1 MEQTRSQRFIQEYAR
16 LMKSSAEFFNK
27 DSVLMSRE
35 DYDNAKLRVLVVF
48 PSPASTKAV
57 SMTAAVLNDYVISSC
72 PGVFIDF
79 AYVPEQDDLKYYDKA
94 NMPYAIGNV
103 THLDASHFDIVG
115 FSISILF
122 ESISVAWIMN
132 SFTRCDKPLP
142 LTWSERKDKK
152 LSEVPVFYAGGI
164 TCSVADILFGEL
176 GDGRQA
182 FLDYLHLG
190 EFHCSKLLFDHYLV
204 SREKGRTVQEMI
216 DSFWKEVDFNDWL
229 YQPQAYQVEFNDK
242 NQIVKNV
249 KINPNAPDMC
259 KPYYPDEMPKEMGA
273 ARGIVMGNGVNA
285 GLGQILAA
293 NGCSR
298 SGFCNFSVAGNTML
312 GTVYGLVPIENLV
325 DKGCQKLQSAG
336 VVTCKDILRQ
346 KDERVYRVTL
356 ESGVYLDCSSGHKW
370 IRAIDHKKGNK
381 EKTYTTRQLANI
393 VNKGGE
399 FVVLR
404 KIGNHFGVEWHSDLK
419 VINLREESMLSQDE
433 KCYQYTVSFPYYECC
448 EMINDLAVRLNFY
461 GFDTGVLRYQDKT
474 VIEWWPM
481 PNCATYD
488 RVVAVEA
495 LAEVVPMYDV
505 FDTDDHTVCYNG
517 VITHQCHEGAYTG
530 GWVENTPERLVE
542 LAKLCRKHTAST
554 TLKAYSFNCVAEDTP
569 VITNSGICR
578 ASELSG
584 NELVAT
590 PLGYSSYILNK
601 GKSDS
606 LVNLI
611 MSQGADLKITPN
623 HRQLVF
629 TENGVEEK
637 LAKNLSVGDWVP
649 FTIGTAKTV
658 AKNSIYFALGLWYG
672 DGNSSGNSNYFVFN
686 DREVGNANNILPWIS
701 KEVENTKG
709 DNLHVFLA
717 TKEFTS
723 LVRSMFPNGKDD
735 IRNLYNLGIQ
745 ELVDFI
751 QGLFDADGCGS
762 RGWLKFTQKS
772 SRKELLNFIST
783 VLLSLGIR
791 TAFSKEIAVNLEG
804 YDREYYRYDLK
815 VVGQESRVAFLQT
828 FHNHVGKLDSV
839 SVEDSIWNKDKCLPP
854 ALGVYLSKEFVRV
867 FGKVPSGF
875 NRSKFFRGVKGIT
888 VGKFLELFS
897 QYKHD
902 IKIVN
907 DIVNGTRFSCIV
919 AIENLHGDFNV
930 VDVCETSG
938 GVFNIAGFW
947 THNSNYLSDYK
958 RNIYDWLGVYPR
970 VTFNNMRLEELG
982 LDKDALKM
990 MKLAGYQRMT
1000 APLEGISERIRNN
1013 LLNKNLS
1020 EKALDSYLEYG
1031 MMMGAVDCKVGIVL
1045 TGYEEEQDW
1054 QAFYDFNMK
1063 WRKKCHDMGGNIPFR
1078 YKCTLAVHYP
1088 HCLTEEA
1095 LTPYPGTGLLRQN
1108 EHKLGKVA
1116 GFEDSEVT
1124 EVSEP
1129 FVQKA
1134 YTLTTT
1140 RGQQITGNFEH
1151 PVLTSPFGGGKWEL
1165 MGNLKKGQ
1173 TIYMKIGT
1181 KCYGDF
1187 KYVKFER
1194 PMGNRA
1200 KIKKLDFCLNPRW
1213 AEVLGWY
1220 CGDGFIHEGESLQF
1234 GLCYNKSER
1243 EILERHREVLETM
1256 FFDVSVHEYDSI
1268 DKLVVNSTLLC
1279 EWVKKEF
1286 GSKFDGKKI
1295 SKLILTSPEVVQS
1308 SFLRGV
1314 FSADGTCGD
1323 YKEGSSIRLGMSNE
1337 QFIRDVQAM
1346 LMNMGIDCCVS
1357 VSRSGRKNPKWSC
1370 HVRRQYITDYLELI
1384 GFQGQKSVRGLSTA
1398 KLGKHSDL
1406 GFIRVK
1412 VRSVEEVG
1420 ERTLWGLTVNNH
1432 AYVTNGIV
1440 SHNTPIEYIERRA
1453 AKHAY
1458 FGTYIMPNE
1467 WNEKYYSD
1475 HIRIKLNGFKH
1486 STFIE
1491 QAIVDLGRYATPWMY
1506 NYIIRPGYPFYNTK
1520 TIVTHEEAWEAFKG
1534 MINPDYFFNERKM
1547 DEYISICH
1555 RIHIAMHANVIF
1567 QAKKI
1572 LKDGAN
1578 ATPTIRCLK
1587 TYEGCPVDC
1596 KAHVYEKSPLITYGD
1611 AWLDESGKLTGKVWE
1626 EVKGCQRCKTPA
1638 DRKKVLAREL
1648 PMSKNADD
1656 ILMYKAPSLELRLRF
1671 RIQRKKEYEVLSPRN
1686 TAFVFF
1692 TKFLRKSE
1700 ELCKVFWELDAYH
1713 NMFWQSEE
1721 DKTYVVS
1728 GQQIVDV
1735 TFTDRKAKEI
1745 VESLIQEVN
1754 AEANS
1759 FRVVSVREVPLTD
1772 KIKVDDFNVFYFE
1785 STLSAEFWQFAAMN
1799 YDGEVKVEGAQGA
1812 METIKDVRLTA
1823 PSFTLRDKVKG
1834 YFTVPCKYSPWH
1846 YLQGLMAVRRIS
1858 LSKLLATTSIQCITT
1873 VRESNGTCMCGKEKA
1888 VSDIG
1893 TNMQQKVG
1901 RDCLAAFL
1909 TSKL

>member
-27 DSVLMSRE
+27 DSVLMSKE

-142 LTWSERKDKK
+142 LTWSERKDTK

-190 EFHCSKLLFDHYLV
+190 EFHCSKLLFDHYLK
-204 SREKGRTVQEMI
+204 SREQGRTVQEMI
-216 DSFWKEVDFNDWL
+216 DTFWKEVDFNEWL
-229 YQPQAYQVEFNDK
+229 YQPQAYKVEFNDK
-242 NQIVKNV
+242 NQIVKNI

-259 KPYYPDEMPKEMGA
+259 KPYYPDEMPKEIGA

-298 SGFCNFSVAGNTML
+298 SGFCNFSVAGNTLL
-312 GTVYGLVPIENLV
+312 GTPDGLFPIESMV
-325 DKGCQKLQSAG
+325 DKGTMQLQSTG
-336 VVTCKDILRQ
+336 LVTCKDILRQ
-346 KDERVYRVTL
+346 KDERAYRVFL
-356 ESGVYLDCSSGHKW
+356 ESGVYLDCSAGHKW

-381 EKTYTTRQLANI
+381 ETTYTTRQVSNI

-419 VINLREESMLSQDE
+419 IVNLREDSVLSSDE
-433 KCYQYTVSFPYYECC
+433 KCYQYSFGASYSECK
-448 EMINDLAVRLNFY
+448 EQVNDLVVRLNFY
-461 GFDTGVLRYQDKT
+461 GFDTGVIKGLDLT
-474 VIEWWPM
+474 TIEWWPM

-488 RVVAVEA
+488 RVVSVEA
-495 LAEVVPMYDV
+495 LNEIVPMYDV
-505 FDTDDHTVCYNG
+505 FDTDDHTVCYNCI
-517 VITHQCHEGAYTG
+517 VTHQCHEGAYTG

-554 TLKAYSFNCVAEDTP
+554 TLKAYSF
-569 VITNSGICR
+569 
-578 ASELSG
+578 
-584 NELVAT
+584 
-590 PLGYSSYILNK
+590 
-601 GKSDS
+601 
-606 LVNLI
+606 
-611 MSQGADLKITPN
+611 
-623 HRQLVF
+623 
-629 TENGVEEK
+629 
-637 LAKNLSVGDWVP
+637 
-649 FTIGTAKTV
+649 
-658 AKNSIYFALGLWYG
+658 
-672 DGNSSGNSNYFVFN
+672 
-686 DREVGNANNILPWIS
+686 
-701 KEVENTKG
+701 
-709 DNLHVFLA
+709 
-717 TKEFTS
+717 
-723 LVRSMFPNGKDD
+723 
-735 IRNLYNLGIQ
+735 
-745 ELVDFI
+745 
-751 QGLFDADGCGS
+751 
-762 RGWLKFTQKS
+762 
-772 SRKELLNFIST
+772 
-783 VLLSLGIR
+783 
-791 TAFSKEIAVNLEG
+791 
-804 YDREYYRYDLK
+804 
-815 VVGQESRVAFLQT
+815 
-828 FHNHVGKLDSV
+828 
-839 SVEDSIWNKDKCLPP
+839 
-854 ALGVYLSKEFVRV
+854 
-867 FGKVPSGF
+867 
-875 NRSKFFRGVKGIT
+875 
-888 VGKFLELFS
+888 
-897 QYKHD
+897 
-902 IKIVN
+902 
-907 DIVNGTRFSCIV
+907 
-919 AIENLHGDFNV
+919 
-930 VDVCETSG
+930 
-938 GVFNIAGFW
+938 
-947 THNSNYLSDYK
+947 NSNYLSDYK

-1078 YKCTLAVHYP
+1078 YKCTLLVHYP
-1088 HCLTEEA
+1088 H
-1095 LTPYPGTGLLRQN
+1095 TPV
-1108 EHKLGKVA
+1108 E
-1116 GFEDSEVT
+1116 F
-1124 EVSEP
+1124 
-1129 FVQKA
+1129 
-1134 YTLTTT
+1134 
-1140 RGQQITGNFEH
+1140 
-1151 PVLTSPFGGGKWEL
+1151 
-1165 MGNLKKGQ
+1165 
-1173 TIYMKIGT
+1173 
-1181 KCYGDF
+1181 
-1187 KYVKFER
+1187 
-1194 PMGNRA
+1194 
-1200 KIKKLDFCLNPRW
+1200 
-1213 AEVLGWY
+1213 
-1220 CGDGFIHEGESLQF
+1220 
-1234 GLCYNKSER
+1234 
-1243 EILERHREVLETM
+1243 LERKAAR
-1256 FFDVSVHEYDSI
+1256 
-1268 DKLVVNSTLLC
+1268 
-1279 EWVKKEF
+1279 
-1286 GSKFDGKKI
+1286 
-1295 SKLILTSPEVVQS
+1295 
-1308 SFLRGV
+1308 
-1314 FSADGTCGD
+1314 
-1323 YKEGSSIRLGMSNE
+1323 
-1337 QFIRDVQAM
+1337 
-1346 LMNMGIDCCVS
+1346 
-1357 VSRSGRKNPKWSC
+1357 
-1370 HVRRQYITDYLELI
+1370 
-1384 GFQGQKSVRGLSTA
+1384 
-1398 KLGKHSDL
+1398 
-1406 GFIRVK
+1406 
-1412 VRSVEEVG
+1412 
-1420 ERTLWGLTVNNH
+1420 H
-1432 AYVTNGIV
+1432 AFY
-1440 SHNTPIEYIERRA
+1440 
-1453 AKHAY
+1453 
-1458 FGTYIMPNE
+1458 GTYIMPNE
-1467 WNEKYYSD
+1467 WNEKYYAD

-1596 KAHVYEKSPLITYGD
+1596 KAHVYEKSPLITFGD
-1611 AWLDESGKLTGKVWE
+1611 AWLDETGKLTGKVWE

-1735 TFTDRKAKEI
+1735 TFTDRKAKEL
-1745 VESLIQEVN
+1745 VENLIQEVN
-1754 AEANS
+1754 AEAKS

-1772 KIKVDDFNVFYFE
+1772 KIKVDDYNVFYFE
-1785 STLSAEFWQFAAMN
+1785 STLSAEFWQFSAMN

-1812 METIKDVRLTA
+1812 METIKDLRLKA

-1858 LSKLLATTSIQCITT
+1858 LSKLLSTTSIQCITT

>member
-35 DYDNAKLRVLVVF
+35 DYDNAKLRILVVF

-79 AYVPEQDDLKYYDKA
+79 AYVPEQDDLKFYDKA
-94 NMPYAIGNV
+94 NMPYALGNV

-132 SFTRCDKPLP
+132 SFTRCDKPFP

-249 KINPNAPDMC
+249 KINSNAPDMC

-433 KCYQYTVSFPYYECC
+433 KCYQYTVSSPYHECC
-448 EMINDLAVRLNFY
+448 EMINDLVVRLNFY

-474 VIEWWPM
+474 IIEWWPM

-554 TLKAYSFNCVAEDTP
+554 TLKAYSFN
-569 VITNSGICR
+569 
-578 ASELSG
+578 
-584 NELVAT
+584 
-590 PLGYSSYILNK
+590 
-601 GKSDS
+601 
-606 LVNLI
+606 
-611 MSQGADLKITPN
+611 
-623 HRQLVF
+623 
-629 TENGVEEK
+629 
-637 LAKNLSVGDWVP
+637 
-649 FTIGTAKTV
+649 
-658 AKNSIYFALGLWYG
+658 
-672 DGNSSGNSNYFVFN
+672 
-686 DREVGNANNILPWIS
+686 
-701 KEVENTKG
+701 
-709 DNLHVFLA
+709 
-717 TKEFTS
+717 
-723 LVRSMFPNGKDD
+723 
-735 IRNLYNLGIQ
+735 
-745 ELVDFI
+745 
-751 QGLFDADGCGS
+751 
-762 RGWLKFTQKS
+762 
-772 SRKELLNFIST
+772 
-783 VLLSLGIR
+783 
-791 TAFSKEIAVNLEG
+791 
-804 YDREYYRYDLK
+804 
-815 VVGQESRVAFLQT
+815 
-828 FHNHVGKLDSV
+828 
-839 SVEDSIWNKDKCLPP
+839 
-854 ALGVYLSKEFVRV
+854 
-867 FGKVPSGF
+867 
-875 NRSKFFRGVKGIT
+875 
-888 VGKFLELFS
+888 
-897 QYKHD
+897 
-902 IKIVN
+902 
-907 DIVNGTRFSCIV
+907 
-919 AIENLHGDFNV
+919 
-930 VDVCETSG
+930 
-938 GVFNIAGFW
+938 
-947 THNSNYLSDYK
+947 SNYLSDYK
-958 RNIYDWLGVYPR
+958 RNIFDWLGVYPR

-1088 HCLTEEA
+1088 H
-1095 LTPYPGTGLLRQN
+1095 
-1108 EHKLGKVA
+1108 
-1116 GFEDSEVT
+1116 
-1124 EVSEP
+1124 
-1129 FVQKA
+1129 
-1134 YTLTTT
+1134 
-1140 RGQQITGNFEH
+1140 
-1151 PVLTSPFGGGKWEL
+1151 
-1165 MGNLKKGQ
+1165 
-1173 TIYMKIGT
+1173 
-1181 KCYGDF
+1181 
-1187 KYVKFER
+1187 
-1194 PMGNRA
+1194 
-1200 KIKKLDFCLNPRW
+1200 
-1213 AEVLGWY
+1213 
-1220 CGDGFIHEGESLQF
+1220 
-1234 GLCYNKSER
+1234 
-1243 EILERHREVLETM
+1243 
-1256 FFDVSVHEYDSI
+1256 
-1268 DKLVVNSTLLC
+1268 
-1279 EWVKKEF
+1279 
-1286 GSKFDGKKI
+1286 
-1295 SKLILTSPEVVQS
+1295 
-1308 SFLRGV
+1308 
-1314 FSADGTCGD
+1314 
-1323 YKEGSSIRLGMSNE
+1323 
-1337 QFIRDVQAM
+1337 
-1346 LMNMGIDCCVS
+1346 
-1357 VSRSGRKNPKWSC
+1357 
-1370 HVRRQYITDYLELI
+1370 
-1384 GFQGQKSVRGLSTA
+1384 
-1398 KLGKHSDL
+1398 
-1406 GFIRVK
+1406 
-1412 VRSVEEVG
+1412 
-1420 ERTLWGLTVNNH
+1420 
-1432 AYVTNGIV
+1432 
-1440 SHNTPIEYIERRA
+1440 TPIEYIERRA
-1453 AKHAY
+1453 AKHAFY
-1458 FGTYIMPNE
+1458 GTYIMPNE
-1467 WNEKYYSD
+1467 WNEKYYAE

-1520 TIVTHEEAWEAFKG
+1520 TIVTHEEAWEAFRALV
-1534 MINPDYFFNERKM
+1534 NPEYFFNERKM

-1555 RIHIAMHANVIF
+1555 RIHIAMHANVVF

-1572 LKDGAN
+1572 LKDGAD

-1596 KAHVYEKSPLITYGD
+1596 KSHVYEKSPLITYGD
-1611 AWLDESGKLTGKVWE
+1611 AWLDESGKLTGRVWE

-1692 TKFLRKSE
+1692 TKFLRKSDD
-1700 ELCKVFWELDAYH
+1700 LCKMFWELDAYH

-1735 TFTDRKAKEI
+1735 TFTDRKAKEL
-1745 VESLIQEVN
+1745 VENLIQEVN
-1754 AEANS
+1754 AEAKS

-1772 KIKVDDFNVFYFE
+1772 KIKVDDYNVFYFE

>member
-27 DSVLMSRE
+27 DSVLMSSE
-35 DYDNAKLRVLVVF
+35 DYDNAKLRILVVF

-79 AYVPEQDDLKYYDKA
+79 AYVPEQDDLKFYDKA

-142 LTWSERKDKK
+142 LTWSERKDTK

-190 EFHCSKLLFDHYLV
+190 EFHCSKLLFDHYLR
-204 SREKGRTVQEMI
+204 SREQGRTVQEMI
-216 DSFWKEVDFNDWL
+216 DTFWKEVDFNEWL
-229 YQPQAYQVEFNDK
+229 YQPQAYKVEFNDK

-259 KPYYPDEMPKEMGA
+259 KPYYPDEMPKEIGA

-298 SGFCNFSVAGNTML
+298 SGFCNFSVTGNTLL
-312 GTVYGLVPIENLV
+312 GTPDGLFPIESMV
-325 DKGCQKLQSAG
+325 DKGPMKLQSTG
-336 VVTCKDILRQ
+336 LVTCKDILRQ
-346 KDERVYRVTL
+346 KDERAYRVFL
-356 ESGVYLDCSSGHKW
+356 ESGVYLDCSAGHKW

-381 EKTYTTRQLANI
+381 EKTYTTRQVSNI

-419 VINLREESMLSQDE
+419 IVNLREDSVLSSDE
-433 KCYQYTVSFPYYECC
+433 KCYQYSFGAPYSECK
-448 EMINDLAVRLNFY
+448 EQVNDLVVRLNFY
-461 GFDTGVLRYQDKT
+461 GFDTGVIKGLDLT
-474 VIEWWPM
+474 TIEWWPM

-488 RVVAVEA
+488 RVVSVEA
-495 LAEVVPMYDV
+495 LNEIVPMYDV

-517 VITHQCHEGAYTG
+517 IVTHQCHEGAYTG

-554 TLKAYSFNCVAEDTP
+554 TLKAYSF
-569 VITNSGICR
+569 
-578 ASELSG
+578 
-584 NELVAT
+584 
-590 PLGYSSYILNK
+590 
-601 GKSDS
+601 
-606 LVNLI
+606 
-611 MSQGADLKITPN
+611 
-623 HRQLVF
+623 
-629 TENGVEEK
+629 
-637 LAKNLSVGDWVP
+637 
-649 FTIGTAKTV
+649 
-658 AKNSIYFALGLWYG
+658 
-672 DGNSSGNSNYFVFN
+672 
-686 DREVGNANNILPWIS
+686 
-701 KEVENTKG
+701 
-709 DNLHVFLA
+709 
-717 TKEFTS
+717 
-723 LVRSMFPNGKDD
+723 
-735 IRNLYNLGIQ
+735 
-745 ELVDFI
+745 
-751 QGLFDADGCGS
+751 
-762 RGWLKFTQKS
+762 
-772 SRKELLNFIST
+772 
-783 VLLSLGIR
+783 
-791 TAFSKEIAVNLEG
+791 
-804 YDREYYRYDLK
+804 
-815 VVGQESRVAFLQT
+815 
-828 FHNHVGKLDSV
+828 
-839 SVEDSIWNKDKCLPP
+839 
-854 ALGVYLSKEFVRV
+854 
-867 FGKVPSGF
+867 
-875 NRSKFFRGVKGIT
+875 
-888 VGKFLELFS
+888 
-897 QYKHD
+897 
-902 IKIVN
+902 
-907 DIVNGTRFSCIV
+907 
-919 AIENLHGDFNV
+919 
-930 VDVCETSG
+930 
-938 GVFNIAGFW
+938 
-947 THNSNYLSDYK
+947 NSNYLSDYK

-1088 HCLTEEA
+1088 H
-1095 LTPYPGTGLLRQN
+1095 
-1108 EHKLGKVA
+1108 
-1116 GFEDSEVT
+1116 
-1124 EVSEP
+1124 
-1129 FVQKA
+1129 
-1134 YTLTTT
+1134 
-1140 RGQQITGNFEH
+1140 
-1151 PVLTSPFGGGKWEL
+1151 
-1165 MGNLKKGQ
+1165 
-1173 TIYMKIGT
+1173 
-1181 KCYGDF
+1181 
-1187 KYVKFER
+1187 
-1194 PMGNRA
+1194 
-1200 KIKKLDFCLNPRW
+1200 
-1213 AEVLGWY
+1213 
-1220 CGDGFIHEGESLQF
+1220 
-1234 GLCYNKSER
+1234 
-1243 EILERHREVLETM
+1243 
-1256 FFDVSVHEYDSI
+1256 
-1268 DKLVVNSTLLC
+1268 
-1279 EWVKKEF
+1279 
-1286 GSKFDGKKI
+1286 
-1295 SKLILTSPEVVQS
+1295 
-1308 SFLRGV
+1308 
-1314 FSADGTCGD
+1314 
-1323 YKEGSSIRLGMSNE
+1323 
-1337 QFIRDVQAM
+1337 
-1346 LMNMGIDCCVS
+1346 
-1357 VSRSGRKNPKWSC
+1357 
-1370 HVRRQYITDYLELI
+1370 
-1384 GFQGQKSVRGLSTA
+1384 
-1398 KLGKHSDL
+1398 
-1406 GFIRVK
+1406 
-1412 VRSVEEVG
+1412 
-1420 ERTLWGLTVNNH
+1420 
-1432 AYVTNGIV
+1432 
-1440 SHNTPIEYIERRA
+1440 TPIEFLERRA
-1453 AKHAY
+1453 ARHAFY
-1458 FGTYIMPNE
+1458 GTYIMPNE
-1467 WNEKYYSD
+1467 WNEKYYAD

-1491 QAIVDLGRYATPWMY
+1491 QAIVDLGRYATSWMY

-1611 AWLDESGKLTGKVWE
+1611 AWLDESGKLTGRVWE

-1692 TKFLRKSE
+1692 TKFLRKSDD
-1700 ELCKVFWELDAYH
+1700 LCKMFWELDAYH

-1754 AEANS
+1754 AEAYS

-1772 KIKVDDFNVFYFE
+1772 KIKVDDYNLFYFE

-1812 METIKDVRLTA
+1812 METIKDLRLKA

-1858 LSKLLATTSIQCITT
+1858 LSKLLSTTSIQCITT

>member
-433 KCYQYTVSFPYYECC
+433 KCYQYTVSSPYHECC
-448 EMINDLAVRLNFY
+448 EMINDLVVRLNFY

-474 VIEWWPM
+474 IIEWWPM

-554 TLKAYSFNCVAEDTP
+554 TLKAYSFN
-569 VITNSGICR
+569 
-578 ASELSG
+578 
-584 NELVAT
+584 
-590 PLGYSSYILNK
+590 
-601 GKSDS
+601 
-606 LVNLI
+606 
-611 MSQGADLKITPN
+611 
-623 HRQLVF
+623 
-629 TENGVEEK
+629 
-637 LAKNLSVGDWVP
+637 
-649 FTIGTAKTV
+649 
-658 AKNSIYFALGLWYG
+658 
-672 DGNSSGNSNYFVFN
+672 
-686 DREVGNANNILPWIS
+686 
-701 KEVENTKG
+701 
-709 DNLHVFLA
+709 
-717 TKEFTS
+717 
-723 LVRSMFPNGKDD
+723 
-735 IRNLYNLGIQ
+735 
-745 ELVDFI
+745 
-751 QGLFDADGCGS
+751 
-762 RGWLKFTQKS
+762 
-772 SRKELLNFIST
+772 
-783 VLLSLGIR
+783 
-791 TAFSKEIAVNLEG
+791 
-804 YDREYYRYDLK
+804 
-815 VVGQESRVAFLQT
+815 
-828 FHNHVGKLDSV
+828 
-839 SVEDSIWNKDKCLPP
+839 
-854 ALGVYLSKEFVRV
+854 
-867 FGKVPSGF
+867 
-875 NRSKFFRGVKGIT
+875 
-888 VGKFLELFS
+888 
-897 QYKHD
+897 
-902 IKIVN
+902 
-907 DIVNGTRFSCIV
+907 
-919 AIENLHGDFNV
+919 
-930 VDVCETSG
+930 
-938 GVFNIAGFW
+938 
-947 THNSNYLSDYK
+947 SNYLSDYK
-958 RNIYDWLGVYPR
+958 RNIFDWLGVYPR

-1088 HCLTEEA
+1088 H
-1095 LTPYPGTGLLRQN
+1095 
-1108 EHKLGKVA
+1108 
-1116 GFEDSEVT
+1116 
-1124 EVSEP
+1124 
-1129 FVQKA
+1129 
-1134 YTLTTT
+1134 
-1140 RGQQITGNFEH
+1140 
-1151 PVLTSPFGGGKWEL
+1151 
-1165 MGNLKKGQ
+1165 
-1173 TIYMKIGT
+1173 
-1181 KCYGDF
+1181 
-1187 KYVKFER
+1187 
-1194 PMGNRA
+1194 
-1200 KIKKLDFCLNPRW
+1200 
-1213 AEVLGWY
+1213 
-1220 CGDGFIHEGESLQF
+1220 
-1234 GLCYNKSER
+1234 
-1243 EILERHREVLETM
+1243 
-1256 FFDVSVHEYDSI
+1256 
-1268 DKLVVNSTLLC
+1268 
-1279 EWVKKEF
+1279 
-1286 GSKFDGKKI
+1286 
-1295 SKLILTSPEVVQS
+1295 
-1308 SFLRGV
+1308 
-1314 FSADGTCGD
+1314 
-1323 YKEGSSIRLGMSNE
+1323 
-1337 QFIRDVQAM
+1337 
-1346 LMNMGIDCCVS
+1346 
-1357 VSRSGRKNPKWSC
+1357 
-1370 HVRRQYITDYLELI
+1370 
-1384 GFQGQKSVRGLSTA
+1384 
-1398 KLGKHSDL
+1398 
-1406 GFIRVK
+1406 
-1412 VRSVEEVG
+1412 
-1420 ERTLWGLTVNNH
+1420 
-1432 AYVTNGIV
+1432 
-1440 SHNTPIEYIERRA
+1440 TPIEYIERRA
-1453 AKHAY
+1453 AKHAFY
-1458 FGTYIMPNE
+1458 GTYIMPNE
-1467 WNEKYYSD
+1467 WNEKYYAE

-1520 TIVTHEEAWEAFKG
+1520 TIVTHEEAWEAFRALV
-1534 MINPDYFFNERKM
+1534 NPEYFFNERKM

-1555 RIHIAMHANVIF
+1555 RIHIAMHANVVF

-1572 LKDGAN
+1572 LKDGAD

-1611 AWLDESGKLTGKVWE
+1611 AWLDESGKLTGRVWE

-1692 TKFLRKSE
+1692 TKFLRKSDD
-1700 ELCKVFWELDAYH
+1700 LCKMFWELDAYH

-1735 TFTDRKAKEI
+1735 TFTDRKAKEL
-1745 VESLIQEVN
+1745 VENLIQEVN
-1754 AEANS
+1754 AEAKS

-1772 KIKVDDFNVFYFE
+1772 KIKVDDYNVFYFE

>member
-1 MEQTRSQRFIQEYAR
+1 MEQTRSQRFIQECAR

-35 DYDNAKLRVLVVF
+35 DYENAKLRVLVVF

-142 LTWSERKDKK
+142 LTWSERKDMK

-190 EFHCSKLLFDHYLV
+190 EFHCSKLLFDHYLK
-204 SREKGRTVQEMI
+204 SRESGRTVQEMI

-249 KINPNAPDMC
+249 KINLNAPDMC

-433 KCYQYTVSFPYYECC
+433 KCYQYTVSSPYPECC
-448 EMINDLAVRLNFY
+448 EMINDLVVRLNFY

-554 TLKAYSFNCVAEDTP
+554 TLKAYSF
-569 VITNSGICR
+569 
-578 ASELSG
+578 
-584 NELVAT
+584 
-590 PLGYSSYILNK
+590 
-601 GKSDS
+601 
-606 LVNLI
+606 
-611 MSQGADLKITPN
+611 
-623 HRQLVF
+623 
-629 TENGVEEK
+629 
-637 LAKNLSVGDWVP
+637 
-649 FTIGTAKTV
+649 
-658 AKNSIYFALGLWYG
+658 
-672 DGNSSGNSNYFVFN
+672 
-686 DREVGNANNILPWIS
+686 
-701 KEVENTKG
+701 
-709 DNLHVFLA
+709 
-717 TKEFTS
+717 
-723 LVRSMFPNGKDD
+723 
-735 IRNLYNLGIQ
+735 
-745 ELVDFI
+745 
-751 QGLFDADGCGS
+751 
-762 RGWLKFTQKS
+762 
-772 SRKELLNFIST
+772 
-783 VLLSLGIR
+783 
-791 TAFSKEIAVNLEG
+791 
-804 YDREYYRYDLK
+804 
-815 VVGQESRVAFLQT
+815 
-828 FHNHVGKLDSV
+828 
-839 SVEDSIWNKDKCLPP
+839 
-854 ALGVYLSKEFVRV
+854 
-867 FGKVPSGF
+867 
-875 NRSKFFRGVKGIT
+875 
-888 VGKFLELFS
+888 
-897 QYKHD
+897 
-902 IKIVN
+902 
-907 DIVNGTRFSCIV
+907 
-919 AIENLHGDFNV
+919 
-930 VDVCETSG
+930 
-938 GVFNIAGFW
+938 
-947 THNSNYLSDYK
+947 NSNYLSDYK

-1088 HCLTEEA
+1088 H
-1095 LTPYPGTGLLRQN
+1095 
-1108 EHKLGKVA
+1108 
-1116 GFEDSEVT
+1116 
-1124 EVSEP
+1124 
-1129 FVQKA
+1129 
-1134 YTLTTT
+1134 
-1140 RGQQITGNFEH
+1140 
-1151 PVLTSPFGGGKWEL
+1151 
-1165 MGNLKKGQ
+1165 
-1173 TIYMKIGT
+1173 
-1181 KCYGDF
+1181 
-1187 KYVKFER
+1187 
-1194 PMGNRA
+1194 
-1200 KIKKLDFCLNPRW
+1200 
-1213 AEVLGWY
+1213 
-1220 CGDGFIHEGESLQF
+1220 
-1234 GLCYNKSER
+1234 
-1243 EILERHREVLETM
+1243 
-1256 FFDVSVHEYDSI
+1256 
-1268 DKLVVNSTLLC
+1268 
-1279 EWVKKEF
+1279 
-1286 GSKFDGKKI
+1286 
-1295 SKLILTSPEVVQS
+1295 
-1308 SFLRGV
+1308 
-1314 FSADGTCGD
+1314 
-1323 YKEGSSIRLGMSNE
+1323 
-1337 QFIRDVQAM
+1337 
-1346 LMNMGIDCCVS
+1346 
-1357 VSRSGRKNPKWSC
+1357 
-1370 HVRRQYITDYLELI
+1370 
-1384 GFQGQKSVRGLSTA
+1384 
-1398 KLGKHSDL
+1398 
-1406 GFIRVK
+1406 
-1412 VRSVEEVG
+1412 
-1420 ERTLWGLTVNNH
+1420 
-1432 AYVTNGIV
+1432 
-1440 SHNTPIEYIERRA
+1440 TPIEYIERRA

-1467 WNEKYYSD
+1467 WNEKYYTD

-1534 MINPDYFFNERKM
+1534 MVNPDYFFNERKM

-1555 RIHIAMHANVIF
+1555 RIHIAMHANVVF

-1611 AWLDESGKLTGKVWE
+1611 AWLDESGKLTGRVWE

-1735 TFTDRKAKEI
+1735 TFTDRKAKEL
-1745 VESLIQEVN
+1745 VENLIQEVN
-1754 AEANS
+1754 AEAKS

-1772 KIKVDDFNVFYFE
+1772 KIKVDDYNVFYFE

>member
-312 GTVYGLVPIENLV
+312 GTVYGLIPIENLV

-433 KCYQYTVSFPYYECC
+433 KCYQYTVSSPYHECC
-448 EMINDLAVRLNFY
+448 EMINDLVVRLNFY

-474 VIEWWPM
+474 IIEWWPM

-530 GWVENTPERLVE
+530 GWVENIPERLVE

-554 TLKAYSFNCVAEDTP
+554 TLKAYSFN
-569 VITNSGICR
+569 
-578 ASELSG
+578 
-584 NELVAT
+584 
-590 PLGYSSYILNK
+590 
-601 GKSDS
+601 
-606 LVNLI
+606 
-611 MSQGADLKITPN
+611 
-623 HRQLVF
+623 
-629 TENGVEEK
+629 
-637 LAKNLSVGDWVP
+637 
-649 FTIGTAKTV
+649 
-658 AKNSIYFALGLWYG
+658 
-672 DGNSSGNSNYFVFN
+672 
-686 DREVGNANNILPWIS
+686 
-701 KEVENTKG
+701 
-709 DNLHVFLA
+709 
-717 TKEFTS
+717 
-723 LVRSMFPNGKDD
+723 
-735 IRNLYNLGIQ
+735 
-745 ELVDFI
+745 
-751 QGLFDADGCGS
+751 
-762 RGWLKFTQKS
+762 
-772 SRKELLNFIST
+772 
-783 VLLSLGIR
+783 
-791 TAFSKEIAVNLEG
+791 
-804 YDREYYRYDLK
+804 
-815 VVGQESRVAFLQT
+815 
-828 FHNHVGKLDSV
+828 
-839 SVEDSIWNKDKCLPP
+839 
-854 ALGVYLSKEFVRV
+854 
-867 FGKVPSGF
+867 
-875 NRSKFFRGVKGIT
+875 
-888 VGKFLELFS
+888 
-897 QYKHD
+897 
-902 IKIVN
+902 
-907 DIVNGTRFSCIV
+907 
-919 AIENLHGDFNV
+919 
-930 VDVCETSG
+930 
-938 GVFNIAGFW
+938 
-947 THNSNYLSDYK
+947 SNYLSDYK
-958 RNIYDWLGVYPR
+958 RNIFDWLGVYPR

-1088 HCLTEEA
+1088 H
-1095 LTPYPGTGLLRQN
+1095 
-1108 EHKLGKVA
+1108 
-1116 GFEDSEVT
+1116 
-1124 EVSEP
+1124 
-1129 FVQKA
+1129 
-1134 YTLTTT
+1134 
-1140 RGQQITGNFEH
+1140 
-1151 PVLTSPFGGGKWEL
+1151 
-1165 MGNLKKGQ
+1165 
-1173 TIYMKIGT
+1173 
-1181 KCYGDF
+1181 
-1187 KYVKFER
+1187 
-1194 PMGNRA
+1194 
-1200 KIKKLDFCLNPRW
+1200 
-1213 AEVLGWY
+1213 
-1220 CGDGFIHEGESLQF
+1220 
-1234 GLCYNKSER
+1234 
-1243 EILERHREVLETM
+1243 
-1256 FFDVSVHEYDSI
+1256 
-1268 DKLVVNSTLLC
+1268 
-1279 EWVKKEF
+1279 
-1286 GSKFDGKKI
+1286 
-1295 SKLILTSPEVVQS
+1295 
-1308 SFLRGV
+1308 
-1314 FSADGTCGD
+1314 
-1323 YKEGSSIRLGMSNE
+1323 
-1337 QFIRDVQAM
+1337 
-1346 LMNMGIDCCVS
+1346 
-1357 VSRSGRKNPKWSC
+1357 
-1370 HVRRQYITDYLELI
+1370 
-1384 GFQGQKSVRGLSTA
+1384 
-1398 KLGKHSDL
+1398 
-1406 GFIRVK
+1406 
-1412 VRSVEEVG
+1412 
-1420 ERTLWGLTVNNH
+1420 
-1432 AYVTNGIV
+1432 
-1440 SHNTPIEYIERRA
+1440 TPIEYIERRA
-1453 AKHAY
+1453 AKHAFY
-1458 FGTYIMPNE
+1458 GTYIMPNE
-1467 WNEKYYSD
+1467 WNEKYYAE

-1520 TIVTHEEAWEAFKG
+1520 TIVTHEEAWEAFRALV
-1534 MINPDYFFNERKM
+1534 NPEYFFNERKM

-1555 RIHIAMHANVIF
+1555 RIHIAMHANVVF

-1572 LKDGAN
+1572 LKDGAD

-1611 AWLDESGKLTGKVWE
+1611 AWLDESGKLTGRVWE

-1692 TKFLRKSE
+1692 TKFLRKSDD
-1700 ELCKVFWELDAYH
+1700 LCKMFWELDAYH

-1735 TFTDRKAKEI
+1735 TFTDRKAKEL
-1745 VESLIQEVN
+1745 VENLIQEVN
-1754 AEANS
+1754 AEAKS

-1772 KIKVDDFNVFYFE
+1772 KIKVDDYNVFYFE

>member
-1 MEQTRSQRFIQEYAR
+1 
-16 LMKSSAEFFNK
+16 MKSSAEFFNK

-35 DYDNAKLRVLVVF
+35 DYENAKLRVLVVF

-94 NMPYAIGNV
+94 NIPYAIGNV

-132 SFTRCDKPLP
+132 SFTRCDRPLP
-142 LTWSERKDKK
+142 LTWSERKDMK
-152 LSEVPVFYAGGI
+152 LIDVPVFYAGGI

-229 YQPQAYQVEFNDK
+229 YQPQAYQVEFNGK

-298 SGFCNFSVAGNTML
+298 SGFCNFSVTGNTML
-312 GTVYGLVPIENLV
+312 GTVYGLVPIENMV

-433 KCYQYTVSFPYYECC
+433 KCYQYTVSSPYHECC
-448 EMINDLAVRLNFY
+448 EMINDLVVRLNFY

-474 VIEWWPM
+474 IIEWWPM

-517 VITHQCHEGAYTG
+517 VITHQCYSEDTLVTTDRGLIRIADLEVGDKVDGGSGVFEEVTAKFDTGVQDVLKFTLDDGNELRVTFDHNLLDSEGKDKRAKDFKVGDLVYFKPHFCDSGINADGKMLYLSGYFLGDGSYEKHKYSTRSDCGVSGIRWYFSRTPQGVSNMKLVKSTLDDLSVQYTVEDNPKNTTVRIVSRDVAAIQQVLQIVGDKERLTAYTLSLDKDSFLWFMSGVIASDGTVDSEIGHIRLGMSRKELILDMYRKLQQFNMASKVDYYTYKQTASEHPRFSKYEGRVIKKWRILFSLKDNEKFADAQIAMFGEGKQEVKKARKVTTRKQVGKIVSIEVEEKVQCYNLTVEPNHKLMVQGNVCSSNCHEGAYTG

-554 TLKAYSFNCVAEDTP
+554 TLKAYSF
-569 VITNSGICR
+569 
-578 ASELSG
+578 
-584 NELVAT
+584 
-590 PLGYSSYILNK
+590 
-601 GKSDS
+601 
-606 LVNLI
+606 
-611 MSQGADLKITPN
+611 
-623 HRQLVF
+623 
-629 TENGVEEK
+629 
-637 LAKNLSVGDWVP
+637 
-649 FTIGTAKTV
+649 
-658 AKNSIYFALGLWYG
+658 
-672 DGNSSGNSNYFVFN
+672 
-686 DREVGNANNILPWIS
+686 
-701 KEVENTKG
+701 
-709 DNLHVFLA
+709 
-717 TKEFTS
+717 
-723 LVRSMFPNGKDD
+723 
-735 IRNLYNLGIQ
+735 
-745 ELVDFI
+745 
-751 QGLFDADGCGS
+751 
-762 RGWLKFTQKS
+762 
-772 SRKELLNFIST
+772 
-783 VLLSLGIR
+783 
-791 TAFSKEIAVNLEG
+791 
-804 YDREYYRYDLK
+804 
-815 VVGQESRVAFLQT
+815 
-828 FHNHVGKLDSV
+828 
-839 SVEDSIWNKDKCLPP
+839 
-854 ALGVYLSKEFVRV
+854 
-867 FGKVPSGF
+867 
-875 NRSKFFRGVKGIT
+875 
-888 VGKFLELFS
+888 
-897 QYKHD
+897 
-902 IKIVN
+902 
-907 DIVNGTRFSCIV
+907 
-919 AIENLHGDFNV
+919 
-930 VDVCETSG
+930 
-938 GVFNIAGFW
+938 
-947 THNSNYLSDYK
+947 NSNYLSDYK

-1088 HCLTEEA
+1088 H
-1095 LTPYPGTGLLRQN
+1095 
-1108 EHKLGKVA
+1108 
-1116 GFEDSEVT
+1116 
-1124 EVSEP
+1124 
-1129 FVQKA
+1129 
-1134 YTLTTT
+1134 
-1140 RGQQITGNFEH
+1140 
-1151 PVLTSPFGGGKWEL
+1151 
-1165 MGNLKKGQ
+1165 
-1173 TIYMKIGT
+1173 
-1181 KCYGDF
+1181 
-1187 KYVKFER
+1187 
-1194 PMGNRA
+1194 
-1200 KIKKLDFCLNPRW
+1200 
-1213 AEVLGWY
+1213 
-1220 CGDGFIHEGESLQF
+1220 
-1234 GLCYNKSER
+1234 
-1243 EILERHREVLETM
+1243 
-1256 FFDVSVHEYDSI
+1256 
-1268 DKLVVNSTLLC
+1268 
-1279 EWVKKEF
+1279 
-1286 GSKFDGKKI
+1286 
-1295 SKLILTSPEVVQS
+1295 
-1308 SFLRGV
+1308 
-1314 FSADGTCGD
+1314 
-1323 YKEGSSIRLGMSNE
+1323 
-1337 QFIRDVQAM
+1337 
-1346 LMNMGIDCCVS
+1346 
-1357 VSRSGRKNPKWSC
+1357 
-1370 HVRRQYITDYLELI
+1370 
-1384 GFQGQKSVRGLSTA
+1384 
-1398 KLGKHSDL
+1398 
-1406 GFIRVK
+1406 
-1412 VRSVEEVG
+1412 
-1420 ERTLWGLTVNNH
+1420 
-1432 AYVTNGIV
+1432 
-1440 SHNTPIEYIERRA
+1440 TPIEFLERRA
-1453 AKHAY
+1453 ARHAFY
-1458 FGTYIMPNE
+1458 GTYIMPNE
-1467 WNEKYYSD
+1467 WNEKYYAD

-1596 KAHVYEKSPLITYGD
+1596 KARVYEKSPLITFGD
-1611 AWLDESGKLTGKVWE
+1611 AWLDETGKLTGKVWE

-1692 TKFLRKSE
+1692 TKFLRKSDD
-1700 ELCKVFWELDAYH
+1700 LCKMFWELDAYH

-1735 TFTDRKAKEI
+1735 TFTDRKAKEL
-1745 VESLIQEVN
+1745 VENLIQEVN
-1754 AEANS
+1754 AEAKS

-1772 KIKVDDFNVFYFE
+1772 KIKVDDYNVFYFE

-1893 TNMQQKVG
+1893 TSMQQKVG

>member
-35 DYDNAKLRVLVVF
+35 DYENAKLRVLVVF

-142 LTWSERKDKK
+142 LTWSERKDMK

-190 EFHCSKLLFDHYLV
+190 EFHCSKLLFDHYLK
-204 SREKGRTVQEMI
+204 SRESGRTVQEMI

-312 GTVYGLVPIENLV
+312 GTVYGLIPIENLV

-433 KCYQYTVSFPYYECC
+433 KCYQYTVSSPYHECC
-448 EMINDLAVRLNFY
+448 EMINDLVVRLNFY

-554 TLKAYSFNCVAEDTP
+554 TLKAYSF
-569 VITNSGICR
+569 
-578 ASELSG
+578 
-584 NELVAT
+584 
-590 PLGYSSYILNK
+590 
-601 GKSDS
+601 
-606 LVNLI
+606 
-611 MSQGADLKITPN
+611 
-623 HRQLVF
+623 
-629 TENGVEEK
+629 
-637 LAKNLSVGDWVP
+637 
-649 FTIGTAKTV
+649 
-658 AKNSIYFALGLWYG
+658 
-672 DGNSSGNSNYFVFN
+672 
-686 DREVGNANNILPWIS
+686 
-701 KEVENTKG
+701 
-709 DNLHVFLA
+709 
-717 TKEFTS
+717 
-723 LVRSMFPNGKDD
+723 
-735 IRNLYNLGIQ
+735 
-745 ELVDFI
+745 
-751 QGLFDADGCGS
+751 
-762 RGWLKFTQKS
+762 
-772 SRKELLNFIST
+772 
-783 VLLSLGIR
+783 
-791 TAFSKEIAVNLEG
+791 
-804 YDREYYRYDLK
+804 
-815 VVGQESRVAFLQT
+815 
-828 FHNHVGKLDSV
+828 
-839 SVEDSIWNKDKCLPP
+839 
-854 ALGVYLSKEFVRV
+854 
-867 FGKVPSGF
+867 
-875 NRSKFFRGVKGIT
+875 
-888 VGKFLELFS
+888 
-897 QYKHD
+897 
-902 IKIVN
+902 
-907 DIVNGTRFSCIV
+907 
-919 AIENLHGDFNV
+919 
-930 VDVCETSG
+930 
-938 GVFNIAGFW
+938 
-947 THNSNYLSDYK
+947 NSNYLSDYK

-1088 HCLTEEA
+1088 H
-1095 LTPYPGTGLLRQN
+1095 
-1108 EHKLGKVA
+1108 
-1116 GFEDSEVT
+1116 
-1124 EVSEP
+1124 
-1129 FVQKA
+1129 
-1134 YTLTTT
+1134 
-1140 RGQQITGNFEH
+1140 
-1151 PVLTSPFGGGKWEL
+1151 
-1165 MGNLKKGQ
+1165 
-1173 TIYMKIGT
+1173 
-1181 KCYGDF
+1181 
-1187 KYVKFER
+1187 
-1194 PMGNRA
+1194 
-1200 KIKKLDFCLNPRW
+1200 
-1213 AEVLGWY
+1213 
-1220 CGDGFIHEGESLQF
+1220 
-1234 GLCYNKSER
+1234 
-1243 EILERHREVLETM
+1243 
-1256 FFDVSVHEYDSI
+1256 
-1268 DKLVVNSTLLC
+1268 
-1279 EWVKKEF
+1279 
-1286 GSKFDGKKI
+1286 
-1295 SKLILTSPEVVQS
+1295 
-1308 SFLRGV
+1308 
-1314 FSADGTCGD
+1314 
-1323 YKEGSSIRLGMSNE
+1323 
-1337 QFIRDVQAM
+1337 
-1346 LMNMGIDCCVS
+1346 
-1357 VSRSGRKNPKWSC
+1357 
-1370 HVRRQYITDYLELI
+1370 
-1384 GFQGQKSVRGLSTA
+1384 
-1398 KLGKHSDL
+1398 
-1406 GFIRVK
+1406 
-1412 VRSVEEVG
+1412 
-1420 ERTLWGLTVNNH
+1420 
-1432 AYVTNGIV
+1432 
-1440 SHNTPIEYIERRA
+1440 TPIEFLERRA
-1453 AKHAY
+1453 ARHAFY
-1458 FGTYIMPNE
+1458 GTYIMPNE
-1467 WNEKYYSD
+1467 WNEKYYAD

-1596 KAHVYEKSPLITYGD
+1596 KARVYEKSPLITFGD
-1611 AWLDESGKLTGKVWE
+1611 AWLDETGKLTGKVWE

-1692 TKFLRKSE
+1692 TKFLRKSDD
-1700 ELCKVFWELDAYH
+1700 LCKMFWELDAYH

-1728 GQQIVDV
+1728 GQQVVDV
-1735 TFTDRKAKEI
+1735 TFTDRKAKEL
-1745 VESLIQEVN
+1745 VENLIQEVN
-1754 AEANS
+1754 AEAKS

-1772 KIKVDDFNVFYFE
+1772 KIKVDDYNVFYFE

>member
-57 SMTAAVLNDYVISSC
+57 SMTTAVLNDYVISSC

-132 SFTRCDKPLP
+132 SFMRCDKPLP

-312 GTVYGLVPIENLV
+312 GTVYGLIPIENLV

-433 KCYQYTVSFPYYECC
+433 KCYQYTVSSPYHECC
-448 EMINDLAVRLNFY
+448 EMINDLVVRLNFY

-474 VIEWWPM
+474 IIEWWPM

-554 TLKAYSFNCVAEDTP
+554 TLKAYSFN
-569 VITNSGICR
+569 
-578 ASELSG
+578 
-584 NELVAT
+584 
-590 PLGYSSYILNK
+590 
-601 GKSDS
+601 
-606 LVNLI
+606 
-611 MSQGADLKITPN
+611 
-623 HRQLVF
+623 
-629 TENGVEEK
+629 
-637 LAKNLSVGDWVP
+637 
-649 FTIGTAKTV
+649 
-658 AKNSIYFALGLWYG
+658 
-672 DGNSSGNSNYFVFN
+672 
-686 DREVGNANNILPWIS
+686 
-701 KEVENTKG
+701 
-709 DNLHVFLA
+709 
-717 TKEFTS
+717 
-723 LVRSMFPNGKDD
+723 
-735 IRNLYNLGIQ
+735 
-745 ELVDFI
+745 
-751 QGLFDADGCGS
+751 
-762 RGWLKFTQKS
+762 
-772 SRKELLNFIST
+772 
-783 VLLSLGIR
+783 
-791 TAFSKEIAVNLEG
+791 
-804 YDREYYRYDLK
+804 
-815 VVGQESRVAFLQT
+815 
-828 FHNHVGKLDSV
+828 
-839 SVEDSIWNKDKCLPP
+839 
-854 ALGVYLSKEFVRV
+854 
-867 FGKVPSGF
+867 
-875 NRSKFFRGVKGIT
+875 
-888 VGKFLELFS
+888 
-897 QYKHD
+897 
-902 IKIVN
+902 
-907 DIVNGTRFSCIV
+907 
-919 AIENLHGDFNV
+919 
-930 VDVCETSG
+930 
-938 GVFNIAGFW
+938 
-947 THNSNYLSDYK
+947 SNYLSDYK
-958 RNIYDWLGVYPR
+958 RNIFDWLGVYPR

-1088 HCLTEEA
+1088 H
-1095 LTPYPGTGLLRQN
+1095 
-1108 EHKLGKVA
+1108 
-1116 GFEDSEVT
+1116 
-1124 EVSEP
+1124 
-1129 FVQKA
+1129 
-1134 YTLTTT
+1134 
-1140 RGQQITGNFEH
+1140 
-1151 PVLTSPFGGGKWEL
+1151 
-1165 MGNLKKGQ
+1165 
-1173 TIYMKIGT
+1173 
-1181 KCYGDF
+1181 
-1187 KYVKFER
+1187 
-1194 PMGNRA
+1194 
-1200 KIKKLDFCLNPRW
+1200 
-1213 AEVLGWY
+1213 
-1220 CGDGFIHEGESLQF
+1220 
-1234 GLCYNKSER
+1234 
-1243 EILERHREVLETM
+1243 
-1256 FFDVSVHEYDSI
+1256 
-1268 DKLVVNSTLLC
+1268 
-1279 EWVKKEF
+1279 
-1286 GSKFDGKKI
+1286 
-1295 SKLILTSPEVVQS
+1295 
-1308 SFLRGV
+1308 
-1314 FSADGTCGD
+1314 
-1323 YKEGSSIRLGMSNE
+1323 
-1337 QFIRDVQAM
+1337 
-1346 LMNMGIDCCVS
+1346 
-1357 VSRSGRKNPKWSC
+1357 
-1370 HVRRQYITDYLELI
+1370 
-1384 GFQGQKSVRGLSTA
+1384 
-1398 KLGKHSDL
+1398 
-1406 GFIRVK
+1406 
-1412 VRSVEEVG
+1412 
-1420 ERTLWGLTVNNH
+1420 
-1432 AYVTNGIV
+1432 
-1440 SHNTPIEYIERRA
+1440 TPIEYIERRA

-1467 WNEKYYSD
+1467 WNEKYYAE

-1520 TIVTHEEAWEAFKG
+1520 TIVTHEEAWEAFRALV
-1534 MINPDYFFNERKM
+1534 NPEYFFNERKM

-1555 RIHIAMHANVIF
+1555 RIHIAMHANVVF

-1572 LKDGAN
+1572 LKDGAD

-1611 AWLDESGKLTGKVWE
+1611 AWLDESGKLTGRVWE

-1692 TKFLRKSE
+1692 TKFLRKSDD
-1700 ELCKVFWELDAYH
+1700 LCKMFWELDAYH

-1735 TFTDRKAKEI
+1735 TFTDRKAKEL
-1745 VESLIQEVN
+1745 VENLIQEVN
-1754 AEANS
+1754 AEAKS

-1772 KIKVDDFNVFYFE
+1772 KIKVDDYNVFYFE

>member
-1 MEQTRSQRFIQEYAR
+1 
-16 LMKSSAEFFNK
+16 MKSSAEFFNK
-27 DSVLMSRE
+27 DSVLMTRE

-79 AYVPEQDDLKYYDKA
+79 AYVPEQDDLKFYDKA

-152 LSEVPVFYAGGI
+152 LSDVPVFYAGGI

-190 EFHCSKLLFDHYLV
+190 EFHCSKLLFDHYLA

-298 SGFCNFSVAGNTML
+298 SGFCNFSVVGSTLL
-312 GTVYGLVPIENLV
+312 GTENGLTPIESLV
-325 DKGCQKLQSAG
+325 GVGARKLQSAG
-336 VVTCKDILRQ
+336 LVSCKDVLRQ
-346 KDERVYRVTL
+346 KEERAYRVYL
-356 ESGVYLDCSSGHKW
+356 ESGVYLDCSAGHKW
-370 IRAIDHKKGNK
+370 IRAIDHKKGKK
-381 EKTYTTRQLANI
+381 EKTYTTRQVSNI

-404 KIGNHFGVEWHSDLK
+404 KIGNHFGIEWHSDMK
-419 VINLREESMLSQDE
+419 VVSLREDSLLSQDE
-433 KCYQYTVSFPYYECC
+433 KCYQYTIDAPYHECS
-448 EMINDLAVRLNFY
+448 ERVNDLVVRLNFY
-461 GFDTGVLRYQDKT
+461 GFDTGVLQT
-474 VIEWWPM
+474 PMSTIIEWWPM
-481 PNCATYD
+481 PNCTTYD
-488 RVVAVEA
+488 TVVSVEP
-495 LAEVVPMYDV
+495 LNEVVPMYDV

-554 TLKAYSFNCVAEDTP
+554 TLKAYSF
-569 VITNSGICR
+569 
-578 ASELSG
+578 
-584 NELVAT
+584 
-590 PLGYSSYILNK
+590 
-601 GKSDS
+601 
-606 LVNLI
+606 
-611 MSQGADLKITPN
+611 
-623 HRQLVF
+623 
-629 TENGVEEK
+629 
-637 LAKNLSVGDWVP
+637 
-649 FTIGTAKTV
+649 
-658 AKNSIYFALGLWYG
+658 
-672 DGNSSGNSNYFVFN
+672 
-686 DREVGNANNILPWIS
+686 
-701 KEVENTKG
+701 
-709 DNLHVFLA
+709 
-717 TKEFTS
+717 
-723 LVRSMFPNGKDD
+723 
-735 IRNLYNLGIQ
+735 
-745 ELVDFI
+745 
-751 QGLFDADGCGS
+751 
-762 RGWLKFTQKS
+762 
-772 SRKELLNFIST
+772 
-783 VLLSLGIR
+783 
-791 TAFSKEIAVNLEG
+791 
-804 YDREYYRYDLK
+804 
-815 VVGQESRVAFLQT
+815 
-828 FHNHVGKLDSV
+828 
-839 SVEDSIWNKDKCLPP
+839 
-854 ALGVYLSKEFVRV
+854 
-867 FGKVPSGF
+867 
-875 NRSKFFRGVKGIT
+875 
-888 VGKFLELFS
+888 
-897 QYKHD
+897 
-902 IKIVN
+902 
-907 DIVNGTRFSCIV
+907 
-919 AIENLHGDFNV
+919 
-930 VDVCETSG
+930 
-938 GVFNIAGFW
+938 
-947 THNSNYLSDYK
+947 NSNYLSDYK

-1088 HCLTEEA
+1088 H
-1095 LTPYPGTGLLRQN
+1095 
-1108 EHKLGKVA
+1108 
-1116 GFEDSEVT
+1116 
-1124 EVSEP
+1124 
-1129 FVQKA
+1129 
-1134 YTLTTT
+1134 
-1140 RGQQITGNFEH
+1140 
-1151 PVLTSPFGGGKWEL
+1151 
-1165 MGNLKKGQ
+1165 
-1173 TIYMKIGT
+1173 
-1181 KCYGDF
+1181 
-1187 KYVKFER
+1187 
-1194 PMGNRA
+1194 
-1200 KIKKLDFCLNPRW
+1200 
-1213 AEVLGWY
+1213 
-1220 CGDGFIHEGESLQF
+1220 
-1234 GLCYNKSER
+1234 
-1243 EILERHREVLETM
+1243 
-1256 FFDVSVHEYDSI
+1256 
-1268 DKLVVNSTLLC
+1268 
-1279 EWVKKEF
+1279 
-1286 GSKFDGKKI
+1286 
-1295 SKLILTSPEVVQS
+1295 
-1308 SFLRGV
+1308 
-1314 FSADGTCGD
+1314 
-1323 YKEGSSIRLGMSNE
+1323 
-1337 QFIRDVQAM
+1337 
-1346 LMNMGIDCCVS
+1346 
-1357 VSRSGRKNPKWSC
+1357 
-1370 HVRRQYITDYLELI
+1370 
-1384 GFQGQKSVRGLSTA
+1384 
-1398 KLGKHSDL
+1398 
-1406 GFIRVK
+1406 
-1412 VRSVEEVG
+1412 
-1420 ERTLWGLTVNNH
+1420 
-1432 AYVTNGIV
+1432 
-1440 SHNTPIEYIERRA
+1440 TPIEYIERRA
-1453 AKHAY
+1453 AKHAFY
-1458 FGTYIMPNE
+1458 GTYIMPNE
-1467 WNEKYYSD
+1467 WNEKYYAE

-1491 QAIVDLGRYATPWMY
+1491 QAIVDLGRFATPWMY

-1520 TIVTHEEAWEAFKG
+1520 TIVTHEEAWEAFRA
-1534 MINPDYFFNERKM
+1534 MINPDYFFNERKI

-1572 LKDGAN
+1572 LKDGAD

-1611 AWLDESGKLTGKVWE
+1611 AWLDESGKLSGKIWE

-1671 RIQRKKEYEVLSPRN
+1671 RIERKKEYEVLSPRN

-1700 ELCKVFWELDAYH
+1700 ELCKMFWELDAYH

-1735 TFTDRKAKEI
+1735 TFTDRRAKEVI
-1745 VESLIQEVN
+1745 DNLIKEVN
-1754 AEANS
+1754 AEAKS
-1759 FRVVSVREVPLTD
+1759 FRVVAVREVPLTD
-1772 KIKVDDFNVFYFE
+1772 KIKVDDYNVFYFE

-1799 YDGEVKVEGAQGA
+1799 YDGEVKVEGNQGT
-1812 METIKDVRLTA
+1812 METIKDSRLKA

-1858 LSKLLATTSIQCITT
+1858 LAKLLATTTIKCVTT
-1873 VRESNGTCMCGKEKA
+1873 VRESNVTCMCGKEKA

-1893 TNMQQKVG
+1893 NNMQQKVG
-1901 RDCLAAFL
+1901 RECLASFL

>member
-72 PGVFIDF
+72 PGVFIDL

-259 KPYYPDEMPKEMGA
+259 KPYYPDEMPKEMGT

-325 DKGCQKLQSAG
+325 DKGCRKLQSAG

-433 KCYQYTVSFPYYECC
+433 KCYQYTVSSPYHECC
-448 EMINDLAVRLNFY
+448 EMVNDLVVRLNFY

-554 TLKAYSFNCVAEDTP
+554 TLKPYSF
-569 VITNSGICR
+569 
-578 ASELSG
+578 
-584 NELVAT
+584 
-590 PLGYSSYILNK
+590 
-601 GKSDS
+601 
-606 LVNLI
+606 
-611 MSQGADLKITPN
+611 
-623 HRQLVF
+623 
-629 TENGVEEK
+629 
-637 LAKNLSVGDWVP
+637 
-649 FTIGTAKTV
+649 
-658 AKNSIYFALGLWYG
+658 
-672 DGNSSGNSNYFVFN
+672 
-686 DREVGNANNILPWIS
+686 
-701 KEVENTKG
+701 
-709 DNLHVFLA
+709 
-717 TKEFTS
+717 
-723 LVRSMFPNGKDD
+723 
-735 IRNLYNLGIQ
+735 
-745 ELVDFI
+745 
-751 QGLFDADGCGS
+751 
-762 RGWLKFTQKS
+762 
-772 SRKELLNFIST
+772 
-783 VLLSLGIR
+783 
-791 TAFSKEIAVNLEG
+791 
-804 YDREYYRYDLK
+804 
-815 VVGQESRVAFLQT
+815 
-828 FHNHVGKLDSV
+828 
-839 SVEDSIWNKDKCLPP
+839 
-854 ALGVYLSKEFVRV
+854 
-867 FGKVPSGF
+867 
-875 NRSKFFRGVKGIT
+875 
-888 VGKFLELFS
+888 
-897 QYKHD
+897 
-902 IKIVN
+902 
-907 DIVNGTRFSCIV
+907 
-919 AIENLHGDFNV
+919 
-930 VDVCETSG
+930 
-938 GVFNIAGFW
+938 
-947 THNSNYLSDYK
+947 NSNYLSDYK
-958 RNIYDWLGVYPR
+958 RNIFDWLGVYPR

-1088 HCLTEEA
+1088 H
-1095 LTPYPGTGLLRQN
+1095 
-1108 EHKLGKVA
+1108 
-1116 GFEDSEVT
+1116 
-1124 EVSEP
+1124 
-1129 FVQKA
+1129 
-1134 YTLTTT
+1134 
-1140 RGQQITGNFEH
+1140 
-1151 PVLTSPFGGGKWEL
+1151 
-1165 MGNLKKGQ
+1165 
-1173 TIYMKIGT
+1173 
-1181 KCYGDF
+1181 
-1187 KYVKFER
+1187 
-1194 PMGNRA
+1194 
-1200 KIKKLDFCLNPRW
+1200 
-1213 AEVLGWY
+1213 
-1220 CGDGFIHEGESLQF
+1220 
-1234 GLCYNKSER
+1234 
-1243 EILERHREVLETM
+1243 
-1256 FFDVSVHEYDSI
+1256 
-1268 DKLVVNSTLLC
+1268 
-1279 EWVKKEF
+1279 
-1286 GSKFDGKKI
+1286 
-1295 SKLILTSPEVVQS
+1295 
-1308 SFLRGV
+1308 
-1314 FSADGTCGD
+1314 
-1323 YKEGSSIRLGMSNE
+1323 
-1337 QFIRDVQAM
+1337 
-1346 LMNMGIDCCVS
+1346 
-1357 VSRSGRKNPKWSC
+1357 
-1370 HVRRQYITDYLELI
+1370 
-1384 GFQGQKSVRGLSTA
+1384 
-1398 KLGKHSDL
+1398 
-1406 GFIRVK
+1406 
-1412 VRSVEEVG
+1412 
-1420 ERTLWGLTVNNH
+1420 
-1432 AYVTNGIV
+1432 
-1440 SHNTPIEYIERRA
+1440 TPIEYIERRA
-1453 AKHAY
+1453 AKHAFY
-1458 FGTYIMPNE
+1458 GTYIMPNE
-1467 WNEKYYSD
+1467 WNEKYYAE
-1475 HIRIKLNGFKH
+1475 HIRIKQNGFKH

-1520 TIVTHEEAWEAFKG
+1520 TIITHEEAWEAFRALV
-1534 MINPDYFFNERKM
+1534 NPEYFFNERKM

-1555 RIHIAMHANVIF
+1555 RIHIAMHANVVF

-1572 LKDGAN
+1572 LKDGAD

-1611 AWLDESGKLTGKVWE
+1611 AWLDESGKLTGRVWE

-1692 TKFLRKSE
+1692 TKFLRKSDD
-1700 ELCKVFWELDAYH
+1700 LCKMFWELDAYH

-1735 TFTDRKAKEI
+1735 TFTDRKAKEL
-1745 VESLIQEVN
+1745 VENLIQEVN
-1754 AEANS
+1754 AEAKS

-1772 KIKVDDFNVFYFE
+1772 KIKVDDYNVFYFE

-1834 YFTVPCKYSPWH
+1834 HFTVPCKYSPWH

>member
-35 DYDNAKLRVLVVF
+35 DYENAKLRVLVVF

-132 SFTRCDKPLP
+132 SFIRCDKPLP
-142 LTWSERKDKK
+142 LTWSERKDMK

-190 EFHCSKLLFDHYLV
+190 EFHCSKLLFDHYLK
-204 SREKGRTVQEMI
+204 SRESGRTVQEMI

-370 IRAIDHKKGNK
+370 IRAIDHKKSNK

-404 KIGNHFGVEWHSDLK
+404 KIGNHFGVEWHLDLK

-433 KCYQYTVSFPYYECC
+433 KCYQYIVSSPYHECC
-448 EMINDLAVRLNFY
+448 EMVNDLVVRLNFY
-461 GFDTGVLRYQDKT
+461 GFDTGVLRHQDKT

-554 TLKAYSFNCVAEDTP
+554 TLKAYSF
-569 VITNSGICR
+569 
-578 ASELSG
+578 
-584 NELVAT
+584 
-590 PLGYSSYILNK
+590 
-601 GKSDS
+601 
-606 LVNLI
+606 
-611 MSQGADLKITPN
+611 
-623 HRQLVF
+623 
-629 TENGVEEK
+629 
-637 LAKNLSVGDWVP
+637 
-649 FTIGTAKTV
+649 
-658 AKNSIYFALGLWYG
+658 
-672 DGNSSGNSNYFVFN
+672 
-686 DREVGNANNILPWIS
+686 
-701 KEVENTKG
+701 
-709 DNLHVFLA
+709 
-717 TKEFTS
+717 
-723 LVRSMFPNGKDD
+723 
-735 IRNLYNLGIQ
+735 
-745 ELVDFI
+745 
-751 QGLFDADGCGS
+751 
-762 RGWLKFTQKS
+762 
-772 SRKELLNFIST
+772 
-783 VLLSLGIR
+783 
-791 TAFSKEIAVNLEG
+791 
-804 YDREYYRYDLK
+804 
-815 VVGQESRVAFLQT
+815 
-828 FHNHVGKLDSV
+828 
-839 SVEDSIWNKDKCLPP
+839 
-854 ALGVYLSKEFVRV
+854 
-867 FGKVPSGF
+867 
-875 NRSKFFRGVKGIT
+875 
-888 VGKFLELFS
+888 
-897 QYKHD
+897 
-902 IKIVN
+902 
-907 DIVNGTRFSCIV
+907 
-919 AIENLHGDFNV
+919 
-930 VDVCETSG
+930 
-938 GVFNIAGFW
+938 
-947 THNSNYLSDYK
+947 NSNYLSDYK

-1194 PMGNRA
+1194 PMGNSA

-1458 FGTYIMPNE
+1458 YGTYIMPND
-1467 WNEKYYSD
+1467 WNDKYYQD

-1596 KAHVYEKSPLITYGD
+1596 KAHVYEKSPLITFGD
-1611 AWLDESGKLTGKVWE
+1611 AWLDETGKLTGKVWE

-1846 YLQGLMAVRRIS
+1846 YLQGLMAVRRIP

>member
-1 MEQTRSQRFIQEYAR
+1 
-16 LMKSSAEFFNK
+16 MKSSAEFFNK

-142 LTWSERKDKK
+142 LTWSERKDMK

-190 EFHCSKLLFDHYLV
+190 EFHCSKLLFDHYLK
-204 SREKGRTVQEMI
+204 SRESGRTVQEMI

-312 GTVYGLVPIENLV
+312 GTVYGLIPIENLV

-381 EKTYTTRQLANI
+381 EKTYTTRRLANI

-433 KCYQYTVSFPYYECC
+433 KCYQYTVSSPYHECC
-448 EMINDLAVRLNFY
+448 EMINDLVVRLNFY

-474 VIEWWPM
+474 IIEWWPM

-554 TLKAYSFNCVAEDTP
+554 TLKAYSFN
-569 VITNSGICR
+569 
-578 ASELSG
+578 
-584 NELVAT
+584 
-590 PLGYSSYILNK
+590 
-601 GKSDS
+601 
-606 LVNLI
+606 
-611 MSQGADLKITPN
+611 
-623 HRQLVF
+623 
-629 TENGVEEK
+629 
-637 LAKNLSVGDWVP
+637 
-649 FTIGTAKTV
+649 
-658 AKNSIYFALGLWYG
+658 
-672 DGNSSGNSNYFVFN
+672 
-686 DREVGNANNILPWIS
+686 
-701 KEVENTKG
+701 
-709 DNLHVFLA
+709 
-717 TKEFTS
+717 
-723 LVRSMFPNGKDD
+723 
-735 IRNLYNLGIQ
+735 
-745 ELVDFI
+745 
-751 QGLFDADGCGS
+751 
-762 RGWLKFTQKS
+762 
-772 SRKELLNFIST
+772 
-783 VLLSLGIR
+783 
-791 TAFSKEIAVNLEG
+791 
-804 YDREYYRYDLK
+804 
-815 VVGQESRVAFLQT
+815 
-828 FHNHVGKLDSV
+828 
-839 SVEDSIWNKDKCLPP
+839 
-854 ALGVYLSKEFVRV
+854 
-867 FGKVPSGF
+867 
-875 NRSKFFRGVKGIT
+875 
-888 VGKFLELFS
+888 
-897 QYKHD
+897 
-902 IKIVN
+902 
-907 DIVNGTRFSCIV
+907 
-919 AIENLHGDFNV
+919 
-930 VDVCETSG
+930 
-938 GVFNIAGFW
+938 
-947 THNSNYLSDYK
+947 SNYLSDYK
-958 RNIYDWLGVYPR
+958 RNIFDWLGVYPR

-1088 HCLTEEA
+1088 H
-1095 LTPYPGTGLLRQN
+1095 
-1108 EHKLGKVA
+1108 
-1116 GFEDSEVT
+1116 
-1124 EVSEP
+1124 
-1129 FVQKA
+1129 
-1134 YTLTTT
+1134 
-1140 RGQQITGNFEH
+1140 
-1151 PVLTSPFGGGKWEL
+1151 
-1165 MGNLKKGQ
+1165 
-1173 TIYMKIGT
+1173 
-1181 KCYGDF
+1181 
-1187 KYVKFER
+1187 
-1194 PMGNRA
+1194 
-1200 KIKKLDFCLNPRW
+1200 
-1213 AEVLGWY
+1213 
-1220 CGDGFIHEGESLQF
+1220 
-1234 GLCYNKSER
+1234 
-1243 EILERHREVLETM
+1243 
-1256 FFDVSVHEYDSI
+1256 
-1268 DKLVVNSTLLC
+1268 
-1279 EWVKKEF
+1279 
-1286 GSKFDGKKI
+1286 
-1295 SKLILTSPEVVQS
+1295 
-1308 SFLRGV
+1308 
-1314 FSADGTCGD
+1314 
-1323 YKEGSSIRLGMSNE
+1323 
-1337 QFIRDVQAM
+1337 
-1346 LMNMGIDCCVS
+1346 
-1357 VSRSGRKNPKWSC
+1357 
-1370 HVRRQYITDYLELI
+1370 
-1384 GFQGQKSVRGLSTA
+1384 
-1398 KLGKHSDL
+1398 
-1406 GFIRVK
+1406 
-1412 VRSVEEVG
+1412 
-1420 ERTLWGLTVNNH
+1420 
-1432 AYVTNGIV
+1432 
-1440 SHNTPIEYIERRA
+1440 TPIEYIERRA
-1453 AKHAY
+1453 AKHAFY
-1458 FGTYIMPNE
+1458 GTYIMPNE
-1467 WNEKYYSD
+1467 WNEKYYSE

-1520 TIVTHEEAWEAFKG
+1520 TIVTHEEAWEAFRALV
-1534 MINPDYFFNERKM
+1534 NPEYFFNERKM

-1555 RIHIAMHANVIF
+1555 RIHIAMHANVVF

-1572 LKDGAN
+1572 LKDGAD

-1611 AWLDESGKLTGKVWE
+1611 AWLDESGKLTGRVWE

-1692 TKFLRKSE
+1692 TKFLRKSDD
-1700 ELCKVFWELDAYH
+1700 LCKMFWELDAYH

-1735 TFTDRKAKEI
+1735 TFTDRKAKEL
-1745 VESLIQEVN
+1745 VENLIQEVN
-1754 AEANS
+1754 AEAKS

-1772 KIKVDDFNVFYFE
+1772 KIKVDDYNVFYFE

>member
-1 MEQTRSQRFIQEYAR
+1 
-16 LMKSSAEFFNK
+16 MKSSAEFFNK

-393 VNKGGE
+393 VNKGGK

-433 KCYQYTVSFPYYECC
+433 KCYQYTVSSPYYECC
-448 EMINDLAVRLNFY
+448 EMINDLVVRLNFY

-474 VIEWWPM
+474 IIEWWPM

-554 TLKAYSFNCVAEDTP
+554 TLKAYSFN
-569 VITNSGICR
+569 
-578 ASELSG
+578 
-584 NELVAT
+584 
-590 PLGYSSYILNK
+590 
-601 GKSDS
+601 
-606 LVNLI
+606 
-611 MSQGADLKITPN
+611 
-623 HRQLVF
+623 
-629 TENGVEEK
+629 
-637 LAKNLSVGDWVP
+637 
-649 FTIGTAKTV
+649 
-658 AKNSIYFALGLWYG
+658 
-672 DGNSSGNSNYFVFN
+672 
-686 DREVGNANNILPWIS
+686 
-701 KEVENTKG
+701 
-709 DNLHVFLA
+709 
-717 TKEFTS
+717 
-723 LVRSMFPNGKDD
+723 
-735 IRNLYNLGIQ
+735 
-745 ELVDFI
+745 
-751 QGLFDADGCGS
+751 
-762 RGWLKFTQKS
+762 
-772 SRKELLNFIST
+772 
-783 VLLSLGIR
+783 
-791 TAFSKEIAVNLEG
+791 
-804 YDREYYRYDLK
+804 
-815 VVGQESRVAFLQT
+815 
-828 FHNHVGKLDSV
+828 
-839 SVEDSIWNKDKCLPP
+839 
-854 ALGVYLSKEFVRV
+854 
-867 FGKVPSGF
+867 
-875 NRSKFFRGVKGIT
+875 
-888 VGKFLELFS
+888 
-897 QYKHD
+897 
-902 IKIVN
+902 
-907 DIVNGTRFSCIV
+907 
-919 AIENLHGDFNV
+919 
-930 VDVCETSG
+930 
-938 GVFNIAGFW
+938 
-947 THNSNYLSDYK
+947 SNYLSDYK
-958 RNIYDWLGVYPR
+958 RNIFDWLGVYPR

-1088 HCLTEEA
+1088 H
-1095 LTPYPGTGLLRQN
+1095 
-1108 EHKLGKVA
+1108 
-1116 GFEDSEVT
+1116 
-1124 EVSEP
+1124 
-1129 FVQKA
+1129 
-1134 YTLTTT
+1134 
-1140 RGQQITGNFEH
+1140 
-1151 PVLTSPFGGGKWEL
+1151 
-1165 MGNLKKGQ
+1165 
-1173 TIYMKIGT
+1173 
-1181 KCYGDF
+1181 
-1187 KYVKFER
+1187 
-1194 PMGNRA
+1194 
-1200 KIKKLDFCLNPRW
+1200 
-1213 AEVLGWY
+1213 
-1220 CGDGFIHEGESLQF
+1220 
-1234 GLCYNKSER
+1234 
-1243 EILERHREVLETM
+1243 
-1256 FFDVSVHEYDSI
+1256 
-1268 DKLVVNSTLLC
+1268 
-1279 EWVKKEF
+1279 
-1286 GSKFDGKKI
+1286 
-1295 SKLILTSPEVVQS
+1295 
-1308 SFLRGV
+1308 
-1314 FSADGTCGD
+1314 
-1323 YKEGSSIRLGMSNE
+1323 
-1337 QFIRDVQAM
+1337 
-1346 LMNMGIDCCVS
+1346 
-1357 VSRSGRKNPKWSC
+1357 
-1370 HVRRQYITDYLELI
+1370 
-1384 GFQGQKSVRGLSTA
+1384 
-1398 KLGKHSDL
+1398 
-1406 GFIRVK
+1406 
-1412 VRSVEEVG
+1412 
-1420 ERTLWGLTVNNH
+1420 
-1432 AYVTNGIV
+1432 
-1440 SHNTPIEYIERRA
+1440 TPIEYIERRA
-1453 AKHAY
+1453 AKHAFY
-1458 FGTYIMPNE
+1458 GTYIMPNE
-1467 WNEKYYSD
+1467 WNEKYYAE

-1520 TIVTHEEAWEAFKG
+1520 TIVTHEEAWEAFRALV
-1534 MINPDYFFNERKM
+1534 NPEYFFNERKM

-1555 RIHIAMHANVIF
+1555 RIHIAMHANVVF

-1572 LKDGAN
+1572 LKDGAD

-1611 AWLDESGKLTGKVWE
+1611 AWLDESGKLTGRVWE

-1692 TKFLRKSE
+1692 TKFLRKSDD
-1700 ELCKVFWELDAYH
+1700 LCKMFWELDAYH

-1735 TFTDRKAKEI
+1735 TFTDRKAKEL
-1745 VESLIQEVN
+1745 VENLIQEVN
-1754 AEANS
+1754 AEAKS

-1772 KIKVDDFNVFYFE
+1772 KIKVDDYNVFYFE

>member
-132 SFTRCDKPLP
+132 SFTRCDKSLP

-433 KCYQYTVSFPYYECC
+433 KCYQYTVSSPYHECC
-448 EMINDLAVRLNFY
+448 EMINDLVVRLNFY

-474 VIEWWPM
+474 IIEWWPM

-554 TLKAYSFNCVAEDTP
+554 TLKAYSFN
-569 VITNSGICR
+569 
-578 ASELSG
+578 
-584 NELVAT
+584 
-590 PLGYSSYILNK
+590 
-601 GKSDS
+601 
-606 LVNLI
+606 
-611 MSQGADLKITPN
+611 
-623 HRQLVF
+623 
-629 TENGVEEK
+629 
-637 LAKNLSVGDWVP
+637 
-649 FTIGTAKTV
+649 
-658 AKNSIYFALGLWYG
+658 
-672 DGNSSGNSNYFVFN
+672 
-686 DREVGNANNILPWIS
+686 
-701 KEVENTKG
+701 
-709 DNLHVFLA
+709 
-717 TKEFTS
+717 
-723 LVRSMFPNGKDD
+723 
-735 IRNLYNLGIQ
+735 
-745 ELVDFI
+745 
-751 QGLFDADGCGS
+751 
-762 RGWLKFTQKS
+762 
-772 SRKELLNFIST
+772 
-783 VLLSLGIR
+783 
-791 TAFSKEIAVNLEG
+791 
-804 YDREYYRYDLK
+804 
-815 VVGQESRVAFLQT
+815 
-828 FHNHVGKLDSV
+828 
-839 SVEDSIWNKDKCLPP
+839 
-854 ALGVYLSKEFVRV
+854 
-867 FGKVPSGF
+867 
-875 NRSKFFRGVKGIT
+875 
-888 VGKFLELFS
+888 
-897 QYKHD
+897 
-902 IKIVN
+902 
-907 DIVNGTRFSCIV
+907 
-919 AIENLHGDFNV
+919 
-930 VDVCETSG
+930 
-938 GVFNIAGFW
+938 
-947 THNSNYLSDYK
+947 SNYLSDYK
-958 RNIYDWLGVYPR
+958 RNIFDWLGVYPR

-1020 EKALDSYLEYG
+1020 EKALDAYLEYG

-1088 HCLTEEA
+1088 H
-1095 LTPYPGTGLLRQN
+1095 
-1108 EHKLGKVA
+1108 
-1116 GFEDSEVT
+1116 
-1124 EVSEP
+1124 
-1129 FVQKA
+1129 
-1134 YTLTTT
+1134 
-1140 RGQQITGNFEH
+1140 
-1151 PVLTSPFGGGKWEL
+1151 
-1165 MGNLKKGQ
+1165 
-1173 TIYMKIGT
+1173 
-1181 KCYGDF
+1181 
-1187 KYVKFER
+1187 
-1194 PMGNRA
+1194 
-1200 KIKKLDFCLNPRW
+1200 
-1213 AEVLGWY
+1213 
-1220 CGDGFIHEGESLQF
+1220 
-1234 GLCYNKSER
+1234 
-1243 EILERHREVLETM
+1243 
-1256 FFDVSVHEYDSI
+1256 
-1268 DKLVVNSTLLC
+1268 
-1279 EWVKKEF
+1279 
-1286 GSKFDGKKI
+1286 
-1295 SKLILTSPEVVQS
+1295 
-1308 SFLRGV
+1308 
-1314 FSADGTCGD
+1314 
-1323 YKEGSSIRLGMSNE
+1323 
-1337 QFIRDVQAM
+1337 
-1346 LMNMGIDCCVS
+1346 
-1357 VSRSGRKNPKWSC
+1357 
-1370 HVRRQYITDYLELI
+1370 
-1384 GFQGQKSVRGLSTA
+1384 
-1398 KLGKHSDL
+1398 
-1406 GFIRVK
+1406 
-1412 VRSVEEVG
+1412 
-1420 ERTLWGLTVNNH
+1420 
-1432 AYVTNGIV
+1432 
-1440 SHNTPIEYIERRA
+1440 TPIEYIERRA
-1453 AKHAY
+1453 AKHAFY
-1458 FGTYIMPNE
+1458 GTYIMPNE
-1467 WNEKYYSD
+1467 WNEKYYAE

-1520 TIVTHEEAWEAFKG
+1520 TIVTHEEAWEAFRALV
-1534 MINPDYFFNERKM
+1534 NPEYFFNERKM

-1555 RIHIAMHANVIF
+1555 RIHIAMHANVVF

-1572 LKDGAN
+1572 LKDGAD

-1611 AWLDESGKLTGKVWE
+1611 AWLDESGKLTGRVWE

-1692 TKFLRKSE
+1692 TKFLRKSDD
-1700 ELCKVFWELDAYH
+1700 LCKMFWELDAYH

-1735 TFTDRKAKEI
+1735 TFTDRKAKEL
-1745 VESLIQEVN
+1745 VENLIQEVN
-1754 AEANS
+1754 AEAKS
-1759 FRVVSVREVPLTD
+1759 LRVVSVREVPLTD
-1772 KIKVDDFNVFYFE
+1772 KIKVDDYNVFYFE

>member
-27 DSVLMSRE
+27 DSVLMSKE

-142 LTWSERKDKK
+142 LTWSERKDTK

-190 EFHCSKLLFDHYLV
+190 EFHCSKLLFDHYLK
-204 SREKGRTVQEMI
+204 SREQGRTVQEMI
-216 DSFWKEVDFNDWL
+216 DTFWKEVDFNEWL
-229 YQPQAYQVEFNDK
+229 YQPQAYKVEFNDK
-242 NQIVKNV
+242 NQIVKNI

-259 KPYYPDEMPKEMGA
+259 KPYYPDEMPKEIGA

-298 SGFCNFSVAGNTML
+298 SGFCNFSVAGNTLL
-312 GTVYGLVPIENLV
+312 GTPDGLFPIESMV
-325 DKGCQKLQSAG
+325 DKGTMQLQSTG
-336 VVTCKDILRQ
+336 LVTCKDILRQ
-346 KDERVYRVTL
+346 KDERAYRVFL
-356 ESGVYLDCSSGHKW
+356 ESGVYLDCSAGHKW

-381 EKTYTTRQLANI
+381 ETTYTTRQVSNI

-419 VINLREESMLSQDE
+419 IVNLREDSVLSSDE
-433 KCYQYTVSFPYYECC
+433 KCYQYSFGASYSECK
-448 EMINDLAVRLNFY
+448 EQVNDLVVRLNFY
-461 GFDTGVLRYQDKT
+461 GFDTGVIKGLDLT
-474 VIEWWPM
+474 TIEWWPM

-488 RVVAVEA
+488 RVVSVEA
-495 LAEVVPMYDV
+495 LNEIVPMYDV
-505 FDTDDHTVCYNG
+505 FDTDDHTVCYNCI
-517 VITHQCHEGAYTG
+517 VTHQCHEGAYTG

-554 TLKAYSFNCVAEDTP
+554 TLKAYSF
-569 VITNSGICR
+569 
-578 ASELSG
+578 
-584 NELVAT
+584 
-590 PLGYSSYILNK
+590 
-601 GKSDS
+601 
-606 LVNLI
+606 
-611 MSQGADLKITPN
+611 
-623 HRQLVF
+623 
-629 TENGVEEK
+629 
-637 LAKNLSVGDWVP
+637 
-649 FTIGTAKTV
+649 
-658 AKNSIYFALGLWYG
+658 
-672 DGNSSGNSNYFVFN
+672 
-686 DREVGNANNILPWIS
+686 
-701 KEVENTKG
+701 
-709 DNLHVFLA
+709 
-717 TKEFTS
+717 
-723 LVRSMFPNGKDD
+723 
-735 IRNLYNLGIQ
+735 
-745 ELVDFI
+745 
-751 QGLFDADGCGS
+751 
-762 RGWLKFTQKS
+762 
-772 SRKELLNFIST
+772 
-783 VLLSLGIR
+783 
-791 TAFSKEIAVNLEG
+791 
-804 YDREYYRYDLK
+804 
-815 VVGQESRVAFLQT
+815 
-828 FHNHVGKLDSV
+828 
-839 SVEDSIWNKDKCLPP
+839 
-854 ALGVYLSKEFVRV
+854 
-867 FGKVPSGF
+867 
-875 NRSKFFRGVKGIT
+875 
-888 VGKFLELFS
+888 
-897 QYKHD
+897 
-902 IKIVN
+902 
-907 DIVNGTRFSCIV
+907 
-919 AIENLHGDFNV
+919 
-930 VDVCETSG
+930 
-938 GVFNIAGFW
+938 
-947 THNSNYLSDYK
+947 NSNYLSDYK

-1088 HCLTEEA
+1088 H
-1095 LTPYPGTGLLRQN
+1095 
-1108 EHKLGKVA
+1108 
-1116 GFEDSEVT
+1116 
-1124 EVSEP
+1124 
-1129 FVQKA
+1129 
-1134 YTLTTT
+1134 
-1140 RGQQITGNFEH
+1140 
-1151 PVLTSPFGGGKWEL
+1151 
-1165 MGNLKKGQ
+1165 
-1173 TIYMKIGT
+1173 
-1181 KCYGDF
+1181 
-1187 KYVKFER
+1187 
-1194 PMGNRA
+1194 
-1200 KIKKLDFCLNPRW
+1200 
-1213 AEVLGWY
+1213 
-1220 CGDGFIHEGESLQF
+1220 
-1234 GLCYNKSER
+1234 
-1243 EILERHREVLETM
+1243 
-1256 FFDVSVHEYDSI
+1256 
-1268 DKLVVNSTLLC
+1268 
-1279 EWVKKEF
+1279 
-1286 GSKFDGKKI
+1286 
-1295 SKLILTSPEVVQS
+1295 
-1308 SFLRGV
+1308 
-1314 FSADGTCGD
+1314 
-1323 YKEGSSIRLGMSNE
+1323 
-1337 QFIRDVQAM
+1337 
-1346 LMNMGIDCCVS
+1346 
-1357 VSRSGRKNPKWSC
+1357 
-1370 HVRRQYITDYLELI
+1370 
-1384 GFQGQKSVRGLSTA
+1384 
-1398 KLGKHSDL
+1398 
-1406 GFIRVK
+1406 
-1412 VRSVEEVG
+1412 
-1420 ERTLWGLTVNNH
+1420 
-1432 AYVTNGIV
+1432 
-1440 SHNTPIEYIERRA
+1440 TPIEYIERRA

-1467 WNEKYYSD
+1467 WNEKYYTD

-1534 MINPDYFFNERKM
+1534 MVNPDYFFNERKM

-1555 RIHIAMHANVIF
+1555 RIHIAMHANVVF

-1735 TFTDRKAKEI
+1735 TFTDRKAKEL
-1745 VESLIQEVN
+1745 VENLIQEVN
-1754 AEANS
+1754 AEAKS

-1772 KIKVDDFNVFYFE
+1772 KIKVDDYNVFYFE
-1785 STLSAEFWQFAAMN
+1785 STLSAEFWQFSAMN

-1812 METIKDVRLTA
+1812 METIKDLRLKA

-1858 LSKLLATTSIQCITT
+1858 LSKLLSTTSIQCITT

>member
-27 DSVLMSRE
+27 DSVLMSSE
-35 DYDNAKLRVLVVF
+35 DYDNAKLRILVVF

-132 SFTRCDKPLP
+132 SFTRCDRPLP
-142 LTWSERKDKK
+142 LTWSERKDMK
-152 LSEVPVFYAGGI
+152 LSEIPVFYAGGI

-190 EFHCSKLLFDHYLV
+190 EFHCSKLLFDHYLK
-204 SREKGRTVQEMI
+204 SREAGRTVQEMI
-216 DSFWKEVDFNDWL
+216 NSFWKEVDFNDWL

-242 NQIVKNV
+242 NQIVKNI

-259 KPYYPDEMPKEMGA
+259 KPYYPDEMPKEMGS

-298 SGFCNFSVAGNTML
+298 SGFCNFSVTGNTML

-336 VVTCKDILRQ
+336 VVTCKDILLQ
-346 KDERVYRVTL
+346 KDERVFRVTL

-381 EKTYTTRQLANI
+381 EKTYTTRQLSNI
-393 VNKGGE
+393 INKGGE

-419 VINLREESMLSQDE
+419 VINLREESTLSQDE
-433 KCYQYTVSFPYYECC
+433 KCYQYTVSSPYHECC
-448 EMINDLAVRLNFY
+448 EMINDLVIRLNFY

-474 VIEWWPM
+474 IIEWWPM

-554 TLKAYSFNCVAEDTP
+554 TLKAYSF
-569 VITNSGICR
+569 
-578 ASELSG
+578 
-584 NELVAT
+584 
-590 PLGYSSYILNK
+590 
-601 GKSDS
+601 
-606 LVNLI
+606 
-611 MSQGADLKITPN
+611 
-623 HRQLVF
+623 
-629 TENGVEEK
+629 
-637 LAKNLSVGDWVP
+637 
-649 FTIGTAKTV
+649 
-658 AKNSIYFALGLWYG
+658 
-672 DGNSSGNSNYFVFN
+672 
-686 DREVGNANNILPWIS
+686 
-701 KEVENTKG
+701 
-709 DNLHVFLA
+709 
-717 TKEFTS
+717 
-723 LVRSMFPNGKDD
+723 
-735 IRNLYNLGIQ
+735 
-745 ELVDFI
+745 
-751 QGLFDADGCGS
+751 
-762 RGWLKFTQKS
+762 
-772 SRKELLNFIST
+772 
-783 VLLSLGIR
+783 
-791 TAFSKEIAVNLEG
+791 
-804 YDREYYRYDLK
+804 
-815 VVGQESRVAFLQT
+815 
-828 FHNHVGKLDSV
+828 
-839 SVEDSIWNKDKCLPP
+839 
-854 ALGVYLSKEFVRV
+854 
-867 FGKVPSGF
+867 
-875 NRSKFFRGVKGIT
+875 
-888 VGKFLELFS
+888 
-897 QYKHD
+897 
-902 IKIVN
+902 
-907 DIVNGTRFSCIV
+907 
-919 AIENLHGDFNV
+919 
-930 VDVCETSG
+930 
-938 GVFNIAGFW
+938 
-947 THNSNYLSDYK
+947 NSNYLSDYK

-1088 HCLTEEA
+1088 H
-1095 LTPYPGTGLLRQN
+1095 
-1108 EHKLGKVA
+1108 
-1116 GFEDSEVT
+1116 
-1124 EVSEP
+1124 
-1129 FVQKA
+1129 
-1134 YTLTTT
+1134 
-1140 RGQQITGNFEH
+1140 
-1151 PVLTSPFGGGKWEL
+1151 
-1165 MGNLKKGQ
+1165 
-1173 TIYMKIGT
+1173 
-1181 KCYGDF
+1181 
-1187 KYVKFER
+1187 
-1194 PMGNRA
+1194 
-1200 KIKKLDFCLNPRW
+1200 
-1213 AEVLGWY
+1213 
-1220 CGDGFIHEGESLQF
+1220 
-1234 GLCYNKSER
+1234 
-1243 EILERHREVLETM
+1243 
-1256 FFDVSVHEYDSI
+1256 
-1268 DKLVVNSTLLC
+1268 
-1279 EWVKKEF
+1279 
-1286 GSKFDGKKI
+1286 
-1295 SKLILTSPEVVQS
+1295 
-1308 SFLRGV
+1308 
-1314 FSADGTCGD
+1314 
-1323 YKEGSSIRLGMSNE
+1323 
-1337 QFIRDVQAM
+1337 
-1346 LMNMGIDCCVS
+1346 
-1357 VSRSGRKNPKWSC
+1357 
-1370 HVRRQYITDYLELI
+1370 
-1384 GFQGQKSVRGLSTA
+1384 
-1398 KLGKHSDL
+1398 
-1406 GFIRVK
+1406 
-1412 VRSVEEVG
+1412 
-1420 ERTLWGLTVNNH
+1420 
-1432 AYVTNGIV
+1432 
-1440 SHNTPIEYIERRA
+1440 TPIEYIERRA

-1467 WNEKYYSD
+1467 WNEKYYTD

-1534 MINPDYFFNERKM
+1534 MVNPDYFFNERKM

-1555 RIHIAMHANVIF
+1555 RIHIAMHANVVF

-1692 TKFLRKSE
+1692 TKFLRKSD
-1700 ELCKVFWELDAYH
+1700 ELCKIFWELDAYH

-1754 AEANS
+1754 AEAYS

-1772 KIKVDDFNVFYFE
+1772 KIKVDDYNLFYFE
-1785 STLSAEFWQFAAMN
+1785 STLPAEFWQFAAMN

-1812 METIKDVRLTA
+1812 METIKDLRLKA

-1858 LSKLLATTSIQCITT
+1858 LSKLLSTTSIQCITT

>member
-35 DYDNAKLRVLVVF
+35 DYENAKLRVLVVF

-94 NMPYAIGNV
+94 NIPYAIGNV

-132 SFTRCDKPLP
+132 SFMRCDKPLP
-142 LTWSERKDKK
+142 LTWSERKDMK
-152 LSEVPVFYAGGI
+152 LSEIPVFYAGGI

-190 EFHCSKLLFDHYLV
+190 EFHCSKLLFDHYLR
-204 SREKGRTVQEMI
+204 SREQGRTVQEMI
-216 DSFWKEVDFNDWL
+216 DTFWKEVDFNEWL
-229 YQPQAYQVEFNDK
+229 YQPQAYKVEFNDK
-242 NQIVKNV
+242 NQIVKNI

-259 KPYYPDEMPKEMGA
+259 KPYYPDEMPKEIGA

-298 SGFCNFSVAGNTML
+298 SGFCNFSVVGNTLL
-312 GTVYGLVPIENLV
+312 GTPDGLFPIESMV
-325 DKGCQKLQSAG
+325 DKGPMKLQSTG
-336 VVTCKDILRQ
+336 LVTCKDILRQ
-346 KDERVYRVTL
+346 KDERAYRVFL
-356 ESGVYLDCSSGHKW
+356 ESGVYLDCSAGHKW

-381 EKTYTTRQLANI
+381 EKTYTTRQVSNI

-419 VINLREESMLSQDE
+419 IVNLREDSVLSSDE
-433 KCYQYTVSFPYYECC
+433 KCHQYSFGAPYSECKDQV
-448 EMINDLAVRLNFY
+448 NDLVVRLNFY
-461 GFDTGVLRYQDKT
+461 GFDTGVIKGLDLT
-474 VIEWWPM
+474 TIEWWPM

-488 RVVAVEA
+488 RVVSVEA
-495 LAEVVPMYDV
+495 LNEIVPMYDV

-517 VITHQCHEGAYTG
+517 IITHQCHEGAYTG

-554 TLKAYSFNCVAEDTP
+554 TLKAYSF
-569 VITNSGICR
+569 
-578 ASELSG
+578 
-584 NELVAT
+584 
-590 PLGYSSYILNK
+590 
-601 GKSDS
+601 
-606 LVNLI
+606 
-611 MSQGADLKITPN
+611 
-623 HRQLVF
+623 
-629 TENGVEEK
+629 
-637 LAKNLSVGDWVP
+637 
-649 FTIGTAKTV
+649 
-658 AKNSIYFALGLWYG
+658 
-672 DGNSSGNSNYFVFN
+672 
-686 DREVGNANNILPWIS
+686 
-701 KEVENTKG
+701 
-709 DNLHVFLA
+709 
-717 TKEFTS
+717 
-723 LVRSMFPNGKDD
+723 
-735 IRNLYNLGIQ
+735 
-745 ELVDFI
+745 
-751 QGLFDADGCGS
+751 
-762 RGWLKFTQKS
+762 
-772 SRKELLNFIST
+772 
-783 VLLSLGIR
+783 
-791 TAFSKEIAVNLEG
+791 
-804 YDREYYRYDLK
+804 
-815 VVGQESRVAFLQT
+815 
-828 FHNHVGKLDSV
+828 
-839 SVEDSIWNKDKCLPP
+839 
-854 ALGVYLSKEFVRV
+854 
-867 FGKVPSGF
+867 
-875 NRSKFFRGVKGIT
+875 
-888 VGKFLELFS
+888 
-897 QYKHD
+897 
-902 IKIVN
+902 
-907 DIVNGTRFSCIV
+907 
-919 AIENLHGDFNV
+919 
-930 VDVCETSG
+930 
-938 GVFNIAGFW
+938 
-947 THNSNYLSDYK
+947 NSNYLSDYK

-990 MKLAGYQRMT
+990 MKLAGYQRMS

-1031 MMMGAVDCKVGIVL
+1031 MMMGAVDCKVGIVI

-1088 HCLTEEA
+1088 H
-1095 LTPYPGTGLLRQN
+1095 
-1108 EHKLGKVA
+1108 
-1116 GFEDSEVT
+1116 
-1124 EVSEP
+1124 
-1129 FVQKA
+1129 
-1134 YTLTTT
+1134 
-1140 RGQQITGNFEH
+1140 
-1151 PVLTSPFGGGKWEL
+1151 
-1165 MGNLKKGQ
+1165 
-1173 TIYMKIGT
+1173 
-1181 KCYGDF
+1181 
-1187 KYVKFER
+1187 
-1194 PMGNRA
+1194 
-1200 KIKKLDFCLNPRW
+1200 
-1213 AEVLGWY
+1213 
-1220 CGDGFIHEGESLQF
+1220 
-1234 GLCYNKSER
+1234 
-1243 EILERHREVLETM
+1243 
-1256 FFDVSVHEYDSI
+1256 
-1268 DKLVVNSTLLC
+1268 
-1279 EWVKKEF
+1279 
-1286 GSKFDGKKI
+1286 
-1295 SKLILTSPEVVQS
+1295 
-1308 SFLRGV
+1308 
-1314 FSADGTCGD
+1314 
-1323 YKEGSSIRLGMSNE
+1323 
-1337 QFIRDVQAM
+1337 
-1346 LMNMGIDCCVS
+1346 
-1357 VSRSGRKNPKWSC
+1357 
-1370 HVRRQYITDYLELI
+1370 
-1384 GFQGQKSVRGLSTA
+1384 
-1398 KLGKHSDL
+1398 
-1406 GFIRVK
+1406 
-1412 VRSVEEVG
+1412 
-1420 ERTLWGLTVNNH
+1420 
-1432 AYVTNGIV
+1432 
-1440 SHNTPIEYIERRA
+1440 TPIEFLERRA
-1453 AKHAY
+1453 ARHAFY
-1458 FGTYIMPNE
+1458 GTYIMPNE
-1467 WNEKYYSD
+1467 WNEKYYAD

-1572 LKDGAN
+1572 LKDGVN

-1596 KAHVYEKSPLITYGD
+1596 KARVYEKSPLITFGD
-1611 AWLDESGKLTGKVWE
+1611 AWLDETGKLTGKVWE

-1692 TKFLRKSE
+1692 TKFLRKSDD
-1700 ELCKVFWELDAYH
+1700 LCKMFWELDAYH

-1728 GQQIVDV
+1728 GQQIVDI
-1735 TFTDRKAKEI
+1735 TFTDRKAKEL
-1745 VESLIQEVN
+1745 VENLIQEVN
-1754 AEANS
+1754 AEAKS

-1772 KIKVDDFNVFYFE
+1772 KIKVDDYNVFYFE

-1799 YDGEVKVEGAQGA
+1799 YDGEVKVEGNQGT

-1873 VRESNGTCMCGKEKA
+1873 VRESNGTCMCGKEKS

>member
-1 MEQTRSQRFIQEYAR
+1 
-16 LMKSSAEFFNK
+16 MKSSAEFFNK

-35 DYDNAKLRVLVVF
+35 DYENAKLRVLVVF

-132 SFTRCDKPLP
+132 SFMRCDKPLP
-142 LTWSERKDKK
+142 LTWSERKDMK
-152 LSEVPVFYAGGI
+152 LSEIPVFYAGGI

-190 EFHCSKLLFDHYLV
+190 EFHCSKLLFDHYLK
-204 SREKGRTVQEMI
+204 SREAGRTVQEMI

-298 SGFCNFSVAGNTML
+298 SGFCNFSVTGNTML

-336 VVTCKDILRQ
+336 VVSCKDILRQ
-346 KDERVYRVTL
+346 KDERVCRVTL

-433 KCYQYTVSFPYYECC
+433 KCYQYTVSSPYHECC
-448 EMINDLAVRLNFY
+448 EMINDLVVRLNFY

-554 TLKAYSFNCVAEDTP
+554 TLKAYSFN
-569 VITNSGICR
+569 
-578 ASELSG
+578 
-584 NELVAT
+584 
-590 PLGYSSYILNK
+590 
-601 GKSDS
+601 
-606 LVNLI
+606 
-611 MSQGADLKITPN
+611 
-623 HRQLVF
+623 
-629 TENGVEEK
+629 
-637 LAKNLSVGDWVP
+637 
-649 FTIGTAKTV
+649 
-658 AKNSIYFALGLWYG
+658 
-672 DGNSSGNSNYFVFN
+672 
-686 DREVGNANNILPWIS
+686 
-701 KEVENTKG
+701 
-709 DNLHVFLA
+709 
-717 TKEFTS
+717 
-723 LVRSMFPNGKDD
+723 
-735 IRNLYNLGIQ
+735 
-745 ELVDFI
+745 
-751 QGLFDADGCGS
+751 
-762 RGWLKFTQKS
+762 
-772 SRKELLNFIST
+772 
-783 VLLSLGIR
+783 
-791 TAFSKEIAVNLEG
+791 
-804 YDREYYRYDLK
+804 
-815 VVGQESRVAFLQT
+815 
-828 FHNHVGKLDSV
+828 
-839 SVEDSIWNKDKCLPP
+839 
-854 ALGVYLSKEFVRV
+854 
-867 FGKVPSGF
+867 
-875 NRSKFFRGVKGIT
+875 
-888 VGKFLELFS
+888 
-897 QYKHD
+897 
-902 IKIVN
+902 
-907 DIVNGTRFSCIV
+907 
-919 AIENLHGDFNV
+919 
-930 VDVCETSG
+930 
-938 GVFNIAGFW
+938 
-947 THNSNYLSDYK
+947 SNYLSDYK
-958 RNIYDWLGVYPR
+958 RNIFDWLGVYPR

-1088 HCLTEEA
+1088 H
-1095 LTPYPGTGLLRQN
+1095 
-1108 EHKLGKVA
+1108 
-1116 GFEDSEVT
+1116 
-1124 EVSEP
+1124 
-1129 FVQKA
+1129 
-1134 YTLTTT
+1134 
-1140 RGQQITGNFEH
+1140 
-1151 PVLTSPFGGGKWEL
+1151 
-1165 MGNLKKGQ
+1165 
-1173 TIYMKIGT
+1173 
-1181 KCYGDF
+1181 
-1187 KYVKFER
+1187 
-1194 PMGNRA
+1194 
-1200 KIKKLDFCLNPRW
+1200 
-1213 AEVLGWY
+1213 
-1220 CGDGFIHEGESLQF
+1220 
-1234 GLCYNKSER
+1234 
-1243 EILERHREVLETM
+1243 
-1256 FFDVSVHEYDSI
+1256 
-1268 DKLVVNSTLLC
+1268 
-1279 EWVKKEF
+1279 
-1286 GSKFDGKKI
+1286 
-1295 SKLILTSPEVVQS
+1295 
-1308 SFLRGV
+1308 
-1314 FSADGTCGD
+1314 
-1323 YKEGSSIRLGMSNE
+1323 
-1337 QFIRDVQAM
+1337 
-1346 LMNMGIDCCVS
+1346 
-1357 VSRSGRKNPKWSC
+1357 
-1370 HVRRQYITDYLELI
+1370 
-1384 GFQGQKSVRGLSTA
+1384 
-1398 KLGKHSDL
+1398 
-1406 GFIRVK
+1406 
-1412 VRSVEEVG
+1412 
-1420 ERTLWGLTVNNH
+1420 
-1432 AYVTNGIV
+1432 
-1440 SHNTPIEYIERRA
+1440 TPIEYIERRA

-1458 FGTYIMPNE
+1458 YGTYIMPNE
-1467 WNEKYYSD
+1467 WNEKYYAD

-1534 MINPDYFFNERKM
+1534 MINPNYFFNERKM

-1555 RIHIAMHANVIF
+1555 RIHIAMHANVVF

-1596 KAHVYEKSPLITYGD
+1596 KARVYEKSPLITYGD
-1611 AWLDESGKLTGKVWE
+1611 AWLDETGKLTGKVWE

-1692 TKFLRKSE
+1692 TKFLRKSD

-1772 KIKVDDFNVFYFE
+1772 KIKVDDYNLFYFE

-1823 PSFTLRDKVKG
+1823 PSFTLKDKVKG

-1888 VSDIG
+1888 ISDIG

>member
-433 KCYQYTVSFPYYECC
+433 KCYQYTVSSPYHECC
-448 EMINDLAVRLNFY
+448 EMINDLVVRLNFY

-517 VITHQCHEGAYTG
+517 VITHQCYSEDTLVTTDRGLIRIADLEVGDKVDGGSGVFEEVTAKFDTGVQDVLKFTLDDGNELRVTFDHNLLDSEGKDKRAKDFKVGDLVYFKPHFCDSGINADGKMLYLSGYFLGDGSYEKHKYSTRSDCGVSGIRWYFSRTPQGVSNMKLVKSTLDDLSVQYTVEDNPKNTTVRIVSRDVAVIQQVLQIVGDKERLTAYTLSLDKDSFLWFMSGVIASDGTVDSEIGHIRLGMSRKELILDMYRKLQQFNMASKVDYYTYKQTASEHPRFSKYEGRVIKKWRILFSLKDNEKFADAQIAMFGEGKQEVKKARKVTTRKQVGKIVSIEVEEKVQCYNLTVEPNHKLMVQGNVCSSNCHEGAYTG

-554 TLKAYSFNCVAEDTP
+554 TLKAYSF
-569 VITNSGICR
+569 
-578 ASELSG
+578 
-584 NELVAT
+584 
-590 PLGYSSYILNK
+590 
-601 GKSDS
+601 
-606 LVNLI
+606 
-611 MSQGADLKITPN
+611 
-623 HRQLVF
+623 
-629 TENGVEEK
+629 
-637 LAKNLSVGDWVP
+637 
-649 FTIGTAKTV
+649 
-658 AKNSIYFALGLWYG
+658 
-672 DGNSSGNSNYFVFN
+672 
-686 DREVGNANNILPWIS
+686 
-701 KEVENTKG
+701 
-709 DNLHVFLA
+709 
-717 TKEFTS
+717 
-723 LVRSMFPNGKDD
+723 
-735 IRNLYNLGIQ
+735 
-745 ELVDFI
+745 
-751 QGLFDADGCGS
+751 
-762 RGWLKFTQKS
+762 
-772 SRKELLNFIST
+772 
-783 VLLSLGIR
+783 
-791 TAFSKEIAVNLEG
+791 
-804 YDREYYRYDLK
+804 
-815 VVGQESRVAFLQT
+815 
-828 FHNHVGKLDSV
+828 
-839 SVEDSIWNKDKCLPP
+839 
-854 ALGVYLSKEFVRV
+854 
-867 FGKVPSGF
+867 
-875 NRSKFFRGVKGIT
+875 
-888 VGKFLELFS
+888 
-897 QYKHD
+897 
-902 IKIVN
+902 
-907 DIVNGTRFSCIV
+907 
-919 AIENLHGDFNV
+919 
-930 VDVCETSG
+930 
-938 GVFNIAGFW
+938 
-947 THNSNYLSDYK
+947 NSNYLSDYK

-1088 HCLTEEA
+1088 H
-1095 LTPYPGTGLLRQN
+1095 
-1108 EHKLGKVA
+1108 
-1116 GFEDSEVT
+1116 
-1124 EVSEP
+1124 
-1129 FVQKA
+1129 
-1134 YTLTTT
+1134 
-1140 RGQQITGNFEH
+1140 
-1151 PVLTSPFGGGKWEL
+1151 
-1165 MGNLKKGQ
+1165 
-1173 TIYMKIGT
+1173 
-1181 KCYGDF
+1181 
-1187 KYVKFER
+1187 
-1194 PMGNRA
+1194 
-1200 KIKKLDFCLNPRW
+1200 
-1213 AEVLGWY
+1213 
-1220 CGDGFIHEGESLQF
+1220 
-1234 GLCYNKSER
+1234 
-1243 EILERHREVLETM
+1243 
-1256 FFDVSVHEYDSI
+1256 
-1268 DKLVVNSTLLC
+1268 
-1279 EWVKKEF
+1279 
-1286 GSKFDGKKI
+1286 
-1295 SKLILTSPEVVQS
+1295 
-1308 SFLRGV
+1308 
-1314 FSADGTCGD
+1314 
-1323 YKEGSSIRLGMSNE
+1323 
-1337 QFIRDVQAM
+1337 
-1346 LMNMGIDCCVS
+1346 
-1357 VSRSGRKNPKWSC
+1357 
-1370 HVRRQYITDYLELI
+1370 
-1384 GFQGQKSVRGLSTA
+1384 
-1398 KLGKHSDL
+1398 
-1406 GFIRVK
+1406 
-1412 VRSVEEVG
+1412 
-1420 ERTLWGLTVNNH
+1420 
-1432 AYVTNGIV
+1432 
-1440 SHNTPIEYIERRA
+1440 TPIEYIERRA
-1453 AKHAY
+1453 AKHAFY
-1458 FGTYIMPNE
+1458 GTYIMPNE
-1467 WNEKYYSD
+1467 WNEKYYAE

-1520 TIVTHEEAWEAFKG
+1520 TIVTHEEAWEAFRALV
-1534 MINPDYFFNERKM
+1534 NPEYFFNERKM

-1555 RIHIAMHANVIF
+1555 RIHIAMHANVVF

-1572 LKDGAN
+1572 LKDGAD

-1596 KAHVYEKSPLITYGD
+1596 KAHVYEKSPLITYSD
-1611 AWLDESGKLTGKVWE
+1611 AWLDESGKLTGRVWE

-1692 TKFLRKSE
+1692 TKFLRKSDD
-1700 ELCKVFWELDAYH
+1700 LCKMFWELDAYH

-1735 TFTDRKAKEI
+1735 TFTDRKAKEL
-1745 VESLIQEVN
+1745 VENLIQEVN
-1754 AEANS
+1754 AEAKS

-1772 KIKVDDFNVFYFE
+1772 KIKVDDYNVFYFE

>member
-35 DYDNAKLRVLVVF
+35 DYENAKLRVLVVF

-142 LTWSERKDKK
+142 LTWSERKDMK

-190 EFHCSKLLFDHYLV
+190 EFHCSKLLFDHYLK
-204 SREKGRTVQEMI
+204 SRESGRTVQEMI

-381 EKTYTTRQLANI
+381 EKTYTTRQLAKI

-433 KCYQYTVSFPYYECC
+433 KCYQYTVSSPYHECC
-448 EMINDLAVRLNFY
+448 EMINDLVVRLNFY

-474 VIEWWPM
+474 IIEWWPM

-554 TLKAYSFNCVAEDTP
+554 TLKAYSF
-569 VITNSGICR
+569 
-578 ASELSG
+578 
-584 NELVAT
+584 
-590 PLGYSSYILNK
+590 
-601 GKSDS
+601 
-606 LVNLI
+606 
-611 MSQGADLKITPN
+611 
-623 HRQLVF
+623 
-629 TENGVEEK
+629 
-637 LAKNLSVGDWVP
+637 
-649 FTIGTAKTV
+649 
-658 AKNSIYFALGLWYG
+658 
-672 DGNSSGNSNYFVFN
+672 
-686 DREVGNANNILPWIS
+686 
-701 KEVENTKG
+701 
-709 DNLHVFLA
+709 
-717 TKEFTS
+717 
-723 LVRSMFPNGKDD
+723 
-735 IRNLYNLGIQ
+735 
-745 ELVDFI
+745 
-751 QGLFDADGCGS
+751 
-762 RGWLKFTQKS
+762 
-772 SRKELLNFIST
+772 
-783 VLLSLGIR
+783 
-791 TAFSKEIAVNLEG
+791 
-804 YDREYYRYDLK
+804 
-815 VVGQESRVAFLQT
+815 
-828 FHNHVGKLDSV
+828 
-839 SVEDSIWNKDKCLPP
+839 
-854 ALGVYLSKEFVRV
+854 
-867 FGKVPSGF
+867 
-875 NRSKFFRGVKGIT
+875 
-888 VGKFLELFS
+888 
-897 QYKHD
+897 
-902 IKIVN
+902 
-907 DIVNGTRFSCIV
+907 
-919 AIENLHGDFNV
+919 
-930 VDVCETSG
+930 
-938 GVFNIAGFW
+938 
-947 THNSNYLSDYK
+947 NSNYLSDYK

-1088 HCLTEEA
+1088 H
-1095 LTPYPGTGLLRQN
+1095 
-1108 EHKLGKVA
+1108 
-1116 GFEDSEVT
+1116 
-1124 EVSEP
+1124 
-1129 FVQKA
+1129 
-1134 YTLTTT
+1134 
-1140 RGQQITGNFEH
+1140 
-1151 PVLTSPFGGGKWEL
+1151 
-1165 MGNLKKGQ
+1165 
-1173 TIYMKIGT
+1173 
-1181 KCYGDF
+1181 
-1187 KYVKFER
+1187 
-1194 PMGNRA
+1194 
-1200 KIKKLDFCLNPRW
+1200 
-1213 AEVLGWY
+1213 
-1220 CGDGFIHEGESLQF
+1220 
-1234 GLCYNKSER
+1234 
-1243 EILERHREVLETM
+1243 
-1256 FFDVSVHEYDSI
+1256 
-1268 DKLVVNSTLLC
+1268 
-1279 EWVKKEF
+1279 
-1286 GSKFDGKKI
+1286 
-1295 SKLILTSPEVVQS
+1295 
-1308 SFLRGV
+1308 
-1314 FSADGTCGD
+1314 
-1323 YKEGSSIRLGMSNE
+1323 
-1337 QFIRDVQAM
+1337 
-1346 LMNMGIDCCVS
+1346 
-1357 VSRSGRKNPKWSC
+1357 
-1370 HVRRQYITDYLELI
+1370 
-1384 GFQGQKSVRGLSTA
+1384 
-1398 KLGKHSDL
+1398 
-1406 GFIRVK
+1406 
-1412 VRSVEEVG
+1412 
-1420 ERTLWGLTVNNH
+1420 
-1432 AYVTNGIV
+1432 
-1440 SHNTPIEYIERRA
+1440 TPIEYIERRA

-1458 FGTYIMPNE
+1458 YGTYIMPNE
-1467 WNEKYYSD
+1467 WNDKYYQD

-1596 KAHVYEKSPLITYGD
+1596 KAHVYEKSPLITFGD
-1611 AWLDESGKLTGKVWE
+1611 AWLDETGKLTGKVWE

>member
-1 MEQTRSQRFIQEYAR
+1 MKQTRSQRFVQEYAR

-35 DYDNAKLRVLVVF
+35 DYDNAKLRILVVF

-79 AYVPEQDDLKYYDKA
+79 AYVPEQDDLKFYDKA

-152 LSEVPVFYAGGI
+152 LSDVPVFYAGGI

-285 GLGQILAA
+285 GLGLILAA

-298 SGFCNFSVAGNTML
+298 SGFCNFSVTGNTML

-381 EKTYTTRQLANI
+381 EKTYTTRQLSNI
-393 VNKGGE
+393 INKGGA

-419 VINLREESMLSQDE
+419 VINLREESTLSQDE
-433 KCYQYTVSFPYYECC
+433 KCYQYTVSSPYHECC
-448 EMINDLAVRLNFY
+448 EMINDLVIRLNFY

-474 VIEWWPM
+474 IIEWWPM

-554 TLKAYSFNCVAEDTP
+554 TLKAYSF
-569 VITNSGICR
+569 
-578 ASELSG
+578 
-584 NELVAT
+584 
-590 PLGYSSYILNK
+590 
-601 GKSDS
+601 
-606 LVNLI
+606 
-611 MSQGADLKITPN
+611 
-623 HRQLVF
+623 
-629 TENGVEEK
+629 
-637 LAKNLSVGDWVP
+637 
-649 FTIGTAKTV
+649 
-658 AKNSIYFALGLWYG
+658 
-672 DGNSSGNSNYFVFN
+672 
-686 DREVGNANNILPWIS
+686 
-701 KEVENTKG
+701 
-709 DNLHVFLA
+709 
-717 TKEFTS
+717 
-723 LVRSMFPNGKDD
+723 
-735 IRNLYNLGIQ
+735 
-745 ELVDFI
+745 
-751 QGLFDADGCGS
+751 
-762 RGWLKFTQKS
+762 
-772 SRKELLNFIST
+772 
-783 VLLSLGIR
+783 
-791 TAFSKEIAVNLEG
+791 
-804 YDREYYRYDLK
+804 
-815 VVGQESRVAFLQT
+815 
-828 FHNHVGKLDSV
+828 
-839 SVEDSIWNKDKCLPP
+839 
-854 ALGVYLSKEFVRV
+854 
-867 FGKVPSGF
+867 
-875 NRSKFFRGVKGIT
+875 
-888 VGKFLELFS
+888 
-897 QYKHD
+897 
-902 IKIVN
+902 
-907 DIVNGTRFSCIV
+907 
-919 AIENLHGDFNV
+919 
-930 VDVCETSG
+930 
-938 GVFNIAGFW
+938 
-947 THNSNYLSDYK
+947 NSNYLSDYK

-1088 HCLTEEA
+1088 H
-1095 LTPYPGTGLLRQN
+1095 
-1108 EHKLGKVA
+1108 
-1116 GFEDSEVT
+1116 
-1124 EVSEP
+1124 
-1129 FVQKA
+1129 
-1134 YTLTTT
+1134 
-1140 RGQQITGNFEH
+1140 
-1151 PVLTSPFGGGKWEL
+1151 
-1165 MGNLKKGQ
+1165 
-1173 TIYMKIGT
+1173 
-1181 KCYGDF
+1181 
-1187 KYVKFER
+1187 
-1194 PMGNRA
+1194 
-1200 KIKKLDFCLNPRW
+1200 
-1213 AEVLGWY
+1213 
-1220 CGDGFIHEGESLQF
+1220 
-1234 GLCYNKSER
+1234 
-1243 EILERHREVLETM
+1243 
-1256 FFDVSVHEYDSI
+1256 
-1268 DKLVVNSTLLC
+1268 
-1279 EWVKKEF
+1279 
-1286 GSKFDGKKI
+1286 
-1295 SKLILTSPEVVQS
+1295 
-1308 SFLRGV
+1308 
-1314 FSADGTCGD
+1314 
-1323 YKEGSSIRLGMSNE
+1323 
-1337 QFIRDVQAM
+1337 
-1346 LMNMGIDCCVS
+1346 
-1357 VSRSGRKNPKWSC
+1357 
-1370 HVRRQYITDYLELI
+1370 
-1384 GFQGQKSVRGLSTA
+1384 
-1398 KLGKHSDL
+1398 
-1406 GFIRVK
+1406 
-1412 VRSVEEVG
+1412 
-1420 ERTLWGLTVNNH
+1420 
-1432 AYVTNGIV
+1432 
-1440 SHNTPIEYIERRA
+1440 TPIEYIERRA

-1458 FGTYIMPNE
+1458 FGIYIMPNE
-1467 WNEKYYSD
+1467 WNEKYYTD

-1534 MINPDYFFNERKM
+1534 MVNPDYFFNERKM

-1555 RIHIAMHANVIF
+1555 RIHIAMHANVVF

-1692 TKFLRKSE
+1692 TKFLRSSD
-1700 ELCKVFWELDAYH
+1700 ELCKIFWELDAYH

-1754 AEANS
+1754 AEAYS

-1772 KIKVDDFNVFYFE
+1772 KIKVDDYNLFYFE
-1785 STLSAEFWQFAAMN
+1785 STLPAEFWQFAAMN

-1812 METIKDVRLTA
+1812 METIKDLRLKA

-1858 LSKLLATTSIQCITT
+1858 LSKLLSTTSIQCITT

>member
-35 DYDNAKLRVLVVF
+35 DYENAKLRVLVVF

-142 LTWSERKDKK
+142 LTWSERKDMK

-433 KCYQYTVSFPYYECC
+433 KCYQYTVSSPYHECC
-448 EMINDLAVRLNFY
+448 EMINDLVVRLNFY

-474 VIEWWPM
+474 IIEWWPM

-517 VITHQCHEGAYTG
+517 VITHQCYSEDTLVTTDRGLIRIADLEVGDKVDGGSGVFEEVTAKFDTGVQDVLKFTLDDGNELRVTFDHNLLDSEGKDKRAKDFKVGDLVYFKPHFCDSGINADGKMLYLSGYFLGDGSYEKHKYSTRSDCGVSGIRWYFSRTPQGVSNMKLVKSTLDDLSVQYTVEDNPKNTTVRIVSRDVAVIQQVLQIVGDKERLTAYTLSLDKDSFLWFMSGVIASDGTVDSEIGHIRLGMSRKELILDMYRKLQQFNMASKVDYYTYKQTASEHPRFSKYEGRVIKKWRILFSLKDNEKFADAQIAMFGEGKQEVKKARKVTTRKQVGKIVSIEVEEKVQCYNLTVEPNHKLMVQGNVCSSNCHEGAYTG

-554 TLKAYSFNCVAEDTP
+554 TLKAYSF
-569 VITNSGICR
+569 
-578 ASELSG
+578 
-584 NELVAT
+584 
-590 PLGYSSYILNK
+590 
-601 GKSDS
+601 
-606 LVNLI
+606 
-611 MSQGADLKITPN
+611 
-623 HRQLVF
+623 
-629 TENGVEEK
+629 
-637 LAKNLSVGDWVP
+637 
-649 FTIGTAKTV
+649 
-658 AKNSIYFALGLWYG
+658 
-672 DGNSSGNSNYFVFN
+672 
-686 DREVGNANNILPWIS
+686 
-701 KEVENTKG
+701 
-709 DNLHVFLA
+709 
-717 TKEFTS
+717 
-723 LVRSMFPNGKDD
+723 
-735 IRNLYNLGIQ
+735 
-745 ELVDFI
+745 
-751 QGLFDADGCGS
+751 
-762 RGWLKFTQKS
+762 
-772 SRKELLNFIST
+772 
-783 VLLSLGIR
+783 
-791 TAFSKEIAVNLEG
+791 
-804 YDREYYRYDLK
+804 
-815 VVGQESRVAFLQT
+815 
-828 FHNHVGKLDSV
+828 
-839 SVEDSIWNKDKCLPP
+839 
-854 ALGVYLSKEFVRV
+854 
-867 FGKVPSGF
+867 
-875 NRSKFFRGVKGIT
+875 
-888 VGKFLELFS
+888 
-897 QYKHD
+897 
-902 IKIVN
+902 
-907 DIVNGTRFSCIV
+907 
-919 AIENLHGDFNV
+919 
-930 VDVCETSG
+930 
-938 GVFNIAGFW
+938 
-947 THNSNYLSDYK
+947 NSNYLSDYK

-1088 HCLTEEA
+1088 H
-1095 LTPYPGTGLLRQN
+1095 
-1108 EHKLGKVA
+1108 
-1116 GFEDSEVT
+1116 
-1124 EVSEP
+1124 
-1129 FVQKA
+1129 
-1134 YTLTTT
+1134 
-1140 RGQQITGNFEH
+1140 
-1151 PVLTSPFGGGKWEL
+1151 
-1165 MGNLKKGQ
+1165 
-1173 TIYMKIGT
+1173 
-1181 KCYGDF
+1181 
-1187 KYVKFER
+1187 
-1194 PMGNRA
+1194 
-1200 KIKKLDFCLNPRW
+1200 
-1213 AEVLGWY
+1213 
-1220 CGDGFIHEGESLQF
+1220 
-1234 GLCYNKSER
+1234 
-1243 EILERHREVLETM
+1243 
-1256 FFDVSVHEYDSI
+1256 
-1268 DKLVVNSTLLC
+1268 
-1279 EWVKKEF
+1279 
-1286 GSKFDGKKI
+1286 
-1295 SKLILTSPEVVQS
+1295 
-1308 SFLRGV
+1308 
-1314 FSADGTCGD
+1314 
-1323 YKEGSSIRLGMSNE
+1323 
-1337 QFIRDVQAM
+1337 
-1346 LMNMGIDCCVS
+1346 
-1357 VSRSGRKNPKWSC
+1357 
-1370 HVRRQYITDYLELI
+1370 
-1384 GFQGQKSVRGLSTA
+1384 
-1398 KLGKHSDL
+1398 
-1406 GFIRVK
+1406 
-1412 VRSVEEVG
+1412 
-1420 ERTLWGLTVNNH
+1420 
-1432 AYVTNGIV
+1432 
-1440 SHNTPIEYIERRA
+1440 TPIEYIERRA
-1453 AKHAY
+1453 AKHAFY
-1458 FGTYIMPNE
+1458 GTYIMPNE
-1467 WNEKYYSD
+1467 WNEKYYAE

-1520 TIVTHEEAWEAFKG
+1520 TIVTHEEAWEAFRALV
-1534 MINPDYFFNERKM
+1534 NPEYFFNERKM

-1555 RIHIAMHANVIF
+1555 RIHIAMHANVVF

-1572 LKDGAN
+1572 LKDGAD

-1611 AWLDESGKLTGKVWE
+1611 AWLDESGKLTGRVWE

-1692 TKFLRKSE
+1692 TKFLRKSDD
-1700 ELCKVFWELDAYH
+1700 LCKMFWELDAYH

-1735 TFTDRKAKEI
+1735 TFTDRKAKEL
-1745 VESLIQEVN
+1745 VENLIQEVN
-1754 AEANS
+1754 AEAKS

-1772 KIKVDDFNVFYFE
+1772 KIKVDDYNVFYFE

>member
-57 SMTAAVLNDYVISSC
+57 SMTTAVLNDYVISSC
-72 PGVFIDF
+72 PGVFVDF

-433 KCYQYTVSFPYYECC
+433 KCYQYTVSSPYHECC
-448 EMINDLAVRLNFY
+448 EMINDLVVRLNFY

-474 VIEWWPM
+474 IIEWWPM

-554 TLKAYSFNCVAEDTP
+554 TLKAYSFN
-569 VITNSGICR
+569 
-578 ASELSG
+578 
-584 NELVAT
+584 
-590 PLGYSSYILNK
+590 
-601 GKSDS
+601 
-606 LVNLI
+606 
-611 MSQGADLKITPN
+611 
-623 HRQLVF
+623 
-629 TENGVEEK
+629 
-637 LAKNLSVGDWVP
+637 
-649 FTIGTAKTV
+649 
-658 AKNSIYFALGLWYG
+658 
-672 DGNSSGNSNYFVFN
+672 
-686 DREVGNANNILPWIS
+686 
-701 KEVENTKG
+701 
-709 DNLHVFLA
+709 
-717 TKEFTS
+717 
-723 LVRSMFPNGKDD
+723 
-735 IRNLYNLGIQ
+735 
-745 ELVDFI
+745 
-751 QGLFDADGCGS
+751 
-762 RGWLKFTQKS
+762 
-772 SRKELLNFIST
+772 
-783 VLLSLGIR
+783 
-791 TAFSKEIAVNLEG
+791 
-804 YDREYYRYDLK
+804 
-815 VVGQESRVAFLQT
+815 
-828 FHNHVGKLDSV
+828 
-839 SVEDSIWNKDKCLPP
+839 
-854 ALGVYLSKEFVRV
+854 
-867 FGKVPSGF
+867 
-875 NRSKFFRGVKGIT
+875 
-888 VGKFLELFS
+888 
-897 QYKHD
+897 
-902 IKIVN
+902 
-907 DIVNGTRFSCIV
+907 
-919 AIENLHGDFNV
+919 
-930 VDVCETSG
+930 
-938 GVFNIAGFW
+938 
-947 THNSNYLSDYK
+947 SNYLSDYK
-958 RNIYDWLGVYPR
+958 RNIFDWLGVYPR

-1088 HCLTEEA
+1088 H
-1095 LTPYPGTGLLRQN
+1095 
-1108 EHKLGKVA
+1108 
-1116 GFEDSEVT
+1116 
-1124 EVSEP
+1124 
-1129 FVQKA
+1129 
-1134 YTLTTT
+1134 
-1140 RGQQITGNFEH
+1140 
-1151 PVLTSPFGGGKWEL
+1151 
-1165 MGNLKKGQ
+1165 
-1173 TIYMKIGT
+1173 
-1181 KCYGDF
+1181 
-1187 KYVKFER
+1187 
-1194 PMGNRA
+1194 
-1200 KIKKLDFCLNPRW
+1200 
-1213 AEVLGWY
+1213 
-1220 CGDGFIHEGESLQF
+1220 
-1234 GLCYNKSER
+1234 
-1243 EILERHREVLETM
+1243 
-1256 FFDVSVHEYDSI
+1256 
-1268 DKLVVNSTLLC
+1268 
-1279 EWVKKEF
+1279 
-1286 GSKFDGKKI
+1286 
-1295 SKLILTSPEVVQS
+1295 
-1308 SFLRGV
+1308 
-1314 FSADGTCGD
+1314 
-1323 YKEGSSIRLGMSNE
+1323 
-1337 QFIRDVQAM
+1337 
-1346 LMNMGIDCCVS
+1346 
-1357 VSRSGRKNPKWSC
+1357 
-1370 HVRRQYITDYLELI
+1370 
-1384 GFQGQKSVRGLSTA
+1384 
-1398 KLGKHSDL
+1398 
-1406 GFIRVK
+1406 
-1412 VRSVEEVG
+1412 
-1420 ERTLWGLTVNNH
+1420 
-1432 AYVTNGIV
+1432 
-1440 SHNTPIEYIERRA
+1440 TPIEYIERRA
-1453 AKHAY
+1453 AKHAFY
-1458 FGTYIMPNE
+1458 GTYIMPNE
-1467 WNEKYYSD
+1467 WNEKYYAE

-1520 TIVTHEEAWEAFKG
+1520 TIVTHEEAWEAFRALV
-1534 MINPDYFFNERKM
+1534 NPEYFFNERKM

-1555 RIHIAMHANVIF
+1555 RIHIAMHANVVF

-1572 LKDGAN
+1572 LKDGAD

-1611 AWLDESGKLTGKVWE
+1611 AWLDESGKLTGRVWE

-1692 TKFLRKSE
+1692 TKFLRKSDD
-1700 ELCKVFWELDAYH
+1700 LCKMFWELDAYH

-1735 TFTDRKAKEI
+1735 TFTDRKAKEL
-1745 VESLIQEVN
+1745 VENLIQEVN
-1754 AEANS
+1754 AEAKS

-1772 KIKVDDFNVFYFE
+1772 KIKVDDYNVFYFE

>member
-27 DSVLMSRE
+27 DSVLMSKE

-94 NMPYAIGNV
+94 NIPYAIGNV

-142 LTWSERKDKK
+142 LTWSERKDTK

-190 EFHCSKLLFDHYLV
+190 EFHCSKLLFDHYLR
-204 SREKGRTVQEMI
+204 SREQGRTVQEMI
-216 DSFWKEVDFNDWL
+216 DTFWKEVDFNEWL
-229 YQPQAYQVEFNDK
+229 YQPQAYKVEFNDK
-242 NQIVKNV
+242 NQIVKNI

-259 KPYYPDEMPKEMGA
+259 KPYYPDEMPKEIGA

-298 SGFCNFSVAGNTML
+298 SGFCNFSVVGNTLL
-312 GTVYGLVPIENLV
+312 GTPDGLFPIESMV
-325 DKGCQKLQSAG
+325 DKGPMKLQSTG
-336 VVTCKDILRQ
+336 LVTCKDILRQ
-346 KDERVYRVTL
+346 KDERAYRVFL
-356 ESGVYLDCSSGHKW
+356 ESGVYLDCSAGHKW

-381 EKTYTTRQLANI
+381 EKTYTTRQVSNI

-419 VINLREESMLSQDE
+419 IVNLREDSVLSSDE
-433 KCYQYTVSFPYYECC
+433 KCYQYSFGAPYSECKDQV
-448 EMINDLAVRLNFY
+448 NDLVVRLNFY
-461 GFDTGVLRYQDKT
+461 GFDTGVIKGLDLT
-474 VIEWWPM
+474 TIEWWPM

-488 RVVAVEA
+488 RVVSVEA
-495 LAEVVPMYDV
+495 LNEIVPMYDV

-517 VITHQCHEGAYTG
+517 IVTHQCHEGAYTG

-554 TLKAYSFNCVAEDTP
+554 TLKAYSFN
-569 VITNSGICR
+569 
-578 ASELSG
+578 
-584 NELVAT
+584 
-590 PLGYSSYILNK
+590 
-601 GKSDS
+601 
-606 LVNLI
+606 
-611 MSQGADLKITPN
+611 
-623 HRQLVF
+623 
-629 TENGVEEK
+629 
-637 LAKNLSVGDWVP
+637 
-649 FTIGTAKTV
+649 
-658 AKNSIYFALGLWYG
+658 
-672 DGNSSGNSNYFVFN
+672 
-686 DREVGNANNILPWIS
+686 
-701 KEVENTKG
+701 
-709 DNLHVFLA
+709 
-717 TKEFTS
+717 
-723 LVRSMFPNGKDD
+723 
-735 IRNLYNLGIQ
+735 
-745 ELVDFI
+745 
-751 QGLFDADGCGS
+751 
-762 RGWLKFTQKS
+762 
-772 SRKELLNFIST
+772 
-783 VLLSLGIR
+783 
-791 TAFSKEIAVNLEG
+791 
-804 YDREYYRYDLK
+804 
-815 VVGQESRVAFLQT
+815 
-828 FHNHVGKLDSV
+828 
-839 SVEDSIWNKDKCLPP
+839 
-854 ALGVYLSKEFVRV
+854 
-867 FGKVPSGF
+867 
-875 NRSKFFRGVKGIT
+875 
-888 VGKFLELFS
+888 
-897 QYKHD
+897 
-902 IKIVN
+902 
-907 DIVNGTRFSCIV
+907 
-919 AIENLHGDFNV
+919 
-930 VDVCETSG
+930 
-938 GVFNIAGFW
+938 
-947 THNSNYLSDYK
+947 SNYLSDYK
-958 RNIYDWLGVYPR
+958 RNIYDWLRVYPR

-1088 HCLTEEA
+1088 H
-1095 LTPYPGTGLLRQN
+1095 
-1108 EHKLGKVA
+1108 
-1116 GFEDSEVT
+1116 
-1124 EVSEP
+1124 
-1129 FVQKA
+1129 
-1134 YTLTTT
+1134 
-1140 RGQQITGNFEH
+1140 
-1151 PVLTSPFGGGKWEL
+1151 
-1165 MGNLKKGQ
+1165 
-1173 TIYMKIGT
+1173 
-1181 KCYGDF
+1181 
-1187 KYVKFER
+1187 
-1194 PMGNRA
+1194 
-1200 KIKKLDFCLNPRW
+1200 
-1213 AEVLGWY
+1213 
-1220 CGDGFIHEGESLQF
+1220 
-1234 GLCYNKSER
+1234 
-1243 EILERHREVLETM
+1243 
-1256 FFDVSVHEYDSI
+1256 
-1268 DKLVVNSTLLC
+1268 
-1279 EWVKKEF
+1279 
-1286 GSKFDGKKI
+1286 
-1295 SKLILTSPEVVQS
+1295 
-1308 SFLRGV
+1308 
-1314 FSADGTCGD
+1314 
-1323 YKEGSSIRLGMSNE
+1323 
-1337 QFIRDVQAM
+1337 
-1346 LMNMGIDCCVS
+1346 
-1357 VSRSGRKNPKWSC
+1357 
-1370 HVRRQYITDYLELI
+1370 
-1384 GFQGQKSVRGLSTA
+1384 
-1398 KLGKHSDL
+1398 
-1406 GFIRVK
+1406 
-1412 VRSVEEVG
+1412 
-1420 ERTLWGLTVNNH
+1420 
-1432 AYVTNGIV
+1432 
-1440 SHNTPIEYIERRA
+1440 TPIEFLERRA
-1453 AKHAY
+1453 ARHAFY
-1458 FGTYIMPNE
+1458 GTYIMPNE
-1467 WNEKYYSD
+1467 WNEKYYAD

-1596 KAHVYEKSPLITYGD
+1596 KARVYEKSPLITFGD
-1611 AWLDESGKLTGKVWE
+1611 AWLDETGKLTGKVWE

-1692 TKFLRKSE
+1692 TKFLRKSDD
-1700 ELCKVFWELDAYH
+1700 LCKMFWELDAYH

-1735 TFTDRKAKEI
+1735 TFTDRKAKEL
-1745 VESLIQEVN
+1745 VENLIQEVN
-1754 AEANS
+1754 AEAKS

-1772 KIKVDDFNVFYFE
+1772 KIKVDDYNVFYFE
-1785 STLSAEFWQFAAMN
+1785 STLSAEFWQFTAMN
-1799 YDGEVKVEGAQGA
+1799 YDGEVKVEGNQGT

-1888 VSDIG
+1888 VSDLG
-1893 TNMQQKVG
+1893 TNLQQKVG
-1901 RDCLAAFL
+1901 RECLASLL

>member
-1 MEQTRSQRFIQEYAR
+1 
-16 LMKSSAEFFNK
+16 MKSSAEFFNK

-190 EFHCSKLLFDHYLV
+190 EFHCSKLLFDHYLR
-204 SREKGRTVQEMI
+204 SREQGRTVQEMI
-216 DSFWKEVDFNDWL
+216 DTFWKEVDFNEWL
-229 YQPQAYQVEFNDK
+229 YQPQAYKVEFNDK

-312 GTVYGLVPIENLV
+312 GTVYGLVPIESMV
-325 DKGCQKLQSAG
+325 DKGPIQLQSTG
-336 VVTCKDILRQ
+336 LVTCKDILRQ
-346 KDERVYRVTL
+346 KDERAYRVYL
-356 ESGVYLDCSSGHKW
+356 ESGVYLDCSAGHKW

-381 EKTYTTRQLANI
+381 EKTYTTRQVSNI

-419 VINLREESMLSQDE
+419 IVNLREDSVLSSDE
-433 KCYQYTVSFPYYECC
+433 KCYQYSFGASYSECK
-448 EMINDLAVRLNFY
+448 EQVNDLVVRLNFY
-461 GFDTGVLRYQDKT
+461 GFDTGVIKGLDLT
-474 VIEWWPM
+474 TIEWWPM

-488 RVVAVEA
+488 RVVSVEA
-495 LAEVVPMYDV
+495 LNEIVPMYDV
-505 FDTDDHTVCYNG
+505 FDTDDHTVCYNCI
-517 VITHQCHEGAYTG
+517 VTHQCHEGAYTG

-554 TLKAYSFNCVAEDTP
+554 TLKAYSF
-569 VITNSGICR
+569 
-578 ASELSG
+578 
-584 NELVAT
+584 
-590 PLGYSSYILNK
+590 
-601 GKSDS
+601 
-606 LVNLI
+606 
-611 MSQGADLKITPN
+611 
-623 HRQLVF
+623 
-629 TENGVEEK
+629 
-637 LAKNLSVGDWVP
+637 
-649 FTIGTAKTV
+649 
-658 AKNSIYFALGLWYG
+658 
-672 DGNSSGNSNYFVFN
+672 
-686 DREVGNANNILPWIS
+686 
-701 KEVENTKG
+701 
-709 DNLHVFLA
+709 
-717 TKEFTS
+717 
-723 LVRSMFPNGKDD
+723 
-735 IRNLYNLGIQ
+735 
-745 ELVDFI
+745 
-751 QGLFDADGCGS
+751 
-762 RGWLKFTQKS
+762 
-772 SRKELLNFIST
+772 
-783 VLLSLGIR
+783 
-791 TAFSKEIAVNLEG
+791 
-804 YDREYYRYDLK
+804 
-815 VVGQESRVAFLQT
+815 
-828 FHNHVGKLDSV
+828 
-839 SVEDSIWNKDKCLPP
+839 
-854 ALGVYLSKEFVRV
+854 
-867 FGKVPSGF
+867 
-875 NRSKFFRGVKGIT
+875 
-888 VGKFLELFS
+888 
-897 QYKHD
+897 
-902 IKIVN
+902 
-907 DIVNGTRFSCIV
+907 
-919 AIENLHGDFNV
+919 
-930 VDVCETSG
+930 
-938 GVFNIAGFW
+938 
-947 THNSNYLSDYK
+947 NSNYLSDYK

-1088 HCLTEEA
+1088 H
-1095 LTPYPGTGLLRQN
+1095 
-1108 EHKLGKVA
+1108 
-1116 GFEDSEVT
+1116 
-1124 EVSEP
+1124 
-1129 FVQKA
+1129 
-1134 YTLTTT
+1134 
-1140 RGQQITGNFEH
+1140 
-1151 PVLTSPFGGGKWEL
+1151 
-1165 MGNLKKGQ
+1165 
-1173 TIYMKIGT
+1173 
-1181 KCYGDF
+1181 
-1187 KYVKFER
+1187 
-1194 PMGNRA
+1194 
-1200 KIKKLDFCLNPRW
+1200 
-1213 AEVLGWY
+1213 
-1220 CGDGFIHEGESLQF
+1220 
-1234 GLCYNKSER
+1234 
-1243 EILERHREVLETM
+1243 
-1256 FFDVSVHEYDSI
+1256 
-1268 DKLVVNSTLLC
+1268 
-1279 EWVKKEF
+1279 
-1286 GSKFDGKKI
+1286 
-1295 SKLILTSPEVVQS
+1295 
-1308 SFLRGV
+1308 
-1314 FSADGTCGD
+1314 
-1323 YKEGSSIRLGMSNE
+1323 
-1337 QFIRDVQAM
+1337 
-1346 LMNMGIDCCVS
+1346 
-1357 VSRSGRKNPKWSC
+1357 
-1370 HVRRQYITDYLELI
+1370 
-1384 GFQGQKSVRGLSTA
+1384 
-1398 KLGKHSDL
+1398 
-1406 GFIRVK
+1406 
-1412 VRSVEEVG
+1412 
-1420 ERTLWGLTVNNH
+1420 
-1432 AYVTNGIV
+1432 
-1440 SHNTPIEYIERRA
+1440 TPIEFLERRA
-1453 AKHAY
+1453 AKHAFY
-1458 FGTYIMPNE
+1458 GTYIMPNE
-1467 WNEKYYSD
+1467 WNEKYYAD

-1596 KAHVYEKSPLITYGD
+1596 KAHVYEKSPLITFGD
-1611 AWLDESGKLTGKVWE
+1611 AWLDETGKLTGKVWE

-1735 TFTDRKAKEI
+1735 TFTDRKAKEL
-1745 VESLIQEVN
+1745 VENLIQEVN
-1754 AEANS
+1754 AEAKS

-1772 KIKVDDFNVFYFE
+1772 KIKVDDYNVFYFE

>member
-35 DYDNAKLRVLVVF
+35 DYENAKLRVLVVF

-142 LTWSERKDKK
+142 LTWSERKDMK

-433 KCYQYTVSFPYYECC
+433 KCYQYTVSSPYHECC
-448 EMINDLAVRLNFY
+448 EMINDLVVRLNFY

-474 VIEWWPM
+474 IIEWWPM

-554 TLKAYSFNCVAEDTP
+554 TLKAYSFN
-569 VITNSGICR
+569 
-578 ASELSG
+578 
-584 NELVAT
+584 
-590 PLGYSSYILNK
+590 
-601 GKSDS
+601 
-606 LVNLI
+606 
-611 MSQGADLKITPN
+611 
-623 HRQLVF
+623 
-629 TENGVEEK
+629 
-637 LAKNLSVGDWVP
+637 
-649 FTIGTAKTV
+649 
-658 AKNSIYFALGLWYG
+658 
-672 DGNSSGNSNYFVFN
+672 
-686 DREVGNANNILPWIS
+686 
-701 KEVENTKG
+701 
-709 DNLHVFLA
+709 
-717 TKEFTS
+717 
-723 LVRSMFPNGKDD
+723 
-735 IRNLYNLGIQ
+735 
-745 ELVDFI
+745 
-751 QGLFDADGCGS
+751 
-762 RGWLKFTQKS
+762 
-772 SRKELLNFIST
+772 
-783 VLLSLGIR
+783 
-791 TAFSKEIAVNLEG
+791 
-804 YDREYYRYDLK
+804 
-815 VVGQESRVAFLQT
+815 
-828 FHNHVGKLDSV
+828 
-839 SVEDSIWNKDKCLPP
+839 
-854 ALGVYLSKEFVRV
+854 
-867 FGKVPSGF
+867 
-875 NRSKFFRGVKGIT
+875 
-888 VGKFLELFS
+888 
-897 QYKHD
+897 
-902 IKIVN
+902 
-907 DIVNGTRFSCIV
+907 
-919 AIENLHGDFNV
+919 
-930 VDVCETSG
+930 
-938 GVFNIAGFW
+938 
-947 THNSNYLSDYK
+947 SNYLSDYK
-958 RNIYDWLGVYPR
+958 RNIFDWLGVYPR

-1088 HCLTEEA
+1088 H
-1095 LTPYPGTGLLRQN
+1095 
-1108 EHKLGKVA
+1108 
-1116 GFEDSEVT
+1116 
-1124 EVSEP
+1124 
-1129 FVQKA
+1129 
-1134 YTLTTT
+1134 
-1140 RGQQITGNFEH
+1140 
-1151 PVLTSPFGGGKWEL
+1151 
-1165 MGNLKKGQ
+1165 
-1173 TIYMKIGT
+1173 
-1181 KCYGDF
+1181 
-1187 KYVKFER
+1187 
-1194 PMGNRA
+1194 
-1200 KIKKLDFCLNPRW
+1200 
-1213 AEVLGWY
+1213 
-1220 CGDGFIHEGESLQF
+1220 
-1234 GLCYNKSER
+1234 
-1243 EILERHREVLETM
+1243 
-1256 FFDVSVHEYDSI
+1256 
-1268 DKLVVNSTLLC
+1268 
-1279 EWVKKEF
+1279 
-1286 GSKFDGKKI
+1286 
-1295 SKLILTSPEVVQS
+1295 
-1308 SFLRGV
+1308 
-1314 FSADGTCGD
+1314 
-1323 YKEGSSIRLGMSNE
+1323 
-1337 QFIRDVQAM
+1337 
-1346 LMNMGIDCCVS
+1346 
-1357 VSRSGRKNPKWSC
+1357 
-1370 HVRRQYITDYLELI
+1370 
-1384 GFQGQKSVRGLSTA
+1384 
-1398 KLGKHSDL
+1398 
-1406 GFIRVK
+1406 
-1412 VRSVEEVG
+1412 
-1420 ERTLWGLTVNNH
+1420 
-1432 AYVTNGIV
+1432 
-1440 SHNTPIEYIERRA
+1440 TPIEYIERRA
-1453 AKHAY
+1453 AKHAFY
-1458 FGTYIMPNE
+1458 GTYIMPNE
-1467 WNEKYYSD
+1467 WNEKYYAE

-1520 TIVTHEEAWEAFKG
+1520 TIVTHEEAWEAFRALV
-1534 MINPDYFFNERKM
+1534 NPEYFFNERKM

-1555 RIHIAMHANVIF
+1555 RIHIAMHANVVF

-1572 LKDGAN
+1572 LKDGAD

-1611 AWLDESGKLTGKVWE
+1611 AWLDESGKLTGRVWE

-1692 TKFLRKSE
+1692 TKFLRKSDD
-1700 ELCKVFWELDAYH
+1700 LCKMFWELDAYH

-1735 TFTDRKAKEI
+1735 TFTDRKAKEL
-1745 VESLIQEVN
+1745 VENLIQEVN
-1754 AEANS
+1754 AEAKS

-1772 KIKVDDFNVFYFE
+1772 KIKVDDYNVFYFE

>member
-27 DSVLMSRE
+27 DSVLMSSE
-35 DYDNAKLRVLVVF
+35 DYDNAKLRILVVF

-152 LSEVPVFYAGGI
+152 LSDVPVFYAGGI

-298 SGFCNFSVAGNTML
+298 SGFCNFSVVGNTLL
-312 GTVYGLVPIENLV
+312 GTPDGLFPIESMV
-325 DKGCQKLQSAG
+325 DKGPIQLQSTG
-336 VVTCKDILRQ
+336 LVTCKDILRQ
-346 KDERVYRVTL
+346 KDERAYRVYL
-356 ESGVYLDCSSGHKW
+356 ESGVYLDCSAGHKW

-381 EKTYTTRQLANI
+381 EKTYTTRQVSNI

-419 VINLREESMLSQDE
+419 IVNLREDSVLSSDE
-433 KCYQYTVSFPYYECC
+433 KCYQYSFGASYSECK
-448 EMINDLAVRLNFY
+448 EQVNDLVVRLNFY
-461 GFDTGVLRYQDKT
+461 GFDTGVIKGLDLT
-474 VIEWWPM
+474 TIEWWPM

-517 VITHQCHEGAYTG
+517 VITHQCYSEDTLVTTDKGLVRIADLEVGDKVDGGSGVFEEVTAKFDTGVQDVLKFTLDDGNELRVTFDHNLLDSEGKDKRAKDFKVGDFVYFKPHFCDSGINADGKMLYLAGYFLGDGSYEKHKYSTRSDCGVSGIRWYFSRTPQGVSNMKLVKSTLDDLSVQYTVEDNPKNTTVRIVSRDVAVIQQVLQIIGDKERLTAYTLSLDKDSFLWFMSGVIASDGTVDSEIGHIRLGMSRKELILDMYRKLQQFNMASKVDYYTYKQTASEHPRFSKYEGRVIKKWRILFSLKDNEKFADAQIAMFGEGKQEVKKARKVTTRKQVGKIVSIEVEEKVQCYNLTVEPNHKLMVQGNVCSSNCHEGAYTG

-554 TLKAYSFNCVAEDTP
+554 TLKAYSF
-569 VITNSGICR
+569 
-578 ASELSG
+578 
-584 NELVAT
+584 
-590 PLGYSSYILNK
+590 
-601 GKSDS
+601 
-606 LVNLI
+606 
-611 MSQGADLKITPN
+611 
-623 HRQLVF
+623 
-629 TENGVEEK
+629 
-637 LAKNLSVGDWVP
+637 
-649 FTIGTAKTV
+649 
-658 AKNSIYFALGLWYG
+658 
-672 DGNSSGNSNYFVFN
+672 
-686 DREVGNANNILPWIS
+686 
-701 KEVENTKG
+701 
-709 DNLHVFLA
+709 
-717 TKEFTS
+717 
-723 LVRSMFPNGKDD
+723 
-735 IRNLYNLGIQ
+735 
-745 ELVDFI
+745 
-751 QGLFDADGCGS
+751 
-762 RGWLKFTQKS
+762 
-772 SRKELLNFIST
+772 
-783 VLLSLGIR
+783 
-791 TAFSKEIAVNLEG
+791 
-804 YDREYYRYDLK
+804 
-815 VVGQESRVAFLQT
+815 
-828 FHNHVGKLDSV
+828 
-839 SVEDSIWNKDKCLPP
+839 
-854 ALGVYLSKEFVRV
+854 
-867 FGKVPSGF
+867 
-875 NRSKFFRGVKGIT
+875 
-888 VGKFLELFS
+888 
-897 QYKHD
+897 
-902 IKIVN
+902 
-907 DIVNGTRFSCIV
+907 
-919 AIENLHGDFNV
+919 
-930 VDVCETSG
+930 
-938 GVFNIAGFW
+938 
-947 THNSNYLSDYK
+947 NSNYLSDYK

-1088 HCLTEEA
+1088 H
-1095 LTPYPGTGLLRQN
+1095 
-1108 EHKLGKVA
+1108 
-1116 GFEDSEVT
+1116 
-1124 EVSEP
+1124 
-1129 FVQKA
+1129 
-1134 YTLTTT
+1134 
-1140 RGQQITGNFEH
+1140 
-1151 PVLTSPFGGGKWEL
+1151 
-1165 MGNLKKGQ
+1165 
-1173 TIYMKIGT
+1173 
-1181 KCYGDF
+1181 
-1187 KYVKFER
+1187 
-1194 PMGNRA
+1194 
-1200 KIKKLDFCLNPRW
+1200 
-1213 AEVLGWY
+1213 
-1220 CGDGFIHEGESLQF
+1220 
-1234 GLCYNKSER
+1234 
-1243 EILERHREVLETM
+1243 
-1256 FFDVSVHEYDSI
+1256 
-1268 DKLVVNSTLLC
+1268 
-1279 EWVKKEF
+1279 
-1286 GSKFDGKKI
+1286 
-1295 SKLILTSPEVVQS
+1295 
-1308 SFLRGV
+1308 
-1314 FSADGTCGD
+1314 
-1323 YKEGSSIRLGMSNE
+1323 
-1337 QFIRDVQAM
+1337 
-1346 LMNMGIDCCVS
+1346 
-1357 VSRSGRKNPKWSC
+1357 
-1370 HVRRQYITDYLELI
+1370 
-1384 GFQGQKSVRGLSTA
+1384 
-1398 KLGKHSDL
+1398 
-1406 GFIRVK
+1406 
-1412 VRSVEEVG
+1412 
-1420 ERTLWGLTVNNH
+1420 
-1432 AYVTNGIV
+1432 
-1440 SHNTPIEYIERRA
+1440 TPIEFLERKA
-1453 AKHAY
+1453 ARHAFY
-1458 FGTYIMPNE
+1458 GTYIMPNE
-1467 WNEKYYSD
+1467 WNEKYYAD

-1611 AWLDESGKLTGKVWE
+1611 AWLDESGKLTGRVWE

-1692 TKFLRKSE
+1692 TKFLRKSDD
-1700 ELCKVFWELDAYH
+1700 LCKMFWELDAYH

-1754 AEANS
+1754 AEAYS

-1772 KIKVDDFNVFYFE
+1772 KIKVDDYNLFYFE
-1785 STLSAEFWQFAAMN
+1785 STLPAEFWQFAAMN

-1812 METIKDVRLTA
+1812 METIKDLRLKA

-1858 LSKLLATTSIQCITT
+1858 LSKLLSTTSIQCITT

>member
-48 PSPASTKAV
+48 SSPASTKAV

-79 AYVPEQDDLKYYDKA
+79 AYVPEQDDLKYYDKV

-381 EKTYTTRQLANI
+381 EKTYATRQLANI

-433 KCYQYTVSFPYYECC
+433 KCYQYTVSSPYHECC
-448 EMINDLAVRLNFY
+448 EMINDLVVRLNFY

-474 VIEWWPM
+474 IIEWWPM

-554 TLKAYSFNCVAEDTP
+554 TLKAYSFN
-569 VITNSGICR
+569 
-578 ASELSG
+578 
-584 NELVAT
+584 
-590 PLGYSSYILNK
+590 
-601 GKSDS
+601 
-606 LVNLI
+606 
-611 MSQGADLKITPN
+611 
-623 HRQLVF
+623 
-629 TENGVEEK
+629 
-637 LAKNLSVGDWVP
+637 
-649 FTIGTAKTV
+649 
-658 AKNSIYFALGLWYG
+658 
-672 DGNSSGNSNYFVFN
+672 
-686 DREVGNANNILPWIS
+686 
-701 KEVENTKG
+701 
-709 DNLHVFLA
+709 
-717 TKEFTS
+717 
-723 LVRSMFPNGKDD
+723 
-735 IRNLYNLGIQ
+735 
-745 ELVDFI
+745 
-751 QGLFDADGCGS
+751 
-762 RGWLKFTQKS
+762 
-772 SRKELLNFIST
+772 
-783 VLLSLGIR
+783 
-791 TAFSKEIAVNLEG
+791 
-804 YDREYYRYDLK
+804 
-815 VVGQESRVAFLQT
+815 
-828 FHNHVGKLDSV
+828 
-839 SVEDSIWNKDKCLPP
+839 
-854 ALGVYLSKEFVRV
+854 
-867 FGKVPSGF
+867 
-875 NRSKFFRGVKGIT
+875 
-888 VGKFLELFS
+888 
-897 QYKHD
+897 
-902 IKIVN
+902 
-907 DIVNGTRFSCIV
+907 
-919 AIENLHGDFNV
+919 
-930 VDVCETSG
+930 
-938 GVFNIAGFW
+938 
-947 THNSNYLSDYK
+947 SNYLSDYK
-958 RNIYDWLGVYPR
+958 RNIFDWLGVYPR

-1088 HCLTEEA
+1088 H
-1095 LTPYPGTGLLRQN
+1095 
-1108 EHKLGKVA
+1108 
-1116 GFEDSEVT
+1116 
-1124 EVSEP
+1124 
-1129 FVQKA
+1129 
-1134 YTLTTT
+1134 
-1140 RGQQITGNFEH
+1140 
-1151 PVLTSPFGGGKWEL
+1151 
-1165 MGNLKKGQ
+1165 
-1173 TIYMKIGT
+1173 
-1181 KCYGDF
+1181 
-1187 KYVKFER
+1187 
-1194 PMGNRA
+1194 
-1200 KIKKLDFCLNPRW
+1200 
-1213 AEVLGWY
+1213 
-1220 CGDGFIHEGESLQF
+1220 
-1234 GLCYNKSER
+1234 
-1243 EILERHREVLETM
+1243 
-1256 FFDVSVHEYDSI
+1256 
-1268 DKLVVNSTLLC
+1268 
-1279 EWVKKEF
+1279 
-1286 GSKFDGKKI
+1286 
-1295 SKLILTSPEVVQS
+1295 
-1308 SFLRGV
+1308 
-1314 FSADGTCGD
+1314 
-1323 YKEGSSIRLGMSNE
+1323 
-1337 QFIRDVQAM
+1337 
-1346 LMNMGIDCCVS
+1346 
-1357 VSRSGRKNPKWSC
+1357 
-1370 HVRRQYITDYLELI
+1370 
-1384 GFQGQKSVRGLSTA
+1384 
-1398 KLGKHSDL
+1398 
-1406 GFIRVK
+1406 
-1412 VRSVEEVG
+1412 
-1420 ERTLWGLTVNNH
+1420 
-1432 AYVTNGIV
+1432 
-1440 SHNTPIEYIERRA
+1440 TPIEYIERRA
-1453 AKHAY
+1453 AKHAFY
-1458 FGTYIMPNE
+1458 GTYIMPNE
-1467 WNEKYYSD
+1467 WNEKYYAE

-1520 TIVTHEEAWEAFKG
+1520 TIVTHEEAWEAFRALV
-1534 MINPDYFFNERKM
+1534 NPEYFFNERKM

-1555 RIHIAMHANVIF
+1555 RIHIAMHANVVF

-1572 LKDGAN
+1572 LKDGAD

-1611 AWLDESGKLTGKVWE
+1611 AWLDESGKLTGRVWE

-1692 TKFLRKSE
+1692 TKFLRKSDD
-1700 ELCKVFWELDAYH
+1700 LCKMFWELDAYH

-1735 TFTDRKAKEI
+1735 TFTDRKAKEL
-1745 VESLIQEVN
+1745 VENLIQEVN
-1754 AEANS
+1754 AEAKS

-1772 KIKVDDFNVFYFE
+1772 KIKVDDYNVFYFE

>member
-27 DSVLMSRE
+27 DSVLMSKE
-35 DYDNAKLRVLVVF
+35 DYDNAKLRILVVF

-94 NMPYAIGNV
+94 NIPYAIGNV

-142 LTWSERKDKK
+142 LTWSERKDTK

-190 EFHCSKLLFDHYLV
+190 EFHCSKLLFDHYLR
-204 SREKGRTVQEMI
+204 SREQGRTVQEMI
-216 DSFWKEVDFNDWL
+216 DTFWKEVDFNEWL
-229 YQPQAYQVEFNDK
+229 YQPQAYKVEFNDK
-242 NQIVKNV
+242 NQIVKNI

-259 KPYYPDEMPKEMGA
+259 KPYYPDEMPKEIGA

-298 SGFCNFSVAGNTML
+298 SGFCNFSVVGNTLL
-312 GTVYGLVPIENLV
+312 GTPDGLFPIESMV
-325 DKGCQKLQSAG
+325 DKGPMKLQSTG
-336 VVTCKDILRQ
+336 LVTCKDILRQ
-346 KDERVYRVTL
+346 KDERAYRVFL
-356 ESGVYLDCSSGHKW
+356 ESGVYLDCSAGHKW

-381 EKTYTTRQLANI
+381 EKTYTTRQVSNI

-419 VINLREESMLSQDE
+419 IVNLREDSVISSDE
-433 KCYQYTVSFPYYECC
+433 KCYQYSFGAPYSECK
-448 EMINDLAVRLNFY
+448 EQVNDLVVRLNFY
-461 GFDTGVLRYQDKT
+461 GFDTGVIKGLDLT
-474 VIEWWPM
+474 TIEWWPM

-488 RVVAVEA
+488 RVVSVEA
-495 LAEVVPMYDV
+495 LNEIVPMYDV

-517 VITHQCHEGAYTG
+517 IVTHQCHEGAYTG

-554 TLKAYSFNCVAEDTP
+554 TLKAYSF
-569 VITNSGICR
+569 
-578 ASELSG
+578 
-584 NELVAT
+584 
-590 PLGYSSYILNK
+590 
-601 GKSDS
+601 
-606 LVNLI
+606 
-611 MSQGADLKITPN
+611 
-623 HRQLVF
+623 
-629 TENGVEEK
+629 
-637 LAKNLSVGDWVP
+637 
-649 FTIGTAKTV
+649 
-658 AKNSIYFALGLWYG
+658 
-672 DGNSSGNSNYFVFN
+672 
-686 DREVGNANNILPWIS
+686 
-701 KEVENTKG
+701 
-709 DNLHVFLA
+709 
-717 TKEFTS
+717 
-723 LVRSMFPNGKDD
+723 
-735 IRNLYNLGIQ
+735 
-745 ELVDFI
+745 
-751 QGLFDADGCGS
+751 
-762 RGWLKFTQKS
+762 
-772 SRKELLNFIST
+772 
-783 VLLSLGIR
+783 
-791 TAFSKEIAVNLEG
+791 
-804 YDREYYRYDLK
+804 
-815 VVGQESRVAFLQT
+815 
-828 FHNHVGKLDSV
+828 
-839 SVEDSIWNKDKCLPP
+839 
-854 ALGVYLSKEFVRV
+854 
-867 FGKVPSGF
+867 
-875 NRSKFFRGVKGIT
+875 
-888 VGKFLELFS
+888 
-897 QYKHD
+897 
-902 IKIVN
+902 
-907 DIVNGTRFSCIV
+907 
-919 AIENLHGDFNV
+919 
-930 VDVCETSG
+930 
-938 GVFNIAGFW
+938 
-947 THNSNYLSDYK
+947 NSNYLSDYK

-1088 HCLTEEA
+1088 H
-1095 LTPYPGTGLLRQN
+1095 
-1108 EHKLGKVA
+1108 
-1116 GFEDSEVT
+1116 
-1124 EVSEP
+1124 
-1129 FVQKA
+1129 
-1134 YTLTTT
+1134 
-1140 RGQQITGNFEH
+1140 
-1151 PVLTSPFGGGKWEL
+1151 
-1165 MGNLKKGQ
+1165 
-1173 TIYMKIGT
+1173 
-1181 KCYGDF
+1181 
-1187 KYVKFER
+1187 
-1194 PMGNRA
+1194 
-1200 KIKKLDFCLNPRW
+1200 
-1213 AEVLGWY
+1213 
-1220 CGDGFIHEGESLQF
+1220 
-1234 GLCYNKSER
+1234 
-1243 EILERHREVLETM
+1243 
-1256 FFDVSVHEYDSI
+1256 
-1268 DKLVVNSTLLC
+1268 
-1279 EWVKKEF
+1279 
-1286 GSKFDGKKI
+1286 
-1295 SKLILTSPEVVQS
+1295 
-1308 SFLRGV
+1308 
-1314 FSADGTCGD
+1314 
-1323 YKEGSSIRLGMSNE
+1323 
-1337 QFIRDVQAM
+1337 
-1346 LMNMGIDCCVS
+1346 
-1357 VSRSGRKNPKWSC
+1357 
-1370 HVRRQYITDYLELI
+1370 
-1384 GFQGQKSVRGLSTA
+1384 
-1398 KLGKHSDL
+1398 
-1406 GFIRVK
+1406 
-1412 VRSVEEVG
+1412 
-1420 ERTLWGLTVNNH
+1420 
-1432 AYVTNGIV
+1432 
-1440 SHNTPIEYIERRA
+1440 TPIEFLERRA
-1453 AKHAY
+1453 ARHAFY
-1458 FGTYIMPNE
+1458 GTYIMPNE
-1467 WNEKYYSD
+1467 WNEKYYAD

-1596 KAHVYEKSPLITYGD
+1596 KAHVYEKSPLITFGD
-1611 AWLDESGKLTGKVWE
+1611 AWLDETGKLTGKVWE

-1692 TKFLRKSE
+1692 TKFLRKSDD
-1700 ELCKVFWELDAYH
+1700 LCKMFWELDAYH

-1735 TFTDRKAKEI
+1735 TFTDRKAKEL
-1745 VESLIQEVN
+1745 VENLIQEVN
-1754 AEANS
+1754 AEAKS

-1772 KIKVDDFNVFYFE
+1772 KIKVDDYNVFYFE

>member
-35 DYDNAKLRVLVVF
+35 DYDNAKLRILVVF

-103 THLDASHFDIVG
+103 TNLDASHFDIVG

-242 NQIVKNV
+242 NQIVKNI

-298 SGFCNFSVAGNTML
+298 SGFCNFSVVGNTLL
-312 GTVYGLVPIENLV
+312 GTPDGLFPIESMV
-325 DKGCQKLQSAG
+325 DKGPIQLQSTG
-336 VVTCKDILRQ
+336 LVTCKDILRQ
-346 KDERVYRVTL
+346 KDERAYRVYL
-356 ESGVYLDCSSGHKW
+356 ESGVYLDCSAGHKW

-381 EKTYTTRQLANI
+381 EKTYTTRQVSNI

-419 VINLREESMLSQDE
+419 IVNLREDSVLSSDE
-433 KCYQYTVSFPYYECC
+433 KCYQYSFGASYSECK
-448 EMINDLAVRLNFY
+448 EQVNDLVVRLNFY
-461 GFDTGVLRYQDKT
+461 GFDTGVIKGLDLT
-474 VIEWWPM
+474 TIEWWPM

-488 RVVAVEA
+488 RVVSVEA
-495 LAEVVPMYDV
+495 LNEIAPMYDV
-505 FDTDDHTVCYNG
+505 FDTDDHTVCYNCI
-517 VITHQCHEGAYTG
+517 VTHQCHEGAYTG

-554 TLKAYSFNCVAEDTP
+554 TLKAYSF
-569 VITNSGICR
+569 
-578 ASELSG
+578 
-584 NELVAT
+584 
-590 PLGYSSYILNK
+590 
-601 GKSDS
+601 
-606 LVNLI
+606 
-611 MSQGADLKITPN
+611 
-623 HRQLVF
+623 
-629 TENGVEEK
+629 
-637 LAKNLSVGDWVP
+637 
-649 FTIGTAKTV
+649 
-658 AKNSIYFALGLWYG
+658 
-672 DGNSSGNSNYFVFN
+672 
-686 DREVGNANNILPWIS
+686 
-701 KEVENTKG
+701 
-709 DNLHVFLA
+709 
-717 TKEFTS
+717 
-723 LVRSMFPNGKDD
+723 
-735 IRNLYNLGIQ
+735 
-745 ELVDFI
+745 
-751 QGLFDADGCGS
+751 
-762 RGWLKFTQKS
+762 
-772 SRKELLNFIST
+772 
-783 VLLSLGIR
+783 
-791 TAFSKEIAVNLEG
+791 
-804 YDREYYRYDLK
+804 
-815 VVGQESRVAFLQT
+815 
-828 FHNHVGKLDSV
+828 
-839 SVEDSIWNKDKCLPP
+839 
-854 ALGVYLSKEFVRV
+854 
-867 FGKVPSGF
+867 
-875 NRSKFFRGVKGIT
+875 
-888 VGKFLELFS
+888 
-897 QYKHD
+897 
-902 IKIVN
+902 
-907 DIVNGTRFSCIV
+907 
-919 AIENLHGDFNV
+919 
-930 VDVCETSG
+930 
-938 GVFNIAGFW
+938 
-947 THNSNYLSDYK
+947 NSNYLSDYK

-1088 HCLTEEA
+1088 H
-1095 LTPYPGTGLLRQN
+1095 
-1108 EHKLGKVA
+1108 
-1116 GFEDSEVT
+1116 
-1124 EVSEP
+1124 
-1129 FVQKA
+1129 
-1134 YTLTTT
+1134 
-1140 RGQQITGNFEH
+1140 
-1151 PVLTSPFGGGKWEL
+1151 
-1165 MGNLKKGQ
+1165 
-1173 TIYMKIGT
+1173 
-1181 KCYGDF
+1181 
-1187 KYVKFER
+1187 
-1194 PMGNRA
+1194 
-1200 KIKKLDFCLNPRW
+1200 
-1213 AEVLGWY
+1213 
-1220 CGDGFIHEGESLQF
+1220 
-1234 GLCYNKSER
+1234 
-1243 EILERHREVLETM
+1243 
-1256 FFDVSVHEYDSI
+1256 
-1268 DKLVVNSTLLC
+1268 
-1279 EWVKKEF
+1279 
-1286 GSKFDGKKI
+1286 
-1295 SKLILTSPEVVQS
+1295 
-1308 SFLRGV
+1308 
-1314 FSADGTCGD
+1314 
-1323 YKEGSSIRLGMSNE
+1323 
-1337 QFIRDVQAM
+1337 
-1346 LMNMGIDCCVS
+1346 
-1357 VSRSGRKNPKWSC
+1357 
-1370 HVRRQYITDYLELI
+1370 
-1384 GFQGQKSVRGLSTA
+1384 
-1398 KLGKHSDL
+1398 
-1406 GFIRVK
+1406 
-1412 VRSVEEVG
+1412 
-1420 ERTLWGLTVNNH
+1420 
-1432 AYVTNGIV
+1432 
-1440 SHNTPIEYIERRA
+1440 TPIEFLERRA
-1453 AKHAY
+1453 ARHAFY
-1458 FGTYIMPNE
+1458 GTYIMPNE
-1467 WNEKYYSD
+1467 WNEKYYAD

-1596 KAHVYEKSPLITYGD
+1596 KAHVYEKSPLITFGD
-1611 AWLDESGKLTGKVWE
+1611 AWLDETGKLTGKVWE

-1735 TFTDRKAKEI
+1735 TFTDRKAKEL
-1745 VESLIQEVN
+1745 VENLIQEVN
-1754 AEANS
+1754 AEAKS

-1772 KIKVDDFNVFYFE
+1772 KIKVDDYNVFYFE
-1785 STLSAEFWQFAAMN
+1785 STLSAEFWQFSAMN

-1812 METIKDVRLTA
+1812 METIKDLRLKA

-1858 LSKLLATTSIQCITT
+1858 LSKLLSTTSIQCITT

>member
-1 MEQTRSQRFIQEYAR
+1 
-16 LMKSSAEFFNK
+16 MKSSAEFFNK

-152 LSEVPVFYAGGI
+152 LSDVPVFYAGGI

-298 SGFCNFSVAGNTML
+298 SGFCNFSVVGNTLL
-312 GTVYGLVPIENLV
+312 GTPDGLFPIESMV
-325 DKGCQKLQSAG
+325 DKGPIQLQSTG
-336 VVTCKDILRQ
+336 LVTCKDILRQ
-346 KDERVYRVTL
+346 KDERAYRVYL
-356 ESGVYLDCSSGHKW
+356 ESGVYLDCSAGHKW

-381 EKTYTTRQLANI
+381 EKTYTTRQVSNI

-419 VINLREESMLSQDE
+419 IVNLREDSVLSSDE
-433 KCYQYTVSFPYYECC
+433 KCYQYSFGASYSECK
-448 EMINDLAVRLNFY
+448 EQVNDLVVRLNFY
-461 GFDTGVLRYQDKT
+461 GFDTGVIKGLDLT
-474 VIEWWPM
+474 TIEWWPM

-517 VITHQCHEGAYTG
+517 VITHQCYSEDTLVTTDKGLVRIADLEVGDKVDGGSGVFEEVTAKFDTGVQDVLKFTLDDGNELRVTFDHNLLDSEGKDKRAKDFKVGDFVYFKPHFCDSGINADGKMLYLAGYFLGDGSYEKHKYSTRSDCGVSGIRWYFSRTPQGVSNMKLVKSTLDDLSVQYTVEDNPKNTTVRIVSRDVAVIQQVLQIIGDKERLTAYTLSLDKDSFLWFMSGVIASDGTVDSEIGHIRLGMSRKELILDMYRKLQQFNMASKVDYYTYKQTASEHPRFSKYEGRVIKKWRILFSLKDNEKFADAQIAMFGEGKQEVKKARKVTTRKQVGKIVSIEVEEKVQCYNLTVEPNHKLMVQGNVCSSNCHEGAYTG

-554 TLKAYSFNCVAEDTP
+554 TLKAYSF
-569 VITNSGICR
+569 
-578 ASELSG
+578 
-584 NELVAT
+584 
-590 PLGYSSYILNK
+590 
-601 GKSDS
+601 
-606 LVNLI
+606 
-611 MSQGADLKITPN
+611 
-623 HRQLVF
+623 
-629 TENGVEEK
+629 
-637 LAKNLSVGDWVP
+637 
-649 FTIGTAKTV
+649 
-658 AKNSIYFALGLWYG
+658 
-672 DGNSSGNSNYFVFN
+672 
-686 DREVGNANNILPWIS
+686 
-701 KEVENTKG
+701 
-709 DNLHVFLA
+709 
-717 TKEFTS
+717 
-723 LVRSMFPNGKDD
+723 
-735 IRNLYNLGIQ
+735 
-745 ELVDFI
+745 
-751 QGLFDADGCGS
+751 
-762 RGWLKFTQKS
+762 
-772 SRKELLNFIST
+772 
-783 VLLSLGIR
+783 
-791 TAFSKEIAVNLEG
+791 
-804 YDREYYRYDLK
+804 
-815 VVGQESRVAFLQT
+815 
-828 FHNHVGKLDSV
+828 
-839 SVEDSIWNKDKCLPP
+839 
-854 ALGVYLSKEFVRV
+854 
-867 FGKVPSGF
+867 
-875 NRSKFFRGVKGIT
+875 
-888 VGKFLELFS
+888 
-897 QYKHD
+897 
-902 IKIVN
+902 
-907 DIVNGTRFSCIV
+907 
-919 AIENLHGDFNV
+919 
-930 VDVCETSG
+930 
-938 GVFNIAGFW
+938 
-947 THNSNYLSDYK
+947 NSNYLSDYK

-1078 YKCTLAVHYP
+1078 YKCTLLVHYP
-1088 HCLTEEA
+1088 H
-1095 LTPYPGTGLLRQN
+1095 TPV
-1108 EHKLGKVA
+1108 E
-1116 GFEDSEVT
+1116 F
-1124 EVSEP
+1124 
-1129 FVQKA
+1129 
-1134 YTLTTT
+1134 
-1140 RGQQITGNFEH
+1140 
-1151 PVLTSPFGGGKWEL
+1151 
-1165 MGNLKKGQ
+1165 
-1173 TIYMKIGT
+1173 
-1181 KCYGDF
+1181 
-1187 KYVKFER
+1187 
-1194 PMGNRA
+1194 
-1200 KIKKLDFCLNPRW
+1200 
-1213 AEVLGWY
+1213 
-1220 CGDGFIHEGESLQF
+1220 
-1234 GLCYNKSER
+1234 
-1243 EILERHREVLETM
+1243 LERKAAR
-1256 FFDVSVHEYDSI
+1256 
-1268 DKLVVNSTLLC
+1268 
-1279 EWVKKEF
+1279 
-1286 GSKFDGKKI
+1286 
-1295 SKLILTSPEVVQS
+1295 
-1308 SFLRGV
+1308 
-1314 FSADGTCGD
+1314 
-1323 YKEGSSIRLGMSNE
+1323 
-1337 QFIRDVQAM
+1337 
-1346 LMNMGIDCCVS
+1346 
-1357 VSRSGRKNPKWSC
+1357 
-1370 HVRRQYITDYLELI
+1370 
-1384 GFQGQKSVRGLSTA
+1384 
-1398 KLGKHSDL
+1398 
-1406 GFIRVK
+1406 
-1412 VRSVEEVG
+1412 
-1420 ERTLWGLTVNNH
+1420 H
-1432 AYVTNGIV
+1432 AFY
-1440 SHNTPIEYIERRA
+1440 
-1453 AKHAY
+1453 
-1458 FGTYIMPNE
+1458 GTYIMPNE
-1467 WNEKYYSD
+1467 WNEKYYAD

-1506 NYIIRPGYPFYNTK
+1506 NYIIRPGYSFYNTK

-1596 KAHVYEKSPLITYGD
+1596 KAHVYEKSPLITFGD
-1611 AWLDESGKLTGKVWE
+1611 AWLDETGKLTGKVWE

-1735 TFTDRKAKEI
+1735 TFTDRKAKEL
-1745 VESLIQEVN
+1745 VENLIQEVN
-1754 AEANS
+1754 AEAKS

-1772 KIKVDDFNVFYFE
+1772 KIKVDDYNVFYFE
-1785 STLSAEFWQFAAMN
+1785 STLSAEFWQFYAMN

>member
-1 MEQTRSQRFIQEYAR
+1 
-16 LMKSSAEFFNK
+16 MKSSAEFFNK
-27 DSVLMSRE
+27 DSVLMSKE
-35 DYDNAKLRVLVVF
+35 DYDNAKLRILVVF

-142 LTWSERKDKK
+142 LTWSERKDTK

-190 EFHCSKLLFDHYLV
+190 EFHCSKLLFDHYLK
-204 SREKGRTVQEMI
+204 SREQGRTVQEMI
-216 DSFWKEVDFNDWL
+216 DTFWKEVDFNEWL
-229 YQPQAYQVEFNDK
+229 YQPQAYKVEFNDK

-259 KPYYPDEMPKEMGA
+259 KPYYPDEMPKEIGA

-298 SGFCNFSVAGNTML
+298 SGFCNFSVIGDTLL
-312 GTVYGLVPIENLV
+312 GTPDGLFPIASMV
-325 DKGCQKLQSAG
+325 DKGPMQLQSTG
-336 VVTCKDILRQ
+336 LVTCKDILRQ
-346 KDERVYRVTL
+346 KDERAYRVFL
-356 ESGVYLDCSSGHKW
+356 ESGVYLDCSAGHKW

-381 EKTYTTRQLANI
+381 EKTYTTRQVSNI

-419 VINLREESMLSQDE
+419 IVNLREGSVLSSDE
-433 KCYQYTVSFPYYECC
+433 KCYQYSFGAPYSECK
-448 EMINDLAVRLNFY
+448 EQVNDLVVRLNFY
-461 GFDTGVLRYQDKT
+461 GFDTGVLRAT
-474 VIEWWPM
+474 NHTTIEWWPM

-488 RVVAVEA
+488 RVVSVEA
-495 LAEVVPMYDV
+495 LNEIVPMYDV

-517 VITHQCHEGAYTG
+517 IVTHQCHEGAYTG

-554 TLKAYSFNCVAEDTP
+554 TLKAYSF
-569 VITNSGICR
+569 
-578 ASELSG
+578 
-584 NELVAT
+584 
-590 PLGYSSYILNK
+590 
-601 GKSDS
+601 
-606 LVNLI
+606 
-611 MSQGADLKITPN
+611 
-623 HRQLVF
+623 
-629 TENGVEEK
+629 
-637 LAKNLSVGDWVP
+637 
-649 FTIGTAKTV
+649 
-658 AKNSIYFALGLWYG
+658 
-672 DGNSSGNSNYFVFN
+672 
-686 DREVGNANNILPWIS
+686 
-701 KEVENTKG
+701 
-709 DNLHVFLA
+709 
-717 TKEFTS
+717 
-723 LVRSMFPNGKDD
+723 
-735 IRNLYNLGIQ
+735 
-745 ELVDFI
+745 
-751 QGLFDADGCGS
+751 
-762 RGWLKFTQKS
+762 
-772 SRKELLNFIST
+772 
-783 VLLSLGIR
+783 
-791 TAFSKEIAVNLEG
+791 
-804 YDREYYRYDLK
+804 
-815 VVGQESRVAFLQT
+815 
-828 FHNHVGKLDSV
+828 
-839 SVEDSIWNKDKCLPP
+839 
-854 ALGVYLSKEFVRV
+854 
-867 FGKVPSGF
+867 
-875 NRSKFFRGVKGIT
+875 
-888 VGKFLELFS
+888 
-897 QYKHD
+897 
-902 IKIVN
+902 
-907 DIVNGTRFSCIV
+907 
-919 AIENLHGDFNV
+919 
-930 VDVCETSG
+930 
-938 GVFNIAGFW
+938 
-947 THNSNYLSDYK
+947 NSNYLSDYK

-1088 HCLTEEA
+1088 H
-1095 LTPYPGTGLLRQN
+1095 
-1108 EHKLGKVA
+1108 
-1116 GFEDSEVT
+1116 
-1124 EVSEP
+1124 
-1129 FVQKA
+1129 
-1134 YTLTTT
+1134 
-1140 RGQQITGNFEH
+1140 
-1151 PVLTSPFGGGKWEL
+1151 
-1165 MGNLKKGQ
+1165 
-1173 TIYMKIGT
+1173 
-1181 KCYGDF
+1181 
-1187 KYVKFER
+1187 
-1194 PMGNRA
+1194 
-1200 KIKKLDFCLNPRW
+1200 
-1213 AEVLGWY
+1213 
-1220 CGDGFIHEGESLQF
+1220 
-1234 GLCYNKSER
+1234 
-1243 EILERHREVLETM
+1243 
-1256 FFDVSVHEYDSI
+1256 
-1268 DKLVVNSTLLC
+1268 
-1279 EWVKKEF
+1279 
-1286 GSKFDGKKI
+1286 
-1295 SKLILTSPEVVQS
+1295 
-1308 SFLRGV
+1308 
-1314 FSADGTCGD
+1314 
-1323 YKEGSSIRLGMSNE
+1323 
-1337 QFIRDVQAM
+1337 
-1346 LMNMGIDCCVS
+1346 
-1357 VSRSGRKNPKWSC
+1357 
-1370 HVRRQYITDYLELI
+1370 
-1384 GFQGQKSVRGLSTA
+1384 
-1398 KLGKHSDL
+1398 
-1406 GFIRVK
+1406 
-1412 VRSVEEVG
+1412 
-1420 ERTLWGLTVNNH
+1420 
-1432 AYVTNGIV
+1432 
-1440 SHNTPIEYIERRA
+1440 TPIEYIERRA
-1453 AKHAY
+1453 AKHAFY
-1458 FGTYIMPNE
+1458 GTYIMPNE
-1467 WNEKYYSD
+1467 WNEKYYAE

-1520 TIVTHEEAWEAFKG
+1520 TIVTHEEAWEAFRALV
-1534 MINPDYFFNERKM
+1534 NPEYFFNERKM

-1555 RIHIAMHANVIF
+1555 RIHIAMHANVVF

-1572 LKDGAN
+1572 LKDGAD

-1611 AWLDESGKLTGKVWE
+1611 AWLDESGKLTGRVWE

-1692 TKFLRKSE
+1692 TKFLRKSDD
-1700 ELCKVFWELDAYH
+1700 LCKMFWELDAYH

-1735 TFTDRKAKEI
+1735 TFTDRKAKEL
-1745 VESLIQEVN
+1745 VENLIQEVN
-1754 AEANS
+1754 AEAKS

-1772 KIKVDDFNVFYFE
+1772 KIKVDDYNVFYFE

-1799 YDGEVKVEGAQGA
+1799 YDGEVKVEGNQGA
-1812 METIKDVRLTA
+1812 METIKDVRLKA

-1858 LSKLLATTSIQCITT
+1858 LSKLLATTTIKCVTT
-1873 VRESNGTCMCGKEKA
+1873 VRESNVTCMCGKEKA
-1888 VSDIG
+1888 VSDLG
-1893 TNMQQKVG
+1893 TNLQQKVG
-1901 RDCLAAFL
+1901 RECLASLL

>member
-1 MEQTRSQRFIQEYAR
+1 
-16 LMKSSAEFFNK
+16 MKSSAEFFNK
-27 DSVLMSRE
+27 DSVLMSKE

-94 NMPYAIGNV
+94 NIPYAIGNV

-122 ESISVAWIMN
+122 ESIIVAWIMN

-142 LTWSERKDKK
+142 LTWSERKDTK

-190 EFHCSKLLFDHYLV
+190 EFHCSKLLFDHYLR
-204 SREKGRTVQEMI
+204 SREQGRTVQEMI
-216 DSFWKEVDFNDWL
+216 DTFWKEVDFNEWL
-229 YQPQAYQVEFNDK
+229 YQPQAYKVEFNDK
-242 NQIVKNV
+242 NQIVKNI

-259 KPYYPDEMPKEMGA
+259 KPYYPDEMPKEIGA

-298 SGFCNFSVAGNTML
+298 SGFCNFSVVGNTLL
-312 GTVYGLVPIENLV
+312 GTPDGLFPIESML
-325 DKGCQKLQSAG
+325 DKGPMKLQSTG
-336 VVTCKDILRQ
+336 LVTCKDILRQ
-346 KDERVYRVTL
+346 KDERAYRVFL
-356 ESGVYLDCSSGHKW
+356 ESGVYLDCSAGHKW

-381 EKTYTTRQLANI
+381 EKTYTTRQVSNI

-419 VINLREESMLSQDE
+419 IVNLREDSVLSSDE
-433 KCYQYTVSFPYYECC
+433 KCYQYSFGAPYSECK
-448 EMINDLAVRLNFY
+448 EQVNDLVVRLNFY
-461 GFDTGVLRYQDKT
+461 GFDTGVIKGLDLT
-474 VIEWWPM
+474 TIEWWPM

-488 RVVAVEA
+488 RVVSVEA
-495 LAEVVPMYDV
+495 LNEIVPMYDV

-517 VITHQCHEGAYTG
+517 IVTHQCHEGAYTG

-554 TLKAYSFNCVAEDTP
+554 TLKAYSF
-569 VITNSGICR
+569 
-578 ASELSG
+578 
-584 NELVAT
+584 
-590 PLGYSSYILNK
+590 
-601 GKSDS
+601 
-606 LVNLI
+606 
-611 MSQGADLKITPN
+611 
-623 HRQLVF
+623 
-629 TENGVEEK
+629 
-637 LAKNLSVGDWVP
+637 
-649 FTIGTAKTV
+649 
-658 AKNSIYFALGLWYG
+658 
-672 DGNSSGNSNYFVFN
+672 
-686 DREVGNANNILPWIS
+686 
-701 KEVENTKG
+701 
-709 DNLHVFLA
+709 
-717 TKEFTS
+717 
-723 LVRSMFPNGKDD
+723 
-735 IRNLYNLGIQ
+735 
-745 ELVDFI
+745 
-751 QGLFDADGCGS
+751 
-762 RGWLKFTQKS
+762 
-772 SRKELLNFIST
+772 
-783 VLLSLGIR
+783 
-791 TAFSKEIAVNLEG
+791 
-804 YDREYYRYDLK
+804 
-815 VVGQESRVAFLQT
+815 
-828 FHNHVGKLDSV
+828 
-839 SVEDSIWNKDKCLPP
+839 
-854 ALGVYLSKEFVRV
+854 
-867 FGKVPSGF
+867 
-875 NRSKFFRGVKGIT
+875 
-888 VGKFLELFS
+888 
-897 QYKHD
+897 
-902 IKIVN
+902 
-907 DIVNGTRFSCIV
+907 
-919 AIENLHGDFNV
+919 
-930 VDVCETSG
+930 
-938 GVFNIAGFW
+938 
-947 THNSNYLSDYK
+947 NSNYLSDYK

-1088 HCLTEEA
+1088 H
-1095 LTPYPGTGLLRQN
+1095 
-1108 EHKLGKVA
+1108 
-1116 GFEDSEVT
+1116 
-1124 EVSEP
+1124 
-1129 FVQKA
+1129 
-1134 YTLTTT
+1134 
-1140 RGQQITGNFEH
+1140 
-1151 PVLTSPFGGGKWEL
+1151 
-1165 MGNLKKGQ
+1165 
-1173 TIYMKIGT
+1173 
-1181 KCYGDF
+1181 
-1187 KYVKFER
+1187 
-1194 PMGNRA
+1194 
-1200 KIKKLDFCLNPRW
+1200 
-1213 AEVLGWY
+1213 
-1220 CGDGFIHEGESLQF
+1220 
-1234 GLCYNKSER
+1234 
-1243 EILERHREVLETM
+1243 
-1256 FFDVSVHEYDSI
+1256 
-1268 DKLVVNSTLLC
+1268 
-1279 EWVKKEF
+1279 
-1286 GSKFDGKKI
+1286 
-1295 SKLILTSPEVVQS
+1295 
-1308 SFLRGV
+1308 
-1314 FSADGTCGD
+1314 
-1323 YKEGSSIRLGMSNE
+1323 
-1337 QFIRDVQAM
+1337 
-1346 LMNMGIDCCVS
+1346 
-1357 VSRSGRKNPKWSC
+1357 
-1370 HVRRQYITDYLELI
+1370 
-1384 GFQGQKSVRGLSTA
+1384 
-1398 KLGKHSDL
+1398 
-1406 GFIRVK
+1406 
-1412 VRSVEEVG
+1412 
-1420 ERTLWGLTVNNH
+1420 
-1432 AYVTNGIV
+1432 
-1440 SHNTPIEYIERRA
+1440 TPIEYIERRA
-1453 AKHAY
+1453 AKHAFY
-1458 FGTYIMPNE
+1458 GTYIMPNE
-1467 WNEKYYSD
+1467 WNEKYYAE

-1520 TIVTHEEAWEAFKG
+1520 TIVTHEEAWEAFRALV
-1534 MINPDYFFNERKM
+1534 NPEYFFNERKM

-1555 RIHIAMHANVIF
+1555 RIHIAMHANVVF

-1572 LKDGAN
+1572 LKDGAD

-1611 AWLDESGKLTGKVWE
+1611 AWLDESGKLTGRVWE

-1692 TKFLRKSE
+1692 TKFLRKSDD
-1700 ELCKVFWELDAYH
+1700 LCKMFWELDAYH

-1735 TFTDRKAKEI
+1735 TFTDRKAKEL
-1745 VESLIQEVN
+1745 VENLIQEVN
-1754 AEANS
+1754 SEAKS

-1772 KIKVDDFNVFYFE
+1772 KIKVDDYNVFYFE

-1799 YDGEVKVEGAQGA
+1799 YDGEVKVEGNQGT

-1834 YFTVPCKYSPWH
+1834 YFTVPCRYSPWH

>member
-1 MEQTRSQRFIQEYAR
+1 
-16 LMKSSAEFFNK
+16 MKSSAEFFNK

-35 DYDNAKLRVLVVF
+35 NYENAKLRVLVVF

-142 LTWSERKDKK
+142 LTWSERKDMK

-190 EFHCSKLLFDHYLV
+190 EFHCSKLLFDHYLK
-204 SREKGRTVQEMI
+204 SREAGRTVQEMI

-298 SGFCNFSVAGNTML
+298 SGFCNFSVVGNTML

-404 KIGNHFGVEWHSDLK
+404 KIGNHFGVEWYSDLK

-433 KCYQYTVSFPYYECC
+433 KCYQYTVSSPYHECC
-448 EMINDLAVRLNFY
+448 EMINDLVVRLNFY

-554 TLKAYSFNCVAEDTP
+554 TLKAYSF
-569 VITNSGICR
+569 
-578 ASELSG
+578 
-584 NELVAT
+584 
-590 PLGYSSYILNK
+590 
-601 GKSDS
+601 
-606 LVNLI
+606 
-611 MSQGADLKITPN
+611 
-623 HRQLVF
+623 
-629 TENGVEEK
+629 
-637 LAKNLSVGDWVP
+637 
-649 FTIGTAKTV
+649 
-658 AKNSIYFALGLWYG
+658 
-672 DGNSSGNSNYFVFN
+672 
-686 DREVGNANNILPWIS
+686 
-701 KEVENTKG
+701 
-709 DNLHVFLA
+709 
-717 TKEFTS
+717 
-723 LVRSMFPNGKDD
+723 
-735 IRNLYNLGIQ
+735 
-745 ELVDFI
+745 
-751 QGLFDADGCGS
+751 
-762 RGWLKFTQKS
+762 
-772 SRKELLNFIST
+772 
-783 VLLSLGIR
+783 
-791 TAFSKEIAVNLEG
+791 
-804 YDREYYRYDLK
+804 
-815 VVGQESRVAFLQT
+815 
-828 FHNHVGKLDSV
+828 
-839 SVEDSIWNKDKCLPP
+839 
-854 ALGVYLSKEFVRV
+854 
-867 FGKVPSGF
+867 
-875 NRSKFFRGVKGIT
+875 
-888 VGKFLELFS
+888 
-897 QYKHD
+897 
-902 IKIVN
+902 
-907 DIVNGTRFSCIV
+907 
-919 AIENLHGDFNV
+919 
-930 VDVCETSG
+930 
-938 GVFNIAGFW
+938 
-947 THNSNYLSDYK
+947 NSNYLSDYK

-1088 HCLTEEA
+1088 H
-1095 LTPYPGTGLLRQN
+1095 
-1108 EHKLGKVA
+1108 
-1116 GFEDSEVT
+1116 
-1124 EVSEP
+1124 
-1129 FVQKA
+1129 
-1134 YTLTTT
+1134 
-1140 RGQQITGNFEH
+1140 
-1151 PVLTSPFGGGKWEL
+1151 
-1165 MGNLKKGQ
+1165 
-1173 TIYMKIGT
+1173 
-1181 KCYGDF
+1181 
-1187 KYVKFER
+1187 
-1194 PMGNRA
+1194 
-1200 KIKKLDFCLNPRW
+1200 
-1213 AEVLGWY
+1213 
-1220 CGDGFIHEGESLQF
+1220 
-1234 GLCYNKSER
+1234 
-1243 EILERHREVLETM
+1243 
-1256 FFDVSVHEYDSI
+1256 
-1268 DKLVVNSTLLC
+1268 
-1279 EWVKKEF
+1279 
-1286 GSKFDGKKI
+1286 
-1295 SKLILTSPEVVQS
+1295 
-1308 SFLRGV
+1308 
-1314 FSADGTCGD
+1314 
-1323 YKEGSSIRLGMSNE
+1323 
-1337 QFIRDVQAM
+1337 
-1346 LMNMGIDCCVS
+1346 
-1357 VSRSGRKNPKWSC
+1357 
-1370 HVRRQYITDYLELI
+1370 
-1384 GFQGQKSVRGLSTA
+1384 
-1398 KLGKHSDL
+1398 
-1406 GFIRVK
+1406 
-1412 VRSVEEVG
+1412 
-1420 ERTLWGLTVNNH
+1420 
-1432 AYVTNGIV
+1432 
-1440 SHNTPIEYIERRA
+1440 TPIEYIERRA
-1453 AKHAY
+1453 AKRAY
-1458 FGTYIMPNE
+1458 YGTYIMPNE
-1467 WNEKYYSD
+1467 WNDKYYQD

-1596 KAHVYEKSPLITYGD
+1596 KAHVYEKSPLITFGD
-1611 AWLDESGKLTGKVWE
+1611 AWLDETGKLTGKVWE

>member
-35 DYDNAKLRVLVVF
+35 DYENAKLRVLVVF

-94 NMPYAIGNV
+94 NIPYAIGNV

-132 SFTRCDKPLP
+132 SFMRCDKPLP
-142 LTWSERKDKK
+142 LTWSERKDMK
-152 LSEVPVFYAGGI
+152 LSEIPVFYAGGI

-190 EFHCSKLLFDHYLV
+190 EFHCSKLLFDHYLK
-204 SREKGRTVQEMI
+204 SREAGRTVQEMI

-433 KCYQYTVSFPYYECC
+433 KCYQYTVSSPYYECC
-448 EMINDLAVRLNFY
+448 EMINDLVVRLNFY

-474 VIEWWPM
+474 IIEWWPM

-517 VITHQCHEGAYTG
+517 VITHQCYSEDTLVTTDKGLVRIADLEVGDKVDGGSGVFEEVTAKFDTGVQDVLKFTLDDGNELRVTFDHNLLDSEGKDKRAKDFKVGDFVYFKPHFCDSGINADGKMLYLAGYFLGDGSYEKHKYSTRSDCGVSGIRWYFSRTPQGVSNMKLVKSTLDDLSVQYTVEDNPKNTTVRIVSRDVSVIQQVLQIIGDKERLTAYTLSLDKDSFLWFMSGVIASDGTVDSEIGHIRLGMSRKELILDMYRKLQQFNMASKVDYYTYKQTASEHPRFSKYEGRVIKKWRILFSLKDNEKFADAQIAMFGEGKQEVKKARKVTTRKQVGKIVSIEVEEKVQCYNLTVEPNHKLMVQGNVCSSNCHEGAYTG

-554 TLKAYSFNCVAEDTP
+554 TLKAYSF
-569 VITNSGICR
+569 
-578 ASELSG
+578 
-584 NELVAT
+584 
-590 PLGYSSYILNK
+590 
-601 GKSDS
+601 
-606 LVNLI
+606 
-611 MSQGADLKITPN
+611 
-623 HRQLVF
+623 
-629 TENGVEEK
+629 
-637 LAKNLSVGDWVP
+637 
-649 FTIGTAKTV
+649 
-658 AKNSIYFALGLWYG
+658 
-672 DGNSSGNSNYFVFN
+672 
-686 DREVGNANNILPWIS
+686 
-701 KEVENTKG
+701 
-709 DNLHVFLA
+709 
-717 TKEFTS
+717 
-723 LVRSMFPNGKDD
+723 
-735 IRNLYNLGIQ
+735 
-745 ELVDFI
+745 
-751 QGLFDADGCGS
+751 
-762 RGWLKFTQKS
+762 
-772 SRKELLNFIST
+772 
-783 VLLSLGIR
+783 
-791 TAFSKEIAVNLEG
+791 
-804 YDREYYRYDLK
+804 
-815 VVGQESRVAFLQT
+815 
-828 FHNHVGKLDSV
+828 
-839 SVEDSIWNKDKCLPP
+839 
-854 ALGVYLSKEFVRV
+854 
-867 FGKVPSGF
+867 
-875 NRSKFFRGVKGIT
+875 
-888 VGKFLELFS
+888 
-897 QYKHD
+897 
-902 IKIVN
+902 
-907 DIVNGTRFSCIV
+907 
-919 AIENLHGDFNV
+919 
-930 VDVCETSG
+930 
-938 GVFNIAGFW
+938 
-947 THNSNYLSDYK
+947 NSNYLSDYK

-1088 HCLTEEA
+1088 H
-1095 LTPYPGTGLLRQN
+1095 
-1108 EHKLGKVA
+1108 
-1116 GFEDSEVT
+1116 
-1124 EVSEP
+1124 
-1129 FVQKA
+1129 
-1134 YTLTTT
+1134 
-1140 RGQQITGNFEH
+1140 
-1151 PVLTSPFGGGKWEL
+1151 
-1165 MGNLKKGQ
+1165 
-1173 TIYMKIGT
+1173 
-1181 KCYGDF
+1181 
-1187 KYVKFER
+1187 
-1194 PMGNRA
+1194 
-1200 KIKKLDFCLNPRW
+1200 
-1213 AEVLGWY
+1213 
-1220 CGDGFIHEGESLQF
+1220 
-1234 GLCYNKSER
+1234 
-1243 EILERHREVLETM
+1243 
-1256 FFDVSVHEYDSI
+1256 
-1268 DKLVVNSTLLC
+1268 
-1279 EWVKKEF
+1279 
-1286 GSKFDGKKI
+1286 
-1295 SKLILTSPEVVQS
+1295 
-1308 SFLRGV
+1308 
-1314 FSADGTCGD
+1314 
-1323 YKEGSSIRLGMSNE
+1323 
-1337 QFIRDVQAM
+1337 
-1346 LMNMGIDCCVS
+1346 
-1357 VSRSGRKNPKWSC
+1357 
-1370 HVRRQYITDYLELI
+1370 
-1384 GFQGQKSVRGLSTA
+1384 
-1398 KLGKHSDL
+1398 
-1406 GFIRVK
+1406 
-1412 VRSVEEVG
+1412 
-1420 ERTLWGLTVNNH
+1420 
-1432 AYVTNGIV
+1432 
-1440 SHNTPIEYIERRA
+1440 TPIEFLERRA
-1453 AKHAY
+1453 ARHSFY
-1458 FGTYIMPNE
+1458 GTYIMPNE
-1467 WNEKYYSD
+1467 WNEKYYAD

-1596 KAHVYEKSPLITYGD
+1596 KAHVYEKSPLITFGD
-1611 AWLDESGKLTGKVWE
+1611 AWLDETGKLTGKVWE

-1692 TKFLRKSE
+1692 TKFLRKSDD
-1700 ELCKVFWELDAYH
+1700 LCKMFWELDAYH

-1754 AEANS
+1754 AEAKS

-1772 KIKVDDFNVFYFE
+1772 KIKVDDYNVFYFE

>member
-132 SFTRCDKPLP
+132 SFMRCDKPLP
-142 LTWSERKDKK
+142 LTWSERKDMK
-152 LSEVPVFYAGGI
+152 LSEIPVFYAGGI

-190 EFHCSKLLFDHYLV
+190 EFHCSKLLFDHYLK
-204 SREKGRTVQEMI
+204 SREAGRTVQEMI

-381 EKTYTTRQLANI
+381 EKTYTTRQVSNI

-419 VINLREESMLSQDE
+419 IVNLREDSVLSSDE
-433 KCYQYTVSFPYYECC
+433 KCYQYSFGAPYSECK
-448 EMINDLAVRLNFY
+448 EQVNDLVVRLNFY
-461 GFDTGVLRYQDKT
+461 GFDTGVIKGLDLT
-474 VIEWWPM
+474 TIEWWPM

-488 RVVAVEA
+488 RVVSVEA
-495 LAEVVPMYDV
+495 LNEIVPMYDV

-517 VITHQCHEGAYTG
+517 IVTHQCHEGAYTG

-554 TLKAYSFNCVAEDTP
+554 TLKAYSF
-569 VITNSGICR
+569 
-578 ASELSG
+578 
-584 NELVAT
+584 
-590 PLGYSSYILNK
+590 
-601 GKSDS
+601 
-606 LVNLI
+606 
-611 MSQGADLKITPN
+611 
-623 HRQLVF
+623 
-629 TENGVEEK
+629 
-637 LAKNLSVGDWVP
+637 
-649 FTIGTAKTV
+649 
-658 AKNSIYFALGLWYG
+658 
-672 DGNSSGNSNYFVFN
+672 
-686 DREVGNANNILPWIS
+686 
-701 KEVENTKG
+701 
-709 DNLHVFLA
+709 
-717 TKEFTS
+717 
-723 LVRSMFPNGKDD
+723 
-735 IRNLYNLGIQ
+735 
-745 ELVDFI
+745 
-751 QGLFDADGCGS
+751 
-762 RGWLKFTQKS
+762 
-772 SRKELLNFIST
+772 
-783 VLLSLGIR
+783 
-791 TAFSKEIAVNLEG
+791 
-804 YDREYYRYDLK
+804 
-815 VVGQESRVAFLQT
+815 
-828 FHNHVGKLDSV
+828 
-839 SVEDSIWNKDKCLPP
+839 
-854 ALGVYLSKEFVRV
+854 
-867 FGKVPSGF
+867 
-875 NRSKFFRGVKGIT
+875 
-888 VGKFLELFS
+888 
-897 QYKHD
+897 
-902 IKIVN
+902 
-907 DIVNGTRFSCIV
+907 
-919 AIENLHGDFNV
+919 
-930 VDVCETSG
+930 
-938 GVFNIAGFW
+938 
-947 THNSNYLSDYK
+947 NSNYLSDYK

-1173 TIYMKIGT
+1173 MIYMKIGT

-1194 PMGNRA
+1194 PMGSRA

-1220 CGDGFIHEGESLQF
+1220 CGDGFIHEGKSLQF

-1256 FFDVSVHEYDSI
+1256 FYDVSVYEYDSV

-1286 GSKFDGKKI
+1286 GSKFDGKKV

-1308 SFLRGV
+1308 SFLCGV

-1398 KLGKHSDL
+1398 KLGKHADL

-1458 FGTYIMPNE
+1458 YGTYIMPNE
-1467 WNEKYYSD
+1467 WNEKYYAD

-1491 QAIVDLGRYATPWMY
+1491 QVIVDLGRYATPWMY

>member
-1 MEQTRSQRFIQEYAR
+1 
-16 LMKSSAEFFNK
+16 MKSSAEFFNK

-35 DYDNAKLRVLVVF
+35 DYENAKLRVLVVF

-103 THLDASHFDIVG
+103 TNLDASHFDIVG

-142 LTWSERKDKK
+142 LTWSERKDMK

-190 EFHCSKLLFDHYLV
+190 EFHCSKLLFDHYLK
-204 SREKGRTVQEMI
+204 SREMGRTVQEMI

-433 KCYQYTVSFPYYECC
+433 KCYQYTVSSPYHECC
-448 EMINDLAVRLNFY
+448 EMINDLVVRLNFY

-554 TLKAYSFNCVAEDTP
+554 TLKAYSF
-569 VITNSGICR
+569 
-578 ASELSG
+578 
-584 NELVAT
+584 
-590 PLGYSSYILNK
+590 
-601 GKSDS
+601 
-606 LVNLI
+606 
-611 MSQGADLKITPN
+611 
-623 HRQLVF
+623 
-629 TENGVEEK
+629 
-637 LAKNLSVGDWVP
+637 
-649 FTIGTAKTV
+649 
-658 AKNSIYFALGLWYG
+658 
-672 DGNSSGNSNYFVFN
+672 
-686 DREVGNANNILPWIS
+686 
-701 KEVENTKG
+701 
-709 DNLHVFLA
+709 
-717 TKEFTS
+717 
-723 LVRSMFPNGKDD
+723 
-735 IRNLYNLGIQ
+735 
-745 ELVDFI
+745 
-751 QGLFDADGCGS
+751 
-762 RGWLKFTQKS
+762 
-772 SRKELLNFIST
+772 
-783 VLLSLGIR
+783 
-791 TAFSKEIAVNLEG
+791 
-804 YDREYYRYDLK
+804 
-815 VVGQESRVAFLQT
+815 
-828 FHNHVGKLDSV
+828 
-839 SVEDSIWNKDKCLPP
+839 
-854 ALGVYLSKEFVRV
+854 
-867 FGKVPSGF
+867 
-875 NRSKFFRGVKGIT
+875 
-888 VGKFLELFS
+888 
-897 QYKHD
+897 
-902 IKIVN
+902 
-907 DIVNGTRFSCIV
+907 
-919 AIENLHGDFNV
+919 
-930 VDVCETSG
+930 
-938 GVFNIAGFW
+938 
-947 THNSNYLSDYK
+947 NSNYLSDYK

-1088 HCLTEEA
+1088 H
-1095 LTPYPGTGLLRQN
+1095 
-1108 EHKLGKVA
+1108 
-1116 GFEDSEVT
+1116 
-1124 EVSEP
+1124 
-1129 FVQKA
+1129 
-1134 YTLTTT
+1134 
-1140 RGQQITGNFEH
+1140 
-1151 PVLTSPFGGGKWEL
+1151 TS
-1165 MGNLKKGQ
+1165 
-1173 TIYMKIGT
+1173 
-1181 KCYGDF
+1181 
-1187 KYVKFER
+1187 
-1194 PMGNRA
+1194 
-1200 KIKKLDFCLNPRW
+1200 
-1213 AEVLGWY
+1213 
-1220 CGDGFIHEGESLQF
+1220 
-1234 GLCYNKSER
+1234 
-1243 EILERHREVLETM
+1243 
-1256 FFDVSVHEYDSI
+1256 
-1268 DKLVVNSTLLC
+1268 
-1279 EWVKKEF
+1279 
-1286 GSKFDGKKI
+1286 
-1295 SKLILTSPEVVQS
+1295 
-1308 SFLRGV
+1308 
-1314 FSADGTCGD
+1314 
-1323 YKEGSSIRLGMSNE
+1323 
-1337 QFIRDVQAM
+1337 
-1346 LMNMGIDCCVS
+1346 
-1357 VSRSGRKNPKWSC
+1357 
-1370 HVRRQYITDYLELI
+1370 
-1384 GFQGQKSVRGLSTA
+1384 
-1398 KLGKHSDL
+1398 
-1406 GFIRVK
+1406 
-1412 VRSVEEVG
+1412 
-1420 ERTLWGLTVNNH
+1420 
-1432 AYVTNGIV
+1432 
-1440 SHNTPIEYIERRA
+1440 IEYIERRA

-1458 FGTYIMPNE
+1458 YGTYIMPNE
-1467 WNEKYYSD
+1467 WNDKYYQD

-1596 KAHVYEKSPLITYGD
+1596 KAHVYEKSPLITFGD
-1611 AWLDESGKLTGKVWE
+1611 AWLDETGKLTGKVWE

-1692 TKFLRKSE
+1692 TKFLRSSE

>member
-27 DSVLMSRE
+27 DSVLMSKE

-94 NMPYAIGNV
+94 NIPYAIGNV

-142 LTWSERKDKK
+142 LTWSERKDIK

-190 EFHCSKLLFDHYLV
+190 EFHCSKLLFDHYLR
-204 SREKGRTVQEMI
+204 SREQGRTVQEMI
-216 DSFWKEVDFNDWL
+216 DTFWKEVDFNEWL
-229 YQPQAYQVEFNDK
+229 YQPQAYKVEFNDK
-242 NQIVKNV
+242 NQIVKNI

-259 KPYYPDEMPKEMGA
+259 KPYYPDEMPKEIGS

-298 SGFCNFSVAGNTML
+298 SGFCNFSVVGNTLL
-312 GTVYGLVPIENLV
+312 GTPDGLFPIESMV
-325 DKGCQKLQSAG
+325 DKGPMKLQSTG
-336 VVTCKDILRQ
+336 LVTCKDILRQ
-346 KDERVYRVTL
+346 KDERAYRVFL
-356 ESGVYLDCSSGHKW
+356 ESGVYLDCSAGHKW

-381 EKTYTTRQLANI
+381 EKTYTTRQVSNI

-419 VINLREESMLSQDE
+419 IVNLREDSVLSSDE
-433 KCYQYTVSFPYYECC
+433 KCYQYSFGSPYSECK
-448 EMINDLAVRLNFY
+448 EQVNDLVVRLNFY
-461 GFDTGVLRYQDKT
+461 GFDTGVIKGLDLT
-474 VIEWWPM
+474 TIEWWPM

-488 RVVAVEA
+488 RVVSVEA
-495 LAEVVPMYDV
+495 LNEIVPMYDA

-517 VITHQCHEGAYTG
+517 IVTHQCHEGAYCIPAGTGIKSSKGVTNIEDFKIGDEVVVRGRNYKVINTVEVGIREAKVITLHTHQSIKMANTHLMLVLEDGKLKYKRAYDLKVGDWLVYDTTQSFGTYNTKYAYLIGLLLGDGFIKSDCEFEVTLPNSDKGSSIDGEFNLLFPKWHYSKKTSGVSSCVVYSREVGEYFKSIGLSACGASNKRIPSVFFNSDKETAASLLQGLFDSDGCVSLSKRIGTATVSYCSVSKSLIDGVVRMLSMFGIVSTIYERRPKEVGHFKKDGSFIKHSEVLYEVVIVGESNLKIFESEIGFRLNRKKEKFDNRVPYRYDVEFIPTFENRLKEYYLADKSFNRSVRKCADGVKKIFMGWDKRVQFLSRRHFTKIYDVLPEDIKSDLSELEGLRFYQISNIEDVEPCMMYDVEVEDSHAYSIQGWLSHNTG

-542 LAKLCRKHTAST
+542 LAQLCRKYTAST
-554 TLKAYSFNCVAEDTP
+554 TLKAYSF
-569 VITNSGICR
+569 
-578 ASELSG
+578 
-584 NELVAT
+584 
-590 PLGYSSYILNK
+590 
-601 GKSDS
+601 
-606 LVNLI
+606 
-611 MSQGADLKITPN
+611 
-623 HRQLVF
+623 
-629 TENGVEEK
+629 
-637 LAKNLSVGDWVP
+637 
-649 FTIGTAKTV
+649 
-658 AKNSIYFALGLWYG
+658 
-672 DGNSSGNSNYFVFN
+672 
-686 DREVGNANNILPWIS
+686 
-701 KEVENTKG
+701 
-709 DNLHVFLA
+709 
-717 TKEFTS
+717 
-723 LVRSMFPNGKDD
+723 
-735 IRNLYNLGIQ
+735 
-745 ELVDFI
+745 
-751 QGLFDADGCGS
+751 
-762 RGWLKFTQKS
+762 
-772 SRKELLNFIST
+772 
-783 VLLSLGIR
+783 
-791 TAFSKEIAVNLEG
+791 
-804 YDREYYRYDLK
+804 
-815 VVGQESRVAFLQT
+815 
-828 FHNHVGKLDSV
+828 
-839 SVEDSIWNKDKCLPP
+839 
-854 ALGVYLSKEFVRV
+854 
-867 FGKVPSGF
+867 
-875 NRSKFFRGVKGIT
+875 
-888 VGKFLELFS
+888 
-897 QYKHD
+897 
-902 IKIVN
+902 
-907 DIVNGTRFSCIV
+907 
-919 AIENLHGDFNV
+919 
-930 VDVCETSG
+930 
-938 GVFNIAGFW
+938 
-947 THNSNYLSDYK
+947 NSNYLSDYK

-1078 YKCTLAVHYP
+1078 YKCTLLVHYP
-1088 HCLTEEA
+1088 H
-1095 LTPYPGTGLLRQN
+1095 TPV
-1108 EHKLGKVA
+1108 E
-1116 GFEDSEVT
+1116 F
-1124 EVSEP
+1124 
-1129 FVQKA
+1129 
-1134 YTLTTT
+1134 
-1140 RGQQITGNFEH
+1140 
-1151 PVLTSPFGGGKWEL
+1151 
-1165 MGNLKKGQ
+1165 
-1173 TIYMKIGT
+1173 
-1181 KCYGDF
+1181 
-1187 KYVKFER
+1187 
-1194 PMGNRA
+1194 
-1200 KIKKLDFCLNPRW
+1200 
-1213 AEVLGWY
+1213 
-1220 CGDGFIHEGESLQF
+1220 
-1234 GLCYNKSER
+1234 
-1243 EILERHREVLETM
+1243 LERKAAR
-1256 FFDVSVHEYDSI
+1256 
-1268 DKLVVNSTLLC
+1268 
-1279 EWVKKEF
+1279 
-1286 GSKFDGKKI
+1286 
-1295 SKLILTSPEVVQS
+1295 
-1308 SFLRGV
+1308 
-1314 FSADGTCGD
+1314 
-1323 YKEGSSIRLGMSNE
+1323 
-1337 QFIRDVQAM
+1337 
-1346 LMNMGIDCCVS
+1346 
-1357 VSRSGRKNPKWSC
+1357 
-1370 HVRRQYITDYLELI
+1370 
-1384 GFQGQKSVRGLSTA
+1384 
-1398 KLGKHSDL
+1398 
-1406 GFIRVK
+1406 
-1412 VRSVEEVG
+1412 
-1420 ERTLWGLTVNNH
+1420 H
-1432 AYVTNGIV
+1432 AFY
-1440 SHNTPIEYIERRA
+1440 
-1453 AKHAY
+1453 
-1458 FGTYIMPNE
+1458 GTYIMPNE
-1467 WNEKYYSD
+1467 WNEKYYAE

-1491 QAIVDLGRYATPWMY
+1491 QAIVDLGRSATPWMY
-1506 NYIIRPGYPFYNTK
+1506 NYIIRPNYPFYNTK
-1520 TIVTHEEAWEAFKG
+1520 TIVTHEEAWEAFRALV
-1534 MINPDYFFNERKM
+1534 NPEYFFNERKM

-1555 RIHIAMHANVIF
+1555 RIHIAMHANVVF

-1572 LKDGAN
+1572 LKDGAD

-1611 AWLDESGKLTGKVWE
+1611 AWLDESGKLAGRVWE

-1692 TKFLRKSE
+1692 TKFLRKSDD
-1700 ELCKVFWELDAYH
+1700 LCKMFWELDAYH

-1735 TFTDRKAKEI
+1735 TFTDRKAKEL
-1745 VESLIQEVN
+1745 VENLIQEVN
-1754 AEANS
+1754 AEAKS

-1772 KIKVDDFNVFYFE
+1772 KIKVDDYNVFYFE

-1799 YDGEVKVEGAQGA
+1799 YDGEVKVEGNQGT
-1812 METIKDVRLTA
+1812 METIKDVRLKA

-1858 LSKLLATTSIQCITT
+1858 LSKLLATTTIKCVTT
-1873 VRESNGTCMCGKEKA
+1873 VRESNVTCMCGKEKA
-1888 VSDIG
+1888 VSDLG

-1901 RDCLAAFL
+1901 RECLASLL